1 MKRRLLA
8 SLLTLVMMLSLL
20 PTAALAKNVSDLGEV
35 LTGYIPIGATG
46 TVNGGDRALKHSDT
60 VRYTIAQNDDGTYT
74 LTLSGGAIPSYK
86 IENPVVAKDG
96 TVGKRLTD
104 DTAYPNGYVL
114 DENNV
119 KHEVPSLAEDPY
131 RYSTETG
138 CYYQTLPW
146 YAANDISKVVF
157 DESVTAIGSNVLDH
171 MPNLTTIE
179 IKNSKCAVSSGAISY
194 YGHLPQKDV
203 VIKASAGV
211 KDLVRMVSAQSDEM
225 DKVNA
230 KVTFS
235 YYEAEDFIQQYASI
249 WTLTKANAEEHR
261 AEIEAAYSAYLAL
274 LDAAKKQID
283 ETMMPGAED
292 TYGTHMKTLAQSL
305 KTYIPLKLDEQ
316 GNTVYSDTVWYTLE
330 NGVLTFDGAG
340 ALPNYTAASDTSSFM
355 YNATPW
361 WSAKEQVKKVVVKS
375 GITSVGALSLAHLIY
390 ASEIVIE
397 GETTKV
403 LSNSISYTHLTPQ
416 QKVTIKCWSSN
427 PYVLEKIDGY
437 SKLSD
442 KEKAWIHIEYQDVAN
457 FVTTYQDLW
466 TIGETEEL
474 TDAQKSEI
482 WTAYATYSE
491 SNATFQAGL
500 ANVNGVNYV
509 EKLSALNT
517 RAGKQPAEKKYI
529 PIGRDS
535 EGKDICSKTVWYTIE
550 DGVLTFG
557 GEGAIPDYN
566 TQFTATAYHY
576 NAVPWYRVK
585 DTITKVVVEK
595 EVTKVGHLAL
605 CHMKNL
611 KSVEFLNPDLAFSNG
626 AISYYGNAPEK
637 NVVYHVYTTTGFALG
652 AKYFDGWDKYVA
664 GKAEDKISIS
674 YYEAENFVKAYNVL
688 WTLAD
693 ADAEGHASEIKMALN
708 ALAELPN
715 AAKNQLATDT
725 IPDTSVTY
733 VSKLSQLMADLN
745 LGGKCGENAEY
756 ALHDNEDGTY
766 TLQITGS
773 GDLYDYTSGNTPW
786 ASYSDKI
793 TDVTVGSDITK
804 LTNGAFSGL
813 TKLKSV
819 DVPES
824 DLEIEDAAFPNTA
837 FVLYGYSNHASGR
850 YAEAHSN
857 VQLKLKSLRILAM
870 GNSHTVDYTQFVENV
885 LKDIDQD
892 VATKITVERLTPMG
906 GRGLTIDQGDRGNH
920 YDSAHDSADT
930 TYQSY
935 QNAFKKTWDVVVMQ
949 DYHESTSTA
958 HGGEKY
964 ATEIQKAVEW
974 LRKDAKGAKI
984 VWFADW
990 AEKSSNGGD
999 LQKTYKLSMEAVK
1012 AVQALETN
1020 KPDYIIPAATVLQNA
1035 RTTYLGTTMNR
1046 SDVLLNNYDAA
1057 TNSWAFGDCAQAK
1070 MSTYTVLER
1079 DATHMSLELGRQLMA
1094 TNFVYQMLTWFGD
1107 KINTTDTFNFFD
1119 DLKTAPVYEITSKY
1133 TGKNVYWQGEFVP
1146 ETWAIIKEACENA
1159 KNTPYSVTSTAS
1171 YTTDPFLA
1179 MQEKVKHV
1187 LSEVALPETMDADT
1201 LKAAFSSADVL
1212 EKLNAIDGRLSTIT
1226 ADDITASYT
1235 APVNGTVKNPLGTDG
1250 SYEISVNCHYGYSFS
1265 TAPLR
1270 SGVIKAS
1277 HESGYEQEL
1286 EAMKAKAI
1294 AKIQNYMS
1302 NDSYAGD
1309 ARNTV
1314 IQAKEDC
1321 VKAIQAATSTSA
1333 VTAAL
1338 KQAEFIIDNT
1348 EMLFLLEHQPDA
1360 VTLECGQIWSGGWNY
1375 NEGTVEKND
1384 YTLDYLKGS
1393 TEVKDSTFT
1402 GVWWVIYQDSK
1413 TGEIRLEFS
1422 KDNGTG
1428 YSFTIPDYNANH
1440 WLDKWHAEKSYNPL
1454 QYNKTPWFTKYGQEI
1469 TTVVFDDG
1477 ITVGQYATAC
1487 LRNVKEYKIGDQVT
1501 LNPYVIF
1508 FNTLQTNTKITFNN
1522 SATVKENAISAYNVQ
1537 DSYPYYVD
1545 VYGNLSKVTT
1555 ADGATLEGHLSYAF
1569 GEYQEHA
1576 TAFNTKTGIK
1586 EIIATGIDGAP
1597 HYTNGVPDGTKML
1610 RVFNTDTTHKH
1621 TLVTIP
1627 AVTGCDYNLSE
1638 GSYCSECGAIVTA
1651 QVATEGTGSHQWTLT
1666 NTVDPAVD
1674 KEGYKTSTCSVCHV
1688 EKVESIPATAVARI
1702 VDPET
1707 KEVTNYDKVED
1718 AVKAAAEQVGTS
1730 GTADVTVNLVPGYN
1744 LPEGT
1749 TSSGTTIDKDKG
1761 TIKVT
1766 SPDATITV
1774 PKDVHSFSKEW
1785 SYDAANHW
1793 HACTVSG
1800 HTDKT
1805 AEAPHTGGTAT
1816 CIAKA
1821 VCAVCGQA
1829 YGSFAAHSLTKTEA
1843 KAATCT
1849 EAGNEAYWTCSTCHK
1864 DFSDEQG
1871 KNEISNLDAWKA
1883 DAGKIP
1889 AAGHDMSKTEAVA
1902 ATCTENGVKEYWTC
1916 STCHKN
1922 FSDEQGKNEISDL
1935 DAWKADAGKI
1945 PVTKHDWS
1953 NHDGIC
1959 KVCKT
1964 PCGETHQ
1971 PGTTCPVC
1979 HKYTSYPYVPGAPT
1993 YPATA
1998 PAAPNGTVTVSPAN
2012 ASKGTN
2018 VTVTVKP
2025 NEGYELGSLAV
2036 KDASGNL
2043 LPLADLGNGK
2053 FSFVMPASKVS
2064 VEANF
2069 VKSAVST
2076 GFADVPA
2083 NAFFADAVK
2092 WAVDKGVTNGL
2103 TDTMFGPY
2111 EPCTRGQIITFL
2123 WRAAGS
2129 PEPKTAVSF
2138 TDVPAGSYYA
2148 KAVAWAIEN
2157 GITNGM
2163 TETTFAP
2170 DATCTRGQGVTFL
2183 YRALKGSAGAASSF
2197 VDVPTNAFY
2206 ADAVGWAVS
2215 GKVTDGTSNTTFS
2228 PDDNCTRGQIVTFLY
2243 RAYQGK

>member
-8 SLLTLVMMLSLL
+8 SILAFVIVLGLL
-20 PTAALAKNVSDLGEV
+20 PTAALAKNVSDLGENM

-46 TVNGGDRALKHSDT
+46 TVNGGDRALKNSNT
-60 VRYTIAQNDDGTYT
+60 VSYAIAKNDDGTYT

-86 IENPVVAKDG
+86 TENPVVAKDG
-96 TVGKRLTD
+96 TVGNRLTD
-104 DTAYPNGYVL
+104 DTANYPNGYVL
-114 DENNV
+114 DENNGR
-119 KHEVPSLAEDPY
+119 HEVPSLTEDPY

-157 DESVTAIGSNVLDH
+157 EDSVTAIGSNVLDH
-171 MPNLTTIE
+171 MPNLTEIE
-179 IKNSKCAVSSGAISY
+179 IKNSSCVISSGAISY
-194 YGHLPQKDV
+194 YAHLPQRDV

-211 KDLVRMVSAQSDEM
+211 KGLDRMISAKSDDM
-225 DKVNA
+225 DAVNT

-235 YYEAEDFIQQYASI
+235 YYEAEDFIQQYATI
-249 WTLTKANAEEHR
+249 WNLTKTEAEENR

-274 LDAAKKQID
+274 PSAAKKQID
-283 ETMMPGAED
+283 ETAMPDAEE
-292 TYGTHMKTLAQSL
+292 TYGAHVKTLAQSL

-330 NGVLTFDGAG
+330 NGVLTFDGTG

-361 WSAKEQVKKVVVKS
+361 WSAKEQVNKVVVKS

-403 LSNSISYTHLTPQ
+403 LSNSISYNHLKLK

-437 SKLSD
+437 SQLSD
-442 KEKAWIHIEYQDVAN
+442 EEKAWIHIEYQDVAN
-457 FVTTYQDLW
+457 FVATHQNLW
-466 TIGETEEL
+466 TIGENEEL

-482 WTAYATYSE
+482 WAAYATYRE

-500 ANVNGVNYV
+500 ADVNGVNYV

-535 EGKDICSKTVWYTIE
+535 EGNDICSKTVWYTIE

-566 TQFTATAYHY
+566 TQYTETDYLYSAL
-576 NAVPWYRVK
+576 PWYKVK
-585 DTITKVVVEK
+585 DTITKVIVEK

-611 KSVEFLNPDLAFSNG
+611 KSVEFLNPNLAFSNG
-626 AISYYGNAPEK
+626 VISYYNNAPEE
-637 NVVYHVYTTTGFALG
+637 NVVYHVYAATGFALG

-688 WTLAD
+688 WTLDD
-693 ADAEGHASEIKMALN
+693 ADAEAHASEIKMALN
-708 ALAELPN
+708 ALAELPD

-725 IPDTSVTY
+725 IADTSVTY
-733 VSKLSQLMADLN
+733 ASKLSQLMAALK
-745 LGGKCGENAEY
+745 LGGTCGENAEY
-756 ALHDNEDGTY
+756 ALRDNEDGKY

-773 GDLYDYTSGNTPW
+773 GDLYDYTSGKTPW
-786 ASYSDKI
+786 VNYSDKI
-793 TDVTVGSDITK
+793 TDVTVGSGITK
-804 LTNGAFSGL
+804 LTKGAFSGL
-813 TKLKSV
+813 TALESV

-824 DLEIEDAAFPNTA
+824 VTEIAEGALPEGKFE
-837 FVLYGYSNHASGR
+837 LYGYSNHASGR
-850 YAEAHSN
+850 YAEAHEN
-857 VQLKLKSLRILAM
+857 VQLKLKSLRILCM

-920 YDSAHDSADT
+920 FTSAHNSKDSK
-930 TYQSY
+930 YQDY
-935 QNAFKKTWDVVVMQ
+935 RKAFAKTWDVVVMQ
-949 DYHESTSTA
+949 DYHESSSEKY
-958 HGGEKY
+958 GGAKY

-974 LRKDAKGAKI
+974 LHEDAKGAKI

-990 AEKSSNGGD
+990 AEKSSNQGD
-999 LQKTYKLSMEAVK
+999 LQKTYALSMEAVK
-1012 AVQALETN
+1012 AVQELETDD

-1035 RTTYLGTTMNR
+1035 RTTYLGTTKNR

-1057 TNSWAFGDCAQAK
+1057 TNSWAFGDCAKDK

-1119 DLKTAPVYEITSKY
+1119 DLKTAPVYEITN
-1133 TGKNVYWQGEFVP
+1133 KNVYWQGEFVP

-1159 KNTPYSVTSTAS
+1159 KNTPYSVKATAS

-1179 MQEKVKHV
+1179 MQEQVKQV
-1187 LSEVALPETMDADT
+1187 LSKVALPETMGADT
-1201 LKAAFSSADVL
+1201 LKDAFSSADVL
-1212 EKLNAIDGRLSTIT
+1212 AKLNAIDGRLSTIT

-1235 APVNGTVKNPLGTDG
+1235 APVNGTVGNPLGTDG

-1270 SGVIKAS
+1270 FGVIKAS

-1294 AKIQNYMS
+1294 AKIQNYMA
-1302 NDSYAGD
+1302 NDSYAEGD
-1309 ARNTV
+1309 ARNKV
-1314 IQAKEDC
+1314 IQAKADC
-1321 VKAIQAATSTSA
+1321 VAAIQAATSTSA
-1333 VTAAL
+1333 VTEAL
-1338 KQAEFIIDNT
+1338 KQAESIIDDT

-1375 NEGTVEKND
+1375 KTGTVEKNN

-1402 GVWWVIYQDSK
+1402 GIWWVIYRDSQ

-1422 KDNGTG
+1422 KDKGNG

-1522 SATVKENAISAYNVQ
+1522 SAIVKEDAISAYNVQ

-1545 VYGNLSKVTT
+1545 VDGNLSKVTT
-1555 ADGATLEGHLSYAF
+1555 ADGTKLEGNLRYAF

-1597 HYTNGVPDGTKML
+1597 HYTDGVPDGTKML
-1610 RVFNTDTTHKH
+1610 RVFNTDTTHTH
-1621 TLVTIP
+1621 TLEPIP
-1627 AVTGCDYNLSE
+1627 EVTGCDYNLSE
-1638 GSYCSECGAIVTA
+1638 GSYCSVCGAIVKA
-1651 QVATEGTGSHQWTLT
+1651 QVATKGTGSHQWTLT

-1674 KEGYKTSTCSVCHV
+1674 KEGYKTYTCSACHV

-1702 VDPET
+1702 VDPVT
-1707 KEVTNYDKVED
+1707 KEVKNYDNVED
-1718 AVKAAAEQVGTS
+1718 AVKAAAGQVGDS
-1730 GTADVTVNLVPGYN
+1730 GTTDVTVNLVPGYN
-1744 LPEGT
+1744 LPDGT
-1749 TSSGTTIDKDKG
+1749 TSSGVTIDKDKG

-1766 SPDATITV
+1766 DHNATITV
-1774 PKDVHSFSKEW
+1774 PVHSFSETW
-1785 SYDAANHW
+1785 SYDETNHW
-1793 HACTVSG
+1793 HACTVEG
-1800 HTDKT
+1800 HTDKNGL
-1805 AEAPHTGGTAT
+1805 EPHAGGTAT
-1816 CIAKA
+1816 CTEQAI
-1821 VCAVCGQA
+1821 CSTCGQK
-1829 YGSFAAHSLTKTEA
+1829 YGELAKHALTKTEA
-1843 KAATCT
+1843 TPATCT
-1849 EAGNEAYWTCSTCHK
+1849 KNGNNEYYTCETCHK
-1864 DFSDEQG
+1864 VYKD
-1871 KNEISNLDAWKA
+1871 
-1883 DAGKIP
+1883 
-1889 AAGHDMSKTEAVA
+1889 AAGTQKTTVA
-1902 ATCTENGVKEYWTC
+1902 A
-1916 STCHKN
+1916 
-1922 FSDEQGKNEISDL
+1922 EII
-1935 DAWKADAGKI
+1935 KAPG
-1945 PVTKHDWS
+1945 KHDWS
-1953 NHDGIC
+1953 NKDGVC

-1964 PCGETHQ
+1964 PCSEAHTA
-1971 PGTTCPVC
+1971 GTTCPVC
-1979 HKYTSYPYVPGAPT
+1979 GKYTPIPVVPAGE
-1993 YPATA
+1993 PAKN
-1998 PAAPNGTVTVSPAN
+1998 PFNPNA
-2012 ASKGTN
+2012 
-2018 VTVTVKP
+2018 
-2025 NEGYELGSLAV
+2025 
-2036 KDASGNL
+2036 
-2043 LPLADLGNGK
+2043 GK
-2053 FSFVMPASKVS
+2053 
-2064 VEANF
+2064 
-2069 VKSAVST
+2069 T
-2076 GFADVPA
+2076 GFADVSGNVWYA
-2083 NAFFADAVK
+2083 SAVNYV
-2092 WAVDKGVTNGL
+2092 VDKGLMNGTGEDKFSPNADTTRGMIVTVLARLDGKSTAGTPWFAAGQRWAMEYEISDGTNMTGAITREQLVAMLFRYAVKNGL
-2103 TDTMFGPY
+2103 
-2111 EPCTRGQIITFL
+2111 E
-2123 WRAAGS
+2123 
-2129 PEPKTAVSF
+2129 AVTLSENLTQF
-2138 TDVPAGSYYA
+2138 TDASD
-2148 KAVAWAIEN
+2148 I
-2157 GITNGM
+2157 
-2163 TETTFAP
+2163 
-2170 DATCTRGQGVTFL
+2170 
-2183 YRALKGSAGAASSF
+2183 SA
-2197 VDVPTNAFY
+2197 
-2206 ADAVGWAVS
+2206 WAVS
-2215 GKVTDGTSNTTFS
+2215 AMQWAVGQGLIQGSN
-2228 PDDNCTRGQIVTFLY
+2228 GQLRPQANAS
-2243 RAYQGK
+2243 RAEVATILMRFCELMKK

>member
-8 SLLTLVMMLSLL
+8 SILAFVIVLGLL
-20 PTAALAKNVSDLGEV
+20 PTAAWAKNVSDLGEA

-46 TVNGGDRALKHSDT
+46 TVNGGNRALKYSNT
-60 VRYTIAQNDDGTYT
+60 VSYAIAKNDDGTYT

-86 IENPVVAKDG
+86 TENPVVAKDG
-96 TVGKRLTD
+96 TVGNRLTD
-104 DTAYPNGYVL
+104 DTANYPNGYVL
-114 DENNV
+114 DENNGR
-119 KHEVPSLAEDPY
+119 HEVPSLKEDPY

-157 DESVTAIGSNVLDH
+157 EDSVTAIGSNVLDH
-171 MPNLTTIE
+171 MPNLTEIE
-179 IKNSKCAVSSGAISY
+179 IKNSSCVISSGAISY
-194 YGHLPQKDV
+194 YAHLPQKDV

-211 KDLVRMVSAQSDEM
+211 KGLDRMISAKSDDM
-225 DKVNA
+225 DAVNT

-249 WTLTKANAEEHR
+249 WNLTKTEAEENR

-274 LDAAKKQID
+274 PSAAKKQID
-283 ETMMPGAED
+283 ETVMPGAED

-330 NGVLTFDGAG
+330 NGVLTFDGTG

-361 WSAKEQVKKVVVKS
+361 WSARAQVKKVVVKS
-375 GITSVGALSLAHLIY
+375 GITSVGALSLAHLNY

-403 LSNSISYTHLTPQ
+403 LSNSISYNYNAPQ

-427 PYVLEKIDGY
+427 PYVLERIDGY
-437 SKLSD
+437 TGYLD
-442 KEKAWIHIEYQDVAN
+442 DTQRALIHLEYQDVTN

-466 TIGETEEL
+466 TIGENEEL

-482 WTAYATYSE
+482 WAAYATYRE

-500 ANVNGVNYV
+500 ADVNGVNYA

-535 EGKDICSKTVWYTIE
+535 EGNDICSKTVWYTIE

-566 TQFTATAYHY
+566 TQYTETDYLYSAL
-576 NAVPWYRVK
+576 PWYKVK
-585 DTITKVVVEK
+585 DTITKVIVEK

-611 KSVEFLNPDLAFSNG
+611 KSVEFLNPNLAFSNG
-626 AISYYGNAPEK
+626 VISYYNNAPEE

-652 AKYFDGWDKYVA
+652 AKYFDGWDLYID

-674 YYEAENFVKAYNVL
+674 YYEAENFVKAYNAL

-693 ADAEGHASEIKMALN
+693 AESHASEIKAALK
-708 ALAELPN
+708 ELEDLPD
-715 AAKNQLATDT
+715 AAKTQLATDT
-725 IPDTSVTY
+725 IADTGVTY

-745 LGGKCGENAEY
+745 LGGKCGEHAEY
-756 ALHDNEDGTY
+756 ALRDNEDGKY

-773 GDLYDYTSGNTPW
+773 GDLYDYTSGKTPW
-786 ASYSDKI
+786 VNYSDKI
-793 TDVTVGSDITK
+793 TDVTVGSGITK
-804 LTNGAFSGL
+804 LTSGAFRGL
-813 TKLKSV
+813 TVLKSV
-819 DVPES
+819 DLPES
-824 DLEIEDAAFPNTA
+824 DLEIEDAAFPDAA
-837 FVLYGYSNHASGR
+837 FILYGYSNHASGR
-850 YAEAHSN
+850 YAEAHKN
-857 VQLKLKSLRILAM
+857 VQLKLKSLRILCM

-906 GRGLTIDQGDRGNH
+906 GRGLTINQGDRGNH

-949 DYHESTSTA
+949 DYHESSSEK
-958 HGGEKY
+958 HGGAKY

-990 AEKSSNGGD
+990 AEKSSNQGD
-999 LQKTYKLSMEAVK
+999 LQKTYALSMEAVK
-1012 AVQALETN
+1012 AVQKLETN

-1046 SDVLLNNYDAA
+1046 SDVLLNNYDAV
-1057 TNSWAFGDCAQAK
+1057 TNKWAFGDCAKDK
-1070 MSTYTVLER
+1070 MGTYTVLER

-1119 DLKTAPVYEITSKY
+1119 DLKTAPVYEITN
-1133 TGKNVYWQGEFVP
+1133 KNVYWQGEFVP

-1159 KNTPYSVTSTAS
+1159 KNTPYSVTLTES

-1179 MQEKVKHV
+1179 MQEQVKQV
-1187 LSEVALPETMDADT
+1187 LSKVALPETMGADT
-1201 LKAAFSSADVL
+1201 LKDAFSSADVL
-1212 EKLNAIDGRLSTIT
+1212 AKLNAIGGGLSTIT

-1235 APVNGTVKNPLGTDG
+1235 APVNGTVDNPLGTDG

-1294 AKIQNYMS
+1294 AKIQNYMA

-1309 ARNTV
+1309 ARNKV
-1314 IQAKEDC
+1314 IQAKADC
-1321 VKAIQAATSTSA
+1321 VAAIQAATSTSA
-1333 VTAAL
+1333 VTEAL
-1338 KQAEFIIDNT
+1338 KQAELIIDNT
-1348 EMLFLLEHQPDA
+1348 VTLFLLDHQPDA

-1375 NEGTVEKND
+1375 KTGTVEKNN

-1402 GVWWVIYQDSK
+1402 GVWWVIYKDSK

-1422 KDNGTG
+1422 KDKGTE

-1440 WLDKWHAEKSYNPL
+1440 WLDKWHAEESYNPL
-1454 QYNKTPWFTKYGQEI
+1454 QYNKTPWFSKYGQEI

-1522 SATVKENAISAYNVQ
+1522 SAIVKKDAISAYNVQ

-1555 ADGATLEGHLSYAF
+1555 ADGTKLEGNLSYAF

-1597 HYTNGVPDGTKML
+1597 HYTDGVPDGTKML
-1610 RVFNTDTTHKH
+1610 RVFNTNSVHRH
-1621 TLVTIP
+1621 TEETLP
-1627 AVTGCDYNLSE
+1627 AVTGCAYDLSA
-1638 GSYCSECGAIVTA
+1638 GTRCSVCGAIVKEQT
-1651 QVATEGTGSHQWTLT
+1651 VTKGTGAHQWALKG
-1666 NTVDPAVD
+1666 TVAPTAD
-1674 KEGYKTSTCSVCHV
+1674 KEGYKTYTCSKCHV
-1688 EKVESIPATAVARI
+1688 EKIETIPATAVARI
-1702 VDPET
+1702 VDPVT
-1707 KEVTNYDKVED
+1707 KEVKNYDNVKD
-1718 AVKAAAEQVGTS
+1718 AVKAAARQVGDS
-1730 GTADVTVNLVPGYN
+1730 GTTDVTVNLVPGYN
-1744 LPEGT
+1744 LPDDT
-1749 TSSGTTIDKDKG
+1749 TGSGVTIDKDNG

-1766 SPDATITV
+1766 RSDATITV
-1774 PKDVHSFSKEW
+1774 PVHNFSETW
-1785 SYDAANHW
+1785 SYDETNHW
-1793 HACTVSG
+1793 HACTVEG
-1800 HTDKT
+1800 HTDKNGL
-1805 AEAPHTGGTAT
+1805 EPHAGGTAT
-1816 CIAKA
+1816 CTEQAI
-1821 VCAVCGQA
+1821 CSTCGQK
-1829 YGSFAAHSLTKTEA
+1829 YGKLAKHTLKKTET

-1849 EAGNEAYWTCSTCHK
+1849 ATGNSAYWTCDVCGK
-1864 DFSDEQG
+1864 FFSDENG
-1871 KNEISNLDAWKA
+1871 ETEITKNSWV
-1883 DAGKIP
+1883 IP
-1889 AAGHDMSKTEAVA
+1889 T
-1902 ATCTENGVKEYWTC
+1902 TR
-1916 STCHKN
+1916 
-1922 FSDEQGKNEISDL
+1922 
-1935 DAWKADAGKI
+1935 
-1945 PVTKHDWS
+1945 HDWS

-1959 KVCKT
+1959 TVCKT
-1964 PCGETHQ
+1964 PCSEAHTA
-1971 PGTTCPVC
+1971 GTTCKVC
-1979 HKYTSYPYVPGAPT
+1979 GKYTPIPVIPAGEPAKNPFNPDAGKTRFVDVSDNAWYASAVNYVVDKGLM
-1993 YPATA
+1993 
-1998 PAAPNGTVTVSPAN
+1998 NGTGEDKFSPNADTTRGMIVTVLARLDGKSTAGTPWFAAGQRWAMEYEISDGTNMTGAITREQLVAMLFRYAVKNGLEAVTLSENLTQFTDASDISAWAVSAMQWAVGQGLIQGSNGLLRPQAN
-2012 ASKGTN
+2012 ASRAEVATILMRFC
-2018 VTVTVKP
+2018 
-2025 NEGYELGSLAV
+2025 ELM
-2036 KDASGNL
+2036 K
-2043 LPLADLGNGK
+2043 K
-2053 FSFVMPASKVS
+2053 
-2064 VEANF
+2064 
-2069 VKSAVST
+2069 
-2076 GFADVPA
+2076 
-2083 NAFFADAVK
+2083 
-2092 WAVDKGVTNGL
+2092 
-2103 TDTMFGPY
+2103 
-2111 EPCTRGQIITFL
+2111 
-2123 WRAAGS
+2123 
-2129 PEPKTAVSF
+2129 
-2138 TDVPAGSYYA
+2138 
-2148 KAVAWAIEN
+2148 
-2157 GITNGM
+2157 
-2163 TETTFAP
+2163 
-2170 DATCTRGQGVTFL
+2170 
-2183 YRALKGSAGAASSF
+2183 
-2197 VDVPTNAFY
+2197 
-2206 ADAVGWAVS
+2206 
-2215 GKVTDGTSNTTFS
+2215 
-2228 PDDNCTRGQIVTFLY
+2228 
-2243 RAYQGK
+2243 

>member
-1 MKRRLLA
+1 MKRRILA
-8 SLLTLVMMLSLL
+8 SFLSFVMVLSLL
-20 PTAALAKNVSDLGEV
+20 PTAVFAKNVSDLGNV
-35 LTGYIPIGATG
+35 LTGHIPIGATG
-46 TVNGGDRALKHSDT
+46 TVNDGDRALKYSDT
-60 VRYTIAQNDDGTYT
+60 VSYAIAQNDDGTYT

-86 IENPVVAKDG
+86 TENPVVAKDG
-96 TVGKRLTD
+96 TVGNRLTD
-104 DTAYPNGYVL
+104 DTANYPNGYVL
-114 DENNV
+114 DGNNGR
-119 KHEVPSLAEDPY
+119 HEVPSLPEDPY

-157 DESVTAIGSNVLDH
+157 EDSVTAIGSNVLDH
-171 MPNLTTIE
+171 MPNLTEIE
-179 IKNSKCAVSSGAISY
+179 IKNSSCVISSGAISY
-194 YGHLPQKDV
+194 YAHLPQKDV
-203 VIKASAGV
+203 VIKARAGV
-211 KDLVRMVSAQSDEM
+211 KGLDRMISAKSDDM
-225 DKVNA
+225 DAVNT

-235 YYEAEDFIQQYASI
+235 YYEAEDFIQQYATI
-249 WTLTKANAEEHR
+249 WNLSKTDAEENR
-261 AEIEAAYSAYLAL
+261 TEIEAAYSAYLAL
-274 LDAAKKQID
+274 PSAAKNQID
-283 ETMMPGAED
+283 ETAMPDAEE
-292 TYGTHMKTLAQSL
+292 TYGAHVKTLAQSL

-330 NGVLTFDGAG
+330 NGVLTFDGTG
-340 ALPNYTAASDTSSFM
+340 ALPNYTVASDTSSFK
-355 YNATPW
+355 YNETPW
-361 WSAKEQVKKVVVKS
+361 WLARAQVKKVVVKS
-375 GITSVGALSLAHLIY
+375 GITSVGALSLAHLNC

-403 LSNSISYTHLTPQ
+403 LSNSISYNYNAPQ

-427 PYVLEKIDGY
+427 PYVLERIDGY
-437 SKLSD
+437 KGYLNDSQRAL
-442 KEKAWIHIEYQDVAN
+442 IHLEYQDVTN
-457 FVTTYQDLW
+457 FVMTYQDLW
-466 TIGETEEL
+466 TIGENEEL

-482 WTAYATYSE
+482 WAAYATYRE

-500 ANVNGVNYV
+500 ADDNGVNYA

-535 EGKDICSKTVWYTIE
+535 EGNDICSKTVWYTIE

-566 TQFTATAYHY
+566 TQYTETDYLYSAL
-576 NAVPWYRVK
+576 PWYKVR
-585 DTITKVVVEK
+585 DTITRVVVEK

-611 KSVEFLNPDLAFSNG
+611 KSVEFLNPNLAFSNG
-626 AISYYGNAPEK
+626 TISYYNNAPKEH
-637 NVVYHVYTTTGFALG
+637 VVYHVYAATGFALG
-652 AKYFDGWDKYVA
+652 AKYFDGWEKYIV
-664 GKAEDKISIS
+664 GQAEDKISIS
-674 YYEAENFVKAYNVL
+674 YYEAENFVEAYNVL

-708 ALAELPN
+708 ALAELPD
-715 AAKNQLATDT
+715 AVKNQLATDT
-725 IPDTSVTY
+725 IADTGVTY
-733 VSKLSQLMADLN
+733 ASKLSQLMAVLK
-745 LGGKCGENAEY
+745 LGGKCGEHAEY
-756 ALHDNEDGTY
+756 ALHDNENGTY

-773 GDLYDYTSGNTPW
+773 GDLYDYTSRNTPW

-793 TDVTVGSDITK
+793 TDVTVGSGITK
-804 LTNGAFSGL
+804 LTSGAFSGL

-824 DLEIEDAAFPNTA
+824 DLEIEDAAFPDTA

-850 YAEAHSN
+850 YAETHSK

-892 VATKITVERLTPMG
+892 VATKITVEKLVPMG

-920 YDSAHDSADT
+920 YTSAHNSQDST
-930 TYQSY
+930 HQQYQK
-935 QNAFKKTWDVVVMQ
+935 AFAKTWDVVVMQ
-949 DYHESTSTA
+949 DYHESSSA
-958 HGGEKY
+958 KYGGAKY

-974 LRKDAKGAKI
+974 LHKDAKGAKI

-990 AEKSSNGGD
+990 AEKSSNSGD
-999 LQKTYKLSMEAVK
+999 LQKTYELSMQAVK
-1012 AVQALETN
+1012 AVQTLETN

-1057 TNSWAFGDCAQAK
+1057 TNSWAFGDCAKDK
-1070 MSTYTVLER
+1070 MSAYTVLER

-1094 TNFVYQMLTWFGD
+1094 TNFIYQMLTWFD
-1107 KINTTDTFNFFD
+1107 DEIATTDTFNFFD
-1119 DLKTAPVYEITSKY
+1119 DLKTAPVYEITSK
-1133 TGKNVYWQGEFVP
+1133 NVYWQGEFIP
-1146 ETWAIIKEACENA
+1146 ETWTIIKEACENA
-1159 KNTPYSVTSTAS
+1159 KKNPYNVTKTAS
-1171 YTTDPFLA
+1171 YTVDPFLA
-1179 MQEKVKHV
+1179 MQEQVKQV
-1187 LSEVALPETMDADT
+1187 LAEVTLPETMNADT
-1201 LKAAFSSADVL
+1201 LKATFSSADVL
-1212 EKLNAIDGRLSTIT
+1212 AKMNAIGGGLSTIT
-1226 ADDITASYT
+1226 ADDITVSYT
-1235 APVNGTVKNPLGTDG
+1235 APVNGTVDNPLGTDG

-1265 TAPLR
+1265 TGPLR

-1286 EAMKAKAI
+1286 DAMKAKAI
-1294 AKIQNYMS
+1294 TKIQNYMA

-1309 ARNTV
+1309 ARNKV

-1333 VTAAL
+1333 VTEAL
-1338 KQAEFIIDNT
+1338 KQAESIIDDT
-1348 EMLFLLEHQPDA
+1348 DTLFLLDHQPDA
-1360 VTLECGQIWSGGWNY
+1360 VTLDCGQIWSGGWNY
-1375 NEGTVEKND
+1375 NTGSVEKND

-1393 TEVKDSTFT
+1393 PEVKDSTFT
-1402 GVWWVIYQDSK
+1402 GIWWVIYKDSQ

-1454 QYNKTPWFTKYGQEI
+1454 QYNKTPWFSKYGQEI

-1487 LRNVKEYKIGDQVT
+1487 LRNVKDYKIGDQVT

-1522 SATVKENAISAYNVQ
+1522 SAIVKKDAISAYNVQ

-1555 ADGATLEGHLSYAF
+1555 ADGAKLEGNLSYAF

-1597 HYTNGVPDGTKML
+1597 HYTDGVPDGTKML

-1627 AVTGCDYNLSE
+1627 AVTGCDYNLSK
-1638 GSYCSECGAIVTA
+1638 GSYCSVCGAIVQA
-1651 QVATEGTGSHQWTLT
+1651 QVATKGTGSHQWTLT

-1674 KEGYKTSTCSVCHV
+1674 KEGYKTYTCSVCHV

-1702 VDPET
+1702 VDLDT
-1707 KEVTNYDKVED
+1707 KEVKNYDNVED
-1718 AVKAAAEQVGTS
+1718 AVKAAAKQVGGS

-1774 PKDVHSFSKEW
+1774 PVHSFSETW
-1785 SYDAANHW
+1785 SYNETHHW

-1805 AEAPHTGGTAT
+1805 AEGPHTGGTET
-1816 CIAKA
+1816 CSAKA
-1821 VCAVCGQA
+1821 ICAVCGQA
-1829 YGSFAAHSLTKTEA
+1829 YGGFAAHSLTKTEA
-1843 KAATCT
+1843 KAATYT
-1849 EAGNEAYWTCSTCHK
+1849 ETGNHEYYTCETCGKVFK
-1864 DFSDEQG
+1864 D
-1871 KNEISNLDAWKA
+1871 
-1883 DAGKIP
+1883 
-1889 AAGHDMSKTEAVA
+1889 AAGTQKTTVEAETIAKLTRPSSGGSSSSDRNYAVSA
-1902 ATCTENGVKEYWTC
+1902 PSTKNG
-1916 STCHKN
+1916 
-1922 FSDEQGKNEISDL
+1922 D
-1935 DAWKADAGKI
+1935 
-1945 PVTKHDWS
+1945 
-1953 NHDGIC
+1953 
-1959 KVCKT
+1959 
-1964 PCGETHQ
+1964 
-1971 PGTTCPVC
+1971 
-1979 HKYTSYPYVPGAPT
+1979 
-1993 YPATA
+1993 
-1998 PAAPNGTVTVSPAN
+1998 VTVSPKN
-2012 ASKGTN
+2012 ASKGDR
-2018 VTVTVKP
+2018 VTVTVTPDK
-2025 NEGYELGSLAV
+2025 GYELDKLTV
-2036 KDASGNL
+2036 KDASGNKL
-2043 LPLADLGNGK
+2043 KLTDKGNGK
-2053 FSFVMPASKVS
+2053 YTFTMPGSKVTVS
-2064 VEANF
+2064 AEFVEEQAA
-2069 VKSAVST
+2069 SI
-2076 GFADVPA
+2076 FADVPA
-2083 NAFFADAVK
+2083 DAYYAKAVEWAVK
-2092 WAVDKGVTNGL
+2092 KGITNGKANGL
-2103 TDTMFGPY
+2103 FGSND
-2111 EPCTRGQIITFL
+2111 PCTRGQIVTFL

-2129 PEPKTAVSF
+2129 PVPKGTAK
-2138 TDVPAGSYYA
+2138 VPADVLPGSYCYD
-2148 KAVAWAIEN
+2148 AVAWALEN
-2157 GITNGM
+2157 GITNGLADG
-2163 TETTFAP
+2163 TFGVNN
-2170 DATCTRGQGVTFL
+2170 TCTRGQSVTFL
-2183 YRALKGSAGAASSF
+2183 YRAMGTAPTTVNGFTDVAAG
-2197 VDVPTNAFY
+2197 DFY
-2206 ADAVGWAVS
+2206 AEAVAWAVEN
-2215 GKVTDGTSNTTFS
+2215 GVTNGTSASTFS
-2228 PDDNCTRGQIVTFLY
+2228 PNAGCTRAQIVTFLF
-2243 RAYQGK
+2243 RTYQGK

>member
-20 PTAALAKNVSDLGEV
+20 PTAALAKNVSDLGGV

-46 TVNGGDRALKHSDT
+46 TVNDGDRALKYSDT
-60 VRYTIAQNDDGTYT
+60 VSYAIAQNDDGTYT

-86 IENPVVAKDG
+86 TENPVVAKDG
-96 TVGKRLTD
+96 TVGDRLTN
-104 DTAYPNGYVL
+104 DTSYPGGYVL
-114 DENNV
+114 DKDGN
-119 KHEVPSLAEDPY
+119 KHEVPILTEDPY

-157 DESVTAIGSNVLDH
+157 EDSVTAIGSNVLDH

-194 YGHLPQKDV
+194 YGHLPLKDV

-211 KDLVRMVSAQSDEM
+211 KNLDRMVSAKSDDR

-235 YYEAEDFIQQYASI
+235 YYEAEDFIQKNASI
-249 WTLTKANAEEHR
+249 WTLTKANAEENR
-261 AEIEAAYSAYLAL
+261 TEIEAAYSAYLAL

-283 ETMMPGAED
+283 ETVMPDAQE
-292 TYGTHMKTLAQSL
+292 TYGAHMKTLAQSL

-340 ALPNYTAASDTSSFM
+340 ELPNYTVASDTSSFM

-361 WSAKEQVKKVVVKS
+361 WLAREQVKKVVVKS
-375 GITSVGALSLAHLIY
+375 GITSVGALSLAHLNY

-397 GETTKV
+397 GKTTKV
-403 LSNSISYTHLTPQ
+403 LSNSISYNWHPPEQ
-416 QKVTIKCWSSN
+416 AVTIKCWSSN
-427 PYVLEKIDGY
+427 PYVLERIDGY
-437 SKLSD
+437 TGYLND
-442 KEKAWIHIEYQDVAN
+442 TQRALIHLEYQDVTN

-466 TIGETEEL
+466 TIGENEEL

-500 ANVNGVNYV
+500 ADVNGVNYA
-509 EKLSALNT
+509 EKLSALNI

-535 EGKDICSKTVWYTIE
+535 EGNDICSKTVWYTIE

-566 TQFTATAYHY
+566 TQYTETDYLYSAL
-576 NAVPWYRVK
+576 PWYKVK
-585 DTITKVVVEK
+585 DTITRVVVEK
-595 EVTKVGHLAL
+595 EVTKIGHLAL

-611 KSVEFLNPDLAFSNG
+611 KSVEFLNPNLAFSNG
-626 AISYYGNAPEK
+626 VISYYNNAPKEH
-637 NVVYHVYTTTGFALG
+637 VVYHVYAATGFALG

-674 YYEAENFVKAYNVL
+674 YYEAENFVKAYNAL

-745 LGGKCGENAEY
+745 LGGKCGENAKY
-756 ALHDNEDGTY
+756 ALRDNENGTY

-793 TDVTVGSDITK
+793 TDVTVDSGITK

-920 YDSAHDSADT
+920 YNSAHDDT
-930 TYQSY
+930 DRTYQSY

-949 DYHESTSTA
+949 DYHESSSEKY
-958 HGGEKY
+958 GGAKY

-1035 RTTYLGTTMNR
+1035 RTSYLGTVHNP
-1046 SDVLLNNYDAA
+1046 SNVLLNNKKSDGKYVF
-1057 TNSWAFGDCAQAK
+1057 SDCAVDNMQ
-1070 MSTYTVLER
+1070 TYTVLER
-1079 DATHMSLELGRQLMA
+1079 DTTHMSLELGRQLMA
-1094 TNFVYQMLTWFGD
+1094 TAFVYNLLQD
-1107 KINTTDTFNFFD
+1107 FNQQIIMPEGFD
-1119 DLKTAPVYEITSKY
+1119 LFAALKTQPEY
-1133 TGKNVYWQGEFVP
+1133 KNGNCYWLGEM
-1146 ETWAIIKEACENA
+1146 TADNWAIIKEACVNA
-1159 KNTPYSVTSTAS
+1159 YRDSHIVTNSTH
-1171 YTTDPFLA
+1171 TTDPFDSKYA
-1179 MQEKVKHV
+1179 RVKAV
-1187 LSEVALPETMDADT
+1187 IAQVTLPENLSQET
-1201 LKAAFSSADVL
+1201 LEAAFKSDDVVNA
-1212 EKLNAIDGRLSTIT
+1212 LNEIDGISVTKDSISIT
-1226 ADDITASYT
+1226 YQAV
-1235 APVNGTVKNPLGTDG
+1235 VNGTAENPTGVDGKLMVKVD
-1250 SYEISVNCHYGYSFS
+1250 CHYGYTYPTEPALSKILKANMDPGAEAALKELKQ
-1265 TAPLR
+1265 TAINKLN
-1270 SGVIKAS
+1270 S
-1277 HESGYEQEL
+1277 
-1286 EAMKAKAI
+1286 
-1294 AKIQNYMS
+1294 YMH
-1302 NDSYAGD
+1302 NDSYAG
-1309 ARNTV
+1309 TYQEQV
-1314 IQAKEDC
+1314 ETAKNNGIA
-1321 VKAIQAATSTSA
+1321 AITAATSEGE

-1338 KQAEFIIDNT
+1338 LAAEGVIDKIPT
-1348 EMLFLLEHQPDA
+1348 LFETKVVPDA
-1360 VTLECGQIWSGGWNY
+1360 NCVARGQIWTGGWDHEN
-1375 NEGTVEKND
+1375 GGIEKNYYTMD
-1384 YTLDYLKGS
+1384 YTNS
-1393 TEVKDSTFT
+1393 TDKKDSTFT
-1402 GVWWVIYQDSK
+1402 GVWWVIRNDSK
-1413 TGEIRLEFS
+1413 GGYSLEFC
-1422 KDNGTG
+1422 KDPGTG
-1428 YSFTIPDYNANH
+1428 YSFVIPDYNANH
-1440 WLDKWHAEKSYNPL
+1440 WLDTWHVHKSYNPL
-1454 QYNKTPWFTKYGQEI
+1454 QYNKTPWFTEYGREI

-1555 ADGATLEGHLSYAF
+1555 ADGTKLEGNLSYAF

-1597 HYTNGVPDGTKML
+1597 HYTDGVPDGTKML
-1610 RVFNTDTTHKH
+1610 RVFNVDETHTH

-1627 AVTGCDYNLSE
+1627 AVTSCDYNLSE

-1651 QVATEGTGSHQWTLT
+1651 QVATKGTGSHQWTLT

-1674 KEGYKTSTCSVCHV
+1674 KEGYKTYTCSVCHV

-1718 AVKAAAEQVGTS
+1718 AVKAAAEQVGGS

-1774 PKDVHSFSKEW
+1774 PKDVHSFSEEW

-1800 HTDKT
+1800 HTDKKD
-1805 AEAPHTGGTAT
+1805 EGSHTGGTAT

-1821 VCAVCGQA
+1821 ICEVCGQA
-1829 YGSFAAHSLTKTEA
+1829 YGGFAAHSLTKTEA

-1864 DFSDEQG
+1864 NFSDEQG
-1871 KNEISNLDAWKA
+1871 KNEISN
-1883 DAGKIP
+1883 
-1889 AAGHDMSKTEAVA
+1889 
-1902 ATCTENGVKEYWTC
+1902 
-1916 STCHKN
+1916 
-1922 FSDEQGKNEISDL
+1922 L

-1998 PAAPNGTVTVSPAN
+1998 PTAPNGTVTVTPAN
-2012 ASKGTN
+2012 ASKGAN

-2043 LPLADLGNGK
+2043 LPLTDLGNGK
-2053 FSFVMPASKVS
+2053 FGFVMPASKVS
-2064 VEANF
+2064 VEAEF

-2092 WAVDKGVTNGL
+2092 WAVDKGVTNGQ

-2170 DATCTRGQGVTFL
+2170 DATCTRGQSVTFL
-2183 YRALKGSAGAASSF
+2183 YRALKGSVGATSSF
-2197 VDVPTNAFY
+2197 VDVPANAFY

-2228 PDDNCTRGQIVTFLY
+2228 PDDNCTRGQIVTFLF
-2243 RAYQGK
+2243 RAYSK

>member
-8 SLLTLVMMLSLL
+8 SILAFVIVLGLL
-20 PTAALAKNVSDLGEV
+20 PTAALAKNVSDLGENM

-46 TVNGGDRALKHSDT
+46 TVNGGDRALKNSNT
-60 VRYTIAQNDDGTYT
+60 VSYAIAKNDDGTYT

-86 IENPVVAKDG
+86 TENPVVAKDG
-96 TVGKRLTD
+96 TVGNRLTD
-104 DTAYPNGYVL
+104 DTANYPNGYVL
-114 DENNV
+114 DENNGR
-119 KHEVPSLAEDPY
+119 HEVPSLTEDPY

-157 DESVTAIGSNVLDH
+157 EDSVTAIGSNVLDH
-171 MPNLTTIE
+171 MPNLTEIE
-179 IKNSKCAVSSGAISY
+179 IKNSSCVISSGAISY
-194 YGHLPQKDV
+194 YAHLPQRDV

-211 KDLVRMVSAQSDEM
+211 KGLDRMISAKSDDM
-225 DKVNA
+225 DAVNT

-235 YYEAEDFIQQYASI
+235 YYEAEDFIQQYATI
-249 WTLTKANAEEHR
+249 WNLTKTEAEENR

-274 LDAAKKQID
+274 PSAAKKQID
-283 ETMMPGAED
+283 ETAMPDAEE
-292 TYGTHMKTLAQSL
+292 TYGAHVKTLAQSL

-330 NGVLTFDGAG
+330 NGVLTFDGTG

-361 WSAKEQVKKVVVKS
+361 WSAKEQVNKVVVKS

-403 LSNSISYTHLTPQ
+403 LSNSISYNHLKLK

-437 SKLSD
+437 SQLSD
-442 KEKAWIHIEYQDVAN
+442 EEKAWIHIEYQDVAN
-457 FVTTYQDLW
+457 FVATHQNLW
-466 TIGETEEL
+466 TIGENEEL

-482 WTAYATYSE
+482 WAAYATYRE

-500 ANVNGVNYV
+500 ADVNGVNYV

-535 EGKDICSKTVWYTIE
+535 EGNDICSKTVWYTIE

-566 TQFTATAYHY
+566 TQYTETDYLYSAL
-576 NAVPWYRVK
+576 PWYKVK
-585 DTITKVVVEK
+585 DTITKVIVEK

-611 KSVEFLNPDLAFSNG
+611 KSVEFLNPNLAFSNG
-626 AISYYGNAPEK
+626 VISYYNNAPEE
-637 NVVYHVYTTTGFALG
+637 NVVYHVYAATGFALG

-688 WTLAD
+688 WTLDD
-693 ADAEGHASEIKMALN
+693 ADAEAHASEIKMALN
-708 ALAELPN
+708 ALAELPD

-725 IPDTSVTY
+725 IADTSVTY
-733 VSKLSQLMADLN
+733 ASKLSQLMAALK
-745 LGGKCGENAEY
+745 LGGTCGENAEY
-756 ALHDNEDGTY
+756 ALRDNEDGKY

-773 GDLYDYTSGNTPW
+773 GDLYDYTSGKTPW
-786 ASYSDKI
+786 VNYSDKI
-793 TDVTVGSDITK
+793 TDVTVGSGITK
-804 LTNGAFSGL
+804 LTKGAFSGL
-813 TKLKSV
+813 TALESV

-824 DLEIEDAAFPNTA
+824 VTEIAEGALPEGKFE
-837 FVLYGYSNHASGR
+837 LYGYSNHASGR
-850 YAEAHSN
+850 YAEAHEN
-857 VQLKLKSLRILAM
+857 VQLKLKSLRILCM

-920 YDSAHDSADT
+920 FTSAHNSKDSK
-930 TYQSY
+930 YQDY
-935 QNAFKKTWDVVVMQ
+935 RKAFAKTWDVVVMQ
-949 DYHESTSTA
+949 DYHESSSEKY
-958 HGGEKY
+958 GGAKY

-974 LRKDAKGAKI
+974 LHEDAKGAKI

-990 AEKSSNGGD
+990 AEKSSNQGD
-999 LQKTYKLSMEAVK
+999 LQKTYALSMEAVK
-1012 AVQALETN
+1012 AVQELETDD

-1035 RTTYLGTTMNR
+1035 RTTYLGTTKNR

-1057 TNSWAFGDCAQAK
+1057 TNSWAFGDCAKDK

-1119 DLKTAPVYEITSKY
+1119 DLKTAPVYEITN
-1133 TGKNVYWQGEFVP
+1133 KNVYWQGEFVP

-1159 KNTPYSVTSTAS
+1159 KNTPYSVKATAS

-1179 MQEKVKHV
+1179 MQEQVKQV
-1187 LSEVALPETMDADT
+1187 LSKVALPETMGADT
-1201 LKAAFSSADVL
+1201 LKDAFSSADVL
-1212 EKLNAIDGRLSTIT
+1212 AKLNAIDGRLSTIT

-1235 APVNGTVKNPLGTDG
+1235 APVNGTVGNPLGTDG

-1270 SGVIKAS
+1270 FGVIKAS

-1294 AKIQNYMS
+1294 AKIQNYMA
-1302 NDSYAGD
+1302 NDSYAEGD
-1309 ARNTV
+1309 ARNKV
-1314 IQAKEDC
+1314 IQAKADC
-1321 VKAIQAATSTSA
+1321 VAAIQAATSTSA
-1333 VTAAL
+1333 VTEAL
-1338 KQAEFIIDNT
+1338 KQAESIIDDT

-1375 NEGTVEKND
+1375 KTGTVEKNN

-1402 GVWWVIYQDSK
+1402 GIWWVIYRDSQ

-1422 KDNGTG
+1422 KDKGNG

-1522 SATVKENAISAYNVQ
+1522 SAIVKEDAISAYNVQ

-1545 VYGNLSKVTT
+1545 VDGNLSKVTT
-1555 ADGATLEGHLSYAF
+1555 ADGTKLEGNLRYAF

-1597 HYTNGVPDGTKML
+1597 HYTDGVPDGTKML
-1610 RVFNTDTTHKH
+1610 RVFNKDLAHQHTTE
-1621 TLVTIP
+1621 TLP
-1627 AVTGCDYNLSE
+1627 AVTGCAYDLSA
-1638 GSYCSECGAIVTA
+1638 GTRCSACGAIVEEQT
-1651 QVATEGTGSHQWTLT
+1651 VTKGTGAHQWVLE
-1666 NTVDPAVD
+1666 NTDEPTVD
-1674 KEGYKTSTCSVCHV
+1674 KEGYKTYTCSVCHV

-1702 VDPET
+1702 VDPVT
-1707 KEVTNYDKVED
+1707 KEVKNYDNVED
-1718 AVKAAAEQVGTS
+1718 AVKAAAGQVGGSAT
-1730 GTADVTVNLVPGYN
+1730 DVTVNLVPGYN
-1744 LPEGT
+1744 LPDGT
-1749 TSSGTTIDKDKG
+1749 TGSGVTIDKDNG

-1766 SPDATITV
+1766 CSDATITV
-1774 PKDVHSFSKEW
+1774 PVHSFSETW
-1785 SYDAANHW
+1785 SYDETNHW
-1793 HACTVSG
+1793 HACTVEG
-1800 HTDKT
+1800 HTDKNRL
-1805 AEAPHTGGTAT
+1805 EPHAGGTAT
-1816 CIAKA
+1816 CTEQAI
-1821 VCAVCGQA
+1821 CSTCGQK
-1829 YGSFAAHSLTKTEA
+1829 YGKLAKHTLKKTET

-1849 EAGNEAYWTCSTCHK
+1849 ATGNSAYWTCDVCGK
-1864 DFSDEQG
+1864 FFSDENG
-1871 KNEISNLDAWKA
+1871 ETEITKNSWV
-1883 DAGKIP
+1883 IP
-1889 AAGHDMSKTEAVA
+1889 T
-1902 ATCTENGVKEYWTC
+1902 TR
-1916 STCHKN
+1916 
-1922 FSDEQGKNEISDL
+1922 
-1935 DAWKADAGKI
+1935 
-1945 PVTKHDWS
+1945 HDWS

-1959 KVCKT
+1959 TVCKT
-1964 PCGETHQ
+1964 PCSGAHTA
-1971 PGTTCPVC
+1971 GTTCPVC
-1979 HKYTSYPYVPGAPT
+1979 GKYTPIPVI
-1993 YPATA
+1993 PAGE
-1998 PAAPNGTVTVSPAN
+1998 PAKNPFNP
-2012 ASKGTN
+2012 
-2018 VTVTVKP
+2018 
-2025 NEGYELGSLAV
+2025 
-2036 KDASGNL
+2036 DA
-2043 LPLADLGNGK
+2043 GK
-2053 FSFVMPASKVS
+2053 A
-2064 VEANF
+2064 
-2069 VKSAVST
+2069 
-2076 GFADVPA
+2076 GFADVSD
-2083 NAFFADAVK
+2083 NAWYASAVNYV
-2092 WAVDKGVTNGL
+2092 VDKGLMNGTGSNKFSPNADTTRGMIVIVLARLDGKNTAGTPWFAAGQRWAMEYEISDGTNMTGAITREQLVAMLFRYAVKNGL
-2103 TDTMFGPY
+2103 
-2111 EPCTRGQIITFL
+2111 E
-2123 WRAAGS
+2123 
-2129 PEPKTAVSF
+2129 AVTLSENLTQF
-2138 TDVPAGSYYA
+2138 TDASD
-2148 KAVAWAIEN
+2148 I
-2157 GITNGM
+2157 
-2163 TETTFAP
+2163 
-2170 DATCTRGQGVTFL
+2170 
-2183 YRALKGSAGAASSF
+2183 SA
-2197 VDVPTNAFY
+2197 
-2206 ADAVGWAVS
+2206 WAVS
-2215 GKVTDGTSNTTFS
+2215 AMQWAVGQGLIQGSN
-2228 PDDNCTRGQIVTFLY
+2228 GQLHPQANAS
-2243 RAYQGK
+2243 RAEVATILMRFCELMKK

>member
-8 SLLTLVMMLSLL
+8 SILAFVIVLGLL
-20 PTAALAKNVSDLGEV
+20 PTAALAKNVSDLGENM

-46 TVNGGDRALKHSDT
+46 TVNGGDRALKNSNT
-60 VRYTIAQNDDGTYT
+60 VSYAIAKNDDGTYT

-86 IENPVVAKDG
+86 TENPVVAKDG
-96 TVGKRLTD
+96 TVGNRLTD
-104 DTAYPNGYVL
+104 DTANYPNGYVL
-114 DENNV
+114 DENNGR
-119 KHEVPSLAEDPY
+119 HEVPSLTDDPY

-157 DESVTAIGSNVLDH
+157 EDSVTAIGSNVLDH
-171 MPNLTTIE
+171 MPNLTEIE
-179 IKNSKCAVSSGAISY
+179 IKNSSCVISSGAISY
-194 YGHLPQKDV
+194 YAHLPQRDV

-211 KDLVRMVSAQSDEM
+211 KGLDRMISAKSDDM
-225 DKVNA
+225 DAVNT

-235 YYEAEDFIQQYASI
+235 YYEAEDFIQQYATI
-249 WTLTKANAEEHR
+249 WNLTKTEAEENR

-274 LDAAKKQID
+274 PSAAKKQID
-283 ETMMPGAED
+283 ETAMPDAEE
-292 TYGTHMKTLAQSL
+292 TYGAHVKTLAQSL

-330 NGVLTFDGAG
+330 NGVLTFDGTG

-361 WSAKEQVKKVVVKS
+361 WSAKEQVNKVVVKS

-403 LSNSISYTHLTPQ
+403 LSNSISYNHLKLK

-437 SKLSD
+437 SQLSD
-442 KEKAWIHIEYQDVAN
+442 EEKAWIHIEYQDVAN
-457 FVTTYQDLW
+457 FVATHQNLW
-466 TIGETEEL
+466 TIGENEEL

-482 WTAYATYSE
+482 WAAYATYRE

-500 ANVNGVNYV
+500 ADVNGVNYV

-535 EGKDICSKTVWYTIE
+535 EGNDICSKTVWYTIE

-566 TQFTATAYHY
+566 TQYTETDYLYSAL
-576 NAVPWYRVK
+576 PWYKVK
-585 DTITKVVVEK
+585 DTITKVIVEK

-611 KSVEFLNPDLAFSNG
+611 KSVEFLNPNLAFSNG
-626 AISYYGNAPEK
+626 VISYYNNAPEE
-637 NVVYHVYTTTGFALG
+637 NVVYHVYAATGFALG

-688 WTLAD
+688 WTLDD
-693 ADAEGHASEIKMALN
+693 ADAEAHASEIKMALN
-708 ALAELPN
+708 ALAELPD

-725 IPDTSVTY
+725 IADTSVTY
-733 VSKLSQLMADLN
+733 ASKLSQLMAALK
-745 LGGKCGENAEY
+745 LGGTCGENAEY
-756 ALHDNEDGTY
+756 ALRDNEDGKY

-773 GDLYDYTSGNTPW
+773 GDLYDYTSGKTPW
-786 ASYSDKI
+786 VNYSDKI
-793 TDVTVGSDITK
+793 TDVTVGSGITK
-804 LTNGAFSGL
+804 LTKGAFSGL
-813 TKLKSV
+813 TALESV

-824 DLEIEDAAFPNTA
+824 VTEIAEGALPEGKFE
-837 FVLYGYSNHASGR
+837 LYGYSNHASGR
-850 YAEAHSN
+850 YAEAHEN
-857 VQLKLKSLRILAM
+857 VQLKLKSLRILCM

-920 YDSAHDSADT
+920 FTSAHNSKDSK
-930 TYQSY
+930 YQDY
-935 QNAFKKTWDVVVMQ
+935 RKAFAKTWDVVVMQ
-949 DYHESTSTA
+949 DYHESSSEKY
-958 HGGEKY
+958 GGAKY

-974 LRKDAKGAKI
+974 LHEDAKGAKI

-990 AEKSSNGGD
+990 AEKSSNQGD
-999 LQKTYKLSMEAVK
+999 LQKTYALSMEAVK
-1012 AVQALETN
+1012 AVQELETDD

-1035 RTTYLGTTMNR
+1035 RTTYLGTTKNR

-1057 TNSWAFGDCAQAK
+1057 TNSWAFGDCAKDK

-1119 DLKTAPVYEITSKY
+1119 DLKTAPVYEITN
-1133 TGKNVYWQGEFVP
+1133 KNVYWQGEFVP

-1159 KNTPYSVTSTAS
+1159 KNTPYSVKATAS

-1179 MQEKVKHV
+1179 MQEQVKQV
-1187 LSEVALPETMDADT
+1187 LSKVALPETMGADT
-1201 LKAAFSSADVL
+1201 LKDAFSSADVL
-1212 EKLNAIDGRLSTIT
+1212 AKLNAIDGRLSTIT

-1235 APVNGTVKNPLGTDG
+1235 APVNGTVGNPLGTDG

-1270 SGVIKAS
+1270 FGVIKAS

-1294 AKIQNYMS
+1294 AKIQNYMA
-1302 NDSYAGD
+1302 NDSYAEGD
-1309 ARNTV
+1309 ARNKV
-1314 IQAKEDC
+1314 IQAKADC
-1321 VKAIQAATSTSA
+1321 VAAIQAATSTSA
-1333 VTAAL
+1333 VTEAL
-1338 KQAEFIIDNT
+1338 KQAESIIDDT

-1375 NEGTVEKND
+1375 KTGTVEKNN

-1402 GVWWVIYQDSK
+1402 GIWWVIYRDSQ

-1422 KDNGTG
+1422 KDKGNG

-1522 SATVKENAISAYNVQ
+1522 SAIVKEDAISAYNVQ

-1545 VYGNLSKVTT
+1545 VDGNLSKVTT
-1555 ADGATLEGHLSYAF
+1555 ADGTKLEGNLRYAF

-1610 RVFNTDTTHKH
+1610 RVFNTDTTHTH
-1621 TLVTIP
+1621 TLEPIP
-1627 AVTGCDYNLSE
+1627 EVTGCDYNLSE
-1638 GSYCSECGAIVTA
+1638 GSYCSVCGAIVKA
-1651 QVATEGTGSHQWTLT
+1651 QVATKGTGSHQWTLT

-1674 KEGYKTSTCSVCHV
+1674 KEGYKTYTCSACHV

-1702 VDPET
+1702 VDPVT
-1707 KEVTNYDKVED
+1707 KEVKNYDNVED
-1718 AVKAAAEQVGTS
+1718 AVKAAAGQVGDS
-1730 GTADVTVNLVPGYN
+1730 GTTDVTVNLVPGYN
-1744 LPEGT
+1744 LPDGT
-1749 TSSGTTIDKDKG
+1749 TSSGVTIDKDKG

-1766 SPDATITV
+1766 DHNATITV
-1774 PKDVHSFSKEW
+1774 PVHSFSETW
-1785 SYDAANHW
+1785 SYDETNHW
-1793 HACTVSG
+1793 HACTVEG
-1800 HTDKT
+1800 HTDKNGL
-1805 AEAPHTGGTAT
+1805 EPHAGGTAT
-1816 CIAKA
+1816 CTEQAI
-1821 VCAVCGQA
+1821 CSTCGQK
-1829 YGSFAAHSLTKTEA
+1829 YGELAKHALTKTEA
-1843 KAATCT
+1843 TPATCT
-1849 EAGNEAYWTCSTCHK
+1849 KNGNNEYYTCETCHK
-1864 DFSDEQG
+1864 VFKD
-1871 KNEISNLDAWKA
+1871 
-1883 DAGKIP
+1883 
-1889 AAGHDMSKTEAVA
+1889 AAGTQKTTVA
-1902 ATCTENGVKEYWTC
+1902 A
-1916 STCHKN
+1916 
-1922 FSDEQGKNEISDL
+1922 EII
-1935 DAWKADAGKI
+1935 KAPG
-1945 PVTKHDWS
+1945 KHDWS
-1953 NHDGIC
+1953 NKDGVC

-1964 PCGETHQ
+1964 PCSEAHTA
-1971 PGTTCPVC
+1971 GTTCPVC
-1979 HKYTSYPYVPGAPT
+1979 GKYTPIPVVPAGE
-1993 YPATA
+1993 PAKN
-1998 PAAPNGTVTVSPAN
+1998 PFNPNA
-2012 ASKGTN
+2012 
-2018 VTVTVKP
+2018 
-2025 NEGYELGSLAV
+2025 
-2036 KDASGNL
+2036 
-2043 LPLADLGNGK
+2043 GK
-2053 FSFVMPASKVS
+2053 
-2064 VEANF
+2064 
-2069 VKSAVST
+2069 T
-2076 GFADVPA
+2076 GFADVSGNVWYA
-2083 NAFFADAVK
+2083 SAVNYV
-2092 WAVDKGVTNGL
+2092 VDKGLMNGTGSNKFSPNADTTRGMIVTVLARLDGKSTAGTPWFAAGQRWAMEYEISDGTNMTGVITREQLVTMLFRYAVKNGL
-2103 TDTMFGPY
+2103 
-2111 EPCTRGQIITFL
+2111 E
-2123 WRAAGS
+2123 
-2129 PEPKTAVSF
+2129 AVTLSENLTQF
-2138 TDVPAGSYYA
+2138 TDASD
-2148 KAVAWAIEN
+2148 I
-2157 GITNGM
+2157 
-2163 TETTFAP
+2163 
-2170 DATCTRGQGVTFL
+2170 
-2183 YRALKGSAGAASSF
+2183 SA
-2197 VDVPTNAFY
+2197 
-2206 ADAVGWAVS
+2206 WAVS
-2215 GKVTDGTSNTTFS
+2215 AMQWAVGQGLIQGSN
-2228 PDDNCTRGQIVTFLY
+2228 GQLRPQANAS
-2243 RAYQGK
+2243 RAEVATILMRFCELMKK

>member
-8 SLLTLVMMLSLL
+8 SILAFVIVLGLL
-20 PTAALAKNVSDLGEV
+20 PTAALAKNVSDLGENM

-46 TVNGGDRALKHSDT
+46 TVNGGDRALKNSNT
-60 VRYTIAQNDDGTYT
+60 VSYAIAKNDDGTYT

-86 IENPVVAKDG
+86 TENPVVAKDG
-96 TVGKRLTD
+96 TVGNRLTD
-104 DTAYPNGYVL
+104 DTANYPNGYVL
-114 DENNV
+114 DENNGR
-119 KHEVPSLAEDPY
+119 HEVPSLTEDPY

-157 DESVTAIGSNVLDH
+157 EDSVTAIGSNVLDH
-171 MPNLTTIE
+171 MPNLTEIE
-179 IKNSKCAVSSGAISY
+179 IKNSSCVISSGAISY
-194 YGHLPQKDV
+194 YAHLPQRDV

-211 KDLVRMVSAQSDEM
+211 KGLDRMISAKSDDM
-225 DKVNA
+225 DAVNT

-235 YYEAEDFIQQYASI
+235 YYEAEDFIQQYATI
-249 WTLTKANAEEHR
+249 WNLTKTEAEENR

-274 LDAAKKQID
+274 PSAAKKQID
-283 ETMMPGAED
+283 ETAMPDAEE
-292 TYGTHMKTLAQSL
+292 TYGAHVKTLAQSL

-330 NGVLTFDGAG
+330 NGVLTFDGTG

-361 WSAKEQVKKVVVKS
+361 WSAKEQVNKVVVKS

-403 LSNSISYTHLTPQ
+403 LSNSISYNHLKLK

-437 SKLSD
+437 SQLSD
-442 KEKAWIHIEYQDVAN
+442 EEKAWIHIEYQDVAN
-457 FVTTYQDLW
+457 FVATHQNLW
-466 TIGETEEL
+466 TIGENEEL

-482 WTAYATYSE
+482 WAAYATYRE

-500 ANVNGVNYV
+500 ADVNGVNYV

-535 EGKDICSKTVWYTIE
+535 EGNDICSKTVWYTIE

-566 TQFTATAYHY
+566 TQYTETDYLYSAL
-576 NAVPWYRVK
+576 PWYKVK
-585 DTITKVVVEK
+585 DTITKVIVEK

-611 KSVEFLNPDLAFSNG
+611 KSVEFLNPNLAFSNG
-626 AISYYGNAPEK
+626 VISYYNNAPEE
-637 NVVYHVYTTTGFALG
+637 NVVYHVYAATGFALG

-688 WTLAD
+688 WTLDD
-693 ADAEGHASEIKMALN
+693 ADAEAHASEIKMALN
-708 ALAELPN
+708 ALAELPD

-725 IPDTSVTY
+725 IADTSVTY
-733 VSKLSQLMADLN
+733 ASKLSQLMAALK
-745 LGGKCGENAEY
+745 LGGTCGENAEY
-756 ALHDNEDGTY
+756 ALRDNEDGKY

-773 GDLYDYTSGNTPW
+773 GDLYDYTSGKTPW
-786 ASYSDKI
+786 VNYSDKI
-793 TDVTVGSDITK
+793 TDVTVGSGITK
-804 LTNGAFSGL
+804 LTKGAFSGL
-813 TKLKSV
+813 TALESV

-824 DLEIEDAAFPNTA
+824 VTEIAEGALPEGKFE
-837 FVLYGYSNHASGR
+837 LYGYSNHASGR
-850 YAEAHSN
+850 YAEAHEN
-857 VQLKLKSLRILAM
+857 VQLKLKSLRILCM

-920 YDSAHDSADT
+920 FTSAHNSKDSK
-930 TYQSY
+930 YQDY
-935 QNAFKKTWDVVVMQ
+935 RKAFAKTWDVVVMQ
-949 DYHESTSTA
+949 DYHESSSEKY
-958 HGGEKY
+958 GGAKY

-974 LRKDAKGAKI
+974 LHEDAKGAKI

-990 AEKSSNGGD
+990 AEKSSNQGD
-999 LQKTYKLSMEAVK
+999 LQKTYALSMEAVK
-1012 AVQALETN
+1012 AVQELETDD

-1035 RTTYLGTTMNR
+1035 RTTYLGTTKNR

-1057 TNSWAFGDCAQAK
+1057 TNSWAFGDCAKDK

-1119 DLKTAPVYEITSKY
+1119 DLKTAPVYEITN
-1133 TGKNVYWQGEFVP
+1133 KNVYWQGEFVP

-1159 KNTPYSVTSTAS
+1159 KNTPYSVKATAS

-1179 MQEKVKHV
+1179 MQEQVKQV
-1187 LSEVALPETMDADT
+1187 LSKVALPETMGADT
-1201 LKAAFSSADVL
+1201 LKDAFSSADVL
-1212 EKLNAIDGRLSTIT
+1212 AKLNAIDGRLSTIT

-1235 APVNGTVKNPLGTDG
+1235 APVNGTVGNPLGTDG

-1270 SGVIKAS
+1270 FGVIKAS

-1294 AKIQNYMS
+1294 AKIQNYMA
-1302 NDSYAGD
+1302 NDSYAEGD
-1309 ARNTV
+1309 ARNKV
-1314 IQAKEDC
+1314 IQAKADC
-1321 VKAIQAATSTSA
+1321 VAAIQAATSTSA
-1333 VTAAL
+1333 VTEAL
-1338 KQAEFIIDNT
+1338 KQAESIIDDT

-1375 NEGTVEKND
+1375 KTGTVEKNN

-1402 GVWWVIYQDSK
+1402 GIWWVIYRDSQ

-1422 KDNGTG
+1422 KDKGNG

-1522 SATVKENAISAYNVQ
+1522 SAIVKEDAISAYNVQ

-1545 VYGNLSKVTT
+1545 VDGNLSKVTT
-1555 ADGATLEGHLSYAF
+1555 ADGTKLEGNLRYAF

-1597 HYTNGVPDGTKML
+1597 HYTDGVPDGTKML
-1610 RVFNTDTTHKH
+1610 RVFNKDLAHQHTTE
-1621 TLVTIP
+1621 TLP
-1627 AVTGCDYNLSE
+1627 AVTGCAYDLSA
-1638 GSYCSECGAIVTA
+1638 GTRCSACGAIVEEQT
-1651 QVATEGTGSHQWTLT
+1651 VTKGTGAHQWVLE
-1666 NTVDPAVD
+1666 NTDEPTVD
-1674 KEGYKTSTCSVCHV
+1674 KEGYKTYTCSVCHV

-1702 VDPET
+1702 VDPVT
-1707 KEVTNYDKVED
+1707 KEVKNYDNVED
-1718 AVKAAAEQVGTS
+1718 AVKAAAGQVGGSAT
-1730 GTADVTVNLVPGYN
+1730 DVTVNLVPGYN
-1744 LPEGT
+1744 LPDGT
-1749 TSSGTTIDKDKG
+1749 TGSGVTIDKDNG

-1766 SPDATITV
+1766 CSDATITV
-1774 PKDVHSFSKEW
+1774 PVHSFSETW
-1785 SYDAANHW
+1785 SYDETNHW
-1793 HACTVSG
+1793 HACTVEG
-1800 HTDKT
+1800 HTDKNRL
-1805 AEAPHTGGTAT
+1805 EPHAGGTAT
-1816 CIAKA
+1816 CTEQAI
-1821 VCAVCGQA
+1821 CSTCGQK
-1829 YGSFAAHSLTKTEA
+1829 YGKLAKHTLKKTET

-1849 EAGNEAYWTCSTCHK
+1849 ATGNSAYWTCDVCGK
-1864 DFSDEQG
+1864 FFSDENG
-1871 KNEISNLDAWKA
+1871 ETEITKNSWV
-1883 DAGKIP
+1883 IP
-1889 AAGHDMSKTEAVA
+1889 T
-1902 ATCTENGVKEYWTC
+1902 TR
-1916 STCHKN
+1916 
-1922 FSDEQGKNEISDL
+1922 
-1935 DAWKADAGKI
+1935 
-1945 PVTKHDWS
+1945 HDWS

-1959 KVCKT
+1959 TVCKT
-1964 PCGETHQ
+1964 PCSGAHTA
-1971 PGTTCPVC
+1971 GTTCPVC
-1979 HKYTSYPYVPGAPT
+1979 GKYTPIPVI
-1993 YPATA
+1993 PAGE
-1998 PAAPNGTVTVSPAN
+1998 PAKNPFNP
-2012 ASKGTN
+2012 
-2018 VTVTVKP
+2018 
-2025 NEGYELGSLAV
+2025 
-2036 KDASGNL
+2036 DA
-2043 LPLADLGNGK
+2043 GK
-2053 FSFVMPASKVS
+2053 A
-2064 VEANF
+2064 
-2069 VKSAVST
+2069 
-2076 GFADVPA
+2076 GFADVSD
-2083 NAFFADAVK
+2083 NAWYASAVNYV
-2092 WAVDKGVTNGL
+2092 VDKGLMNGTGEDKFSPNADTTRGMIVTVLARLDGKSTAGTPWFAAGQRWAMEYEISDGTNMTGAITREQLVAMLFRYAVKNGL
-2103 TDTMFGPY
+2103 
-2111 EPCTRGQIITFL
+2111 E
-2123 WRAAGS
+2123 
-2129 PEPKTAVSF
+2129 AVTLSENLTQF
-2138 TDVPAGSYYA
+2138 TDASD
-2148 KAVAWAIEN
+2148 I
-2157 GITNGM
+2157 
-2163 TETTFAP
+2163 
-2170 DATCTRGQGVTFL
+2170 
-2183 YRALKGSAGAASSF
+2183 SA
-2197 VDVPTNAFY
+2197 
-2206 ADAVGWAVS
+2206 WAVS
-2215 GKVTDGTSNTTFS
+2215 AMQWAVGQGLIQGSN
-2228 PDDNCTRGQIVTFLY
+2228 GQLHPQANAS
-2243 RAYQGK
+2243 RAEVATILMRFCELMKK

>member
-8 SLLTLVMMLSLL
+8 SILAFVIVLGLL
-20 PTAALAKNVSDLGEV
+20 PTAALAKNVSDLGENM

-46 TVNGGDRALKHSDT
+46 TVNGGDRALKNSNT
-60 VRYTIAQNDDGTYT
+60 VSYAIAKNDDGTYT

-86 IENPVVAKDG
+86 TENPVVAKDG
-96 TVGKRLTD
+96 TVGNRLTD
-104 DTAYPNGYVL
+104 DTANYPNGYVL
-114 DENNV
+114 DENNGR
-119 KHEVPSLAEDPY
+119 HEVPSLTDDPY

-157 DESVTAIGSNVLDH
+157 EDSVTAIGSNVLDH
-171 MPNLTTIE
+171 MPNLTEIE
-179 IKNSKCAVSSGAISY
+179 IKNSSCVISSGAISY
-194 YGHLPQKDV
+194 YAHLPQRDV

-211 KDLVRMVSAQSDEM
+211 KGLDRMISAKSDDM
-225 DKVNA
+225 DAVNT

-235 YYEAEDFIQQYASI
+235 YYEAEDFIQQYATI
-249 WTLTKANAEEHR
+249 WNLTKTEAEENR

-274 LDAAKKQID
+274 PSAAKKQID
-283 ETMMPGAED
+283 ETAMPDAEE
-292 TYGTHMKTLAQSL
+292 TYGAHVKTLAQSL

-330 NGVLTFDGAG
+330 NGVLTFDGTG

-361 WSAKEQVKKVVVKS
+361 WSAKEQVNKVVVKS

-403 LSNSISYTHLTPQ
+403 LSNSISYNHLKLK

-437 SKLSD
+437 SQLSD
-442 KEKAWIHIEYQDVAN
+442 EEKAWIHIEYQDVAN
-457 FVTTYQDLW
+457 FVATHQNLW
-466 TIGETEEL
+466 TIGENEEL

-482 WTAYATYSE
+482 WAAYATYRE

-500 ANVNGVNYV
+500 ADVNGVNYV

-535 EGKDICSKTVWYTIE
+535 EGNDICSKTVWYTIE

-566 TQFTATAYHY
+566 TQYTETDYLYSAL
-576 NAVPWYRVK
+576 PWYKVK
-585 DTITKVVVEK
+585 DTITKVIVEK

-611 KSVEFLNPDLAFSNG
+611 KSVEFLNPNLAFSNG
-626 AISYYGNAPEK
+626 VISYYNNAPEE
-637 NVVYHVYTTTGFALG
+637 NVVYHVYAATGFALG

-688 WTLAD
+688 WTLDD
-693 ADAEGHASEIKMALN
+693 ADAEAHASEIKMALN
-708 ALAELPN
+708 ALAELPD

-725 IPDTSVTY
+725 IADTSVTY
-733 VSKLSQLMADLN
+733 ASKLSQLMAALK
-745 LGGKCGENAEY
+745 LGGTCGENAEY
-756 ALHDNEDGTY
+756 ALRDNEDGKY

-773 GDLYDYTSGNTPW
+773 GDLYDYTSGKTPW
-786 ASYSDKI
+786 VNYSDKI
-793 TDVTVGSDITK
+793 TDVTVGSGITK
-804 LTNGAFSGL
+804 LTKGAFSGL
-813 TKLKSV
+813 TALESV

-824 DLEIEDAAFPNTA
+824 VTEIAEGALPEGKFE
-837 FVLYGYSNHASGR
+837 LYGYSNHASGR
-850 YAEAHSN
+850 YAEAHEN
-857 VQLKLKSLRILAM
+857 VQLKLKSLRILCM

-920 YDSAHDSADT
+920 FTSAHNSKDSK
-930 TYQSY
+930 YQDY
-935 QNAFKKTWDVVVMQ
+935 RKAFAKTWDVVVMQ
-949 DYHESTSTA
+949 DYHESSSEKY
-958 HGGEKY
+958 GGAKY

-974 LRKDAKGAKI
+974 LHEDAKGAKI

-990 AEKSSNGGD
+990 AEKSSNQGD
-999 LQKTYKLSMEAVK
+999 LQKTYALSMEAVK
-1012 AVQALETN
+1012 AVQELETDD

-1035 RTTYLGTTMNR
+1035 RTTYLGTTKNR

-1057 TNSWAFGDCAQAK
+1057 TNSWAFGDCAKDK

-1119 DLKTAPVYEITSKY
+1119 DLKTAPVYEITN
-1133 TGKNVYWQGEFVP
+1133 KNVYWQGEFVP

-1159 KNTPYSVTSTAS
+1159 KNTPYSVKATAS

-1179 MQEKVKHV
+1179 MQEQVKQV
-1187 LSEVALPETMDADT
+1187 LSKVALPETMGADT
-1201 LKAAFSSADVL
+1201 LKDAFSSADVL
-1212 EKLNAIDGRLSTIT
+1212 AKLNAIDGRLSTIT

-1235 APVNGTVKNPLGTDG
+1235 APVNGTVGNPLGTDG

-1270 SGVIKAS
+1270 FGVIKAS

-1294 AKIQNYMS
+1294 AKIQNYMA
-1302 NDSYAGD
+1302 NDSYAEGD
-1309 ARNTV
+1309 ARNKV
-1314 IQAKEDC
+1314 IQAKADC
-1321 VKAIQAATSTSA
+1321 VAAIQAATSTSA
-1333 VTAAL
+1333 VTEAL
-1338 KQAEFIIDNT
+1338 KQAESIIDDT

-1375 NEGTVEKND
+1375 KTGTVEKNN

-1402 GVWWVIYQDSK
+1402 GIWWVIYRDSQ

-1422 KDNGTG
+1422 KDKGNG

-1522 SATVKENAISAYNVQ
+1522 SAIVKEDAISAYNVQ

-1545 VYGNLSKVTT
+1545 VDGNLSKVTT
-1555 ADGATLEGHLSYAF
+1555 ADGTKLEGNLRYAF

-1638 GSYCSECGAIVTA
+1638 GSYCSVCGAIVKA
-1651 QVATEGTGSHQWTLT
+1651 QVATKGTGSHQWTLT

-1674 KEGYKTSTCSVCHV
+1674 KEGYKTYTCSVCHV

-1702 VDPET
+1702 VDPVT
-1707 KEVTNYDKVED
+1707 KEVKNYDNVED
-1718 AVKAAAEQVGTS
+1718 AVKAAAGQVGDS
-1730 GTADVTVNLVPGYN
+1730 GTTDVTVNLVPGYN
-1744 LPEGT
+1744 LPDGT
-1749 TSSGTTIDKDKG
+1749 TSSGVTIDKDKG

-1766 SPDATITV
+1766 DHNATITV
-1774 PKDVHSFSKEW
+1774 PVHSFSETW
-1785 SYDAANHW
+1785 SYDETNHW
-1793 HACTVSG
+1793 HACTVEG
-1800 HTDKT
+1800 HTDKNGL
-1805 AEAPHTGGTAT
+1805 EPHAGGTAT
-1816 CIAKA
+1816 CTEQAI
-1821 VCAVCGQA
+1821 CSTCGQK
-1829 YGSFAAHSLTKTEA
+1829 YGELAKHALTKTEA
-1843 KAATCT
+1843 TPATCT
-1849 EAGNEAYWTCSTCHK
+1849 KNGNNEYYTCETCHK
-1864 DFSDEQG
+1864 VFKD
-1871 KNEISNLDAWKA
+1871 
-1883 DAGKIP
+1883 
-1889 AAGHDMSKTEAVA
+1889 AAGTQKTTVA
-1902 ATCTENGVKEYWTC
+1902 A
-1916 STCHKN
+1916 
-1922 FSDEQGKNEISDL
+1922 EII
-1935 DAWKADAGKI
+1935 KAPG
-1945 PVTKHDWS
+1945 KHDWS
-1953 NHDGIC
+1953 NKDGVC

-1964 PCGETHQ
+1964 PCSEAHTA
-1971 PGTTCPVC
+1971 GTTCPVC
-1979 HKYTSYPYVPGAPT
+1979 GKYTPIPVVPAGE
-1993 YPATA
+1993 PAKN
-1998 PAAPNGTVTVSPAN
+1998 PFNPNA
-2012 ASKGTN
+2012 
-2018 VTVTVKP
+2018 
-2025 NEGYELGSLAV
+2025 
-2036 KDASGNL
+2036 
-2043 LPLADLGNGK
+2043 GK
-2053 FSFVMPASKVS
+2053 
-2064 VEANF
+2064 
-2069 VKSAVST
+2069 T
-2076 GFADVPA
+2076 GFADVSG
-2083 NAFFADAVK
+2083 NAWYASAVNYV
-2092 WAVDKGVTNGL
+2092 VDKGLMNGTGEDKFSPNADTTRGMIVTVLARLDGKSTAGTPWFAAGQRWAMEYEISDGTNMTGAITREQLVAMLFRYAVKNGL
-2103 TDTMFGPY
+2103 
-2111 EPCTRGQIITFL
+2111 E
-2123 WRAAGS
+2123 
-2129 PEPKTAVSF
+2129 AVTLSENLTQF
-2138 TDVPAGSYYA
+2138 TDASD
-2148 KAVAWAIEN
+2148 I
-2157 GITNGM
+2157 
-2163 TETTFAP
+2163 
-2170 DATCTRGQGVTFL
+2170 
-2183 YRALKGSAGAASSF
+2183 SA
-2197 VDVPTNAFY
+2197 
-2206 ADAVGWAVS
+2206 WAVS
-2215 GKVTDGTSNTTFS
+2215 AMQWAVGQGLIQGSN
-2228 PDDNCTRGQIVTFLY
+2228 GQLRPQANAS
-2243 RAYQGK
+2243 RAEVATILMRFCELMKK

>member
-8 SLLTLVMMLSLL
+8 SILAFVIVLGLL
-20 PTAALAKNVSDLGEV
+20 PTAALAKNVSDLGENM

-46 TVNGGDRALKHSDT
+46 TVNGGDRALKNSNT
-60 VRYTIAQNDDGTYT
+60 VSYAIAKNDDGTYT

-86 IENPVVAKDG
+86 TENPVVAKDG
-96 TVGKRLTD
+96 TVGNRLTD
-104 DTAYPNGYVL
+104 DTANYPNGYVL
-114 DENNV
+114 DENNGR
-119 KHEVPSLAEDPY
+119 HEVPSLTEDPY

-157 DESVTAIGSNVLDH
+157 EDSVTAIGSNVLDH
-171 MPNLTTIE
+171 MPNLTEIE
-179 IKNSKCAVSSGAISY
+179 IKNSSCVISSGAISY
-194 YGHLPQKDV
+194 YAHLPQRDV

-211 KDLVRMVSAQSDEM
+211 KGLDRMISAKSDDM
-225 DKVNA
+225 DAVNT

-235 YYEAEDFIQQYASI
+235 YYEAEDFIQQYATI
-249 WTLTKANAEEHR
+249 WNLTKTEAEENR

-274 LDAAKKQID
+274 PSAAKKQID
-283 ETMMPGAED
+283 ETAMPDAEE
-292 TYGTHMKTLAQSL
+292 TYGAHVKTLAQSL

-330 NGVLTFDGAG
+330 NGVLTFDGTG

-361 WSAKEQVKKVVVKS
+361 WSAKEQVNKVVVKS

-403 LSNSISYTHLTPQ
+403 LSNSISYNHLKLK

-437 SKLSD
+437 SQLSD
-442 KEKAWIHIEYQDVAN
+442 EEKAWIHIEYQDVAN
-457 FVTTYQDLW
+457 FVATHQNLW
-466 TIGETEEL
+466 TIGENEEL

-482 WTAYATYSE
+482 WAAYATYRE

-500 ANVNGVNYV
+500 ADVNGVNYV

-535 EGKDICSKTVWYTIE
+535 EGNDICSKTVWYTIE

-566 TQFTATAYHY
+566 TQYTETDYLYSAL
-576 NAVPWYRVK
+576 PWYKVK
-585 DTITKVVVEK
+585 DTITKVIVEK

-611 KSVEFLNPDLAFSNG
+611 KSVEFLNPNLAFSNG
-626 AISYYGNAPEK
+626 VISYYNNAPEE
-637 NVVYHVYTTTGFALG
+637 NVVYHVYAATGFALG

-688 WTLAD
+688 WTLDD
-693 ADAEGHASEIKMALN
+693 ADAEAHASEIKMALN
-708 ALAELPN
+708 ALAELPD

-725 IPDTSVTY
+725 IADTSVTY
-733 VSKLSQLMADLN
+733 ASKLSQLMAALK
-745 LGGKCGENAEY
+745 LGGTCGENAEY
-756 ALHDNEDGTY
+756 ALRDNEDGKY

-773 GDLYDYTSGNTPW
+773 GDLYDYTSGKTPW
-786 ASYSDKI
+786 VNYSDKI
-793 TDVTVGSDITK
+793 TDVTVGSGITK
-804 LTNGAFSGL
+804 LTKGAFSGL
-813 TKLKSV
+813 TALESV

-824 DLEIEDAAFPNTA
+824 VTEIAEGALPEGKFE
-837 FVLYGYSNHASGR
+837 LYGYSNHASGR
-850 YAEAHSN
+850 YAEAHEN
-857 VQLKLKSLRILAM
+857 VQLKLKSLRILCM

-920 YDSAHDSADT
+920 FTSAHNSKDSK
-930 TYQSY
+930 YQDY
-935 QNAFKKTWDVVVMQ
+935 RKAFAKTWDVVVMQ
-949 DYHESTSTA
+949 DYHESSSEKY
-958 HGGEKY
+958 GGAKY

-974 LRKDAKGAKI
+974 LHEDAKGAKI

-990 AEKSSNGGD
+990 AEKSSNQGD
-999 LQKTYKLSMEAVK
+999 LQKTYALSMEAVK
-1012 AVQALETN
+1012 AVQELETDD

-1035 RTTYLGTTMNR
+1035 RTTYLGTTKNR

-1057 TNSWAFGDCAQAK
+1057 TNSWAFGDCAKDK

-1119 DLKTAPVYEITSKY
+1119 DLKTAPVYEITN
-1133 TGKNVYWQGEFVP
+1133 KNVYWQGEFVP

-1159 KNTPYSVTSTAS
+1159 KNTPYSVKATAS

-1179 MQEKVKHV
+1179 MQEQVKQV
-1187 LSEVALPETMDADT
+1187 LSKVALPETMGADT
-1201 LKAAFSSADVL
+1201 LKDAFSSADVL
-1212 EKLNAIDGRLSTIT
+1212 AKLNAIDGRLSTIT

-1235 APVNGTVKNPLGTDG
+1235 APVNGTVGNPLGTDG

-1270 SGVIKAS
+1270 FGVIKAS

-1294 AKIQNYMS
+1294 AKIQNYMA
-1302 NDSYAGD
+1302 NDSYAEGD
-1309 ARNTV
+1309 ARNKV
-1314 IQAKEDC
+1314 IQAKADC
-1321 VKAIQAATSTSA
+1321 VAAIQAATSTSA
-1333 VTAAL
+1333 VTEAL
-1338 KQAEFIIDNT
+1338 KQAESIIDDT

-1375 NEGTVEKND
+1375 KTGTVEKNN

-1402 GVWWVIYQDSK
+1402 GIWWVIYRDSQ

-1422 KDNGTG
+1422 KDKGNG

-1522 SATVKENAISAYNVQ
+1522 SAIVKEDAISAYNVQ

-1545 VYGNLSKVTT
+1545 VDGNLSKVTT
-1555 ADGATLEGHLSYAF
+1555 ADGTKLEGNLRYAF

-1597 HYTNGVPDGTKML
+1597 HYTDGVPDGTKML
-1610 RVFNTDTTHKH
+1610 RVFNTDTTHTH
-1621 TLVTIP
+1621 TLEPIP
-1627 AVTGCDYNLSE
+1627 EVTGCDYNLSE
-1638 GSYCSECGAIVTA
+1638 GSYCSVCGAIVKA
-1651 QVATEGTGSHQWTLT
+1651 QVATKGTGSHQWTLT

-1674 KEGYKTSTCSVCHV
+1674 KEGYKTYTCSACHV

-1702 VDPET
+1702 VDPVT
-1707 KEVTNYDKVED
+1707 KEVKNYDNVED
-1718 AVKAAAEQVGTS
+1718 AVKAAAGQVGDS
-1730 GTADVTVNLVPGYN
+1730 GTTDVTVNLVPGYN
-1744 LPEGT
+1744 LPDGT
-1749 TSSGTTIDKDKG
+1749 TSSGVTIDKDKG

-1766 SPDATITV
+1766 DHNATITV
-1774 PKDVHSFSKEW
+1774 PVHSFSETW
-1785 SYDAANHW
+1785 SYDETNHW
-1793 HACTVSG
+1793 HACTVEG
-1800 HTDKT
+1800 HTDKNGL
-1805 AEAPHTGGTAT
+1805 EPHAGGTAT
-1816 CIAKA
+1816 CTEQAI
-1821 VCAVCGQA
+1821 CSTCGQK
-1829 YGSFAAHSLTKTEA
+1829 YGELAKHALTKTEA
-1843 KAATCT
+1843 TPATCT
-1849 EAGNEAYWTCSTCHK
+1849 KNGNNEYYTCETCHK
-1864 DFSDEQG
+1864 VFKD
-1871 KNEISNLDAWKA
+1871 
-1883 DAGKIP
+1883 
-1889 AAGHDMSKTEAVA
+1889 AAGTQKTTVA
-1902 ATCTENGVKEYWTC
+1902 A
-1916 STCHKN
+1916 
-1922 FSDEQGKNEISDL
+1922 EII
-1935 DAWKADAGKI
+1935 KAPG
-1945 PVTKHDWS
+1945 KHDWS
-1953 NHDGIC
+1953 NKDGVC

-1964 PCGETHQ
+1964 PCSEAHTA
-1971 PGTTCPVC
+1971 GTTCPVC
-1979 HKYTSYPYVPGAPT
+1979 GKYTPIPVVPAGE
-1993 YPATA
+1993 PAKN
-1998 PAAPNGTVTVSPAN
+1998 PFNPNA
-2012 ASKGTN
+2012 
-2018 VTVTVKP
+2018 
-2025 NEGYELGSLAV
+2025 
-2036 KDASGNL
+2036 
-2043 LPLADLGNGK
+2043 GK
-2053 FSFVMPASKVS
+2053 
-2064 VEANF
+2064 
-2069 VKSAVST
+2069 T
-2076 GFADVPA
+2076 GFADVSGNVWYA
-2083 NAFFADAVK
+2083 SAVNYV
-2092 WAVDKGVTNGL
+2092 VDKGLMNGTGEDKFSPNADTTRGMIVTVLARLDGKSTAGTPWFAAGQRWAMEYEISDGTNMTGAITREQLVAMLFRYAVKNGL
-2103 TDTMFGPY
+2103 
-2111 EPCTRGQIITFL
+2111 E
-2123 WRAAGS
+2123 
-2129 PEPKTAVSF
+2129 AVTLSENLTQF
-2138 TDVPAGSYYA
+2138 TDASD
-2148 KAVAWAIEN
+2148 I
-2157 GITNGM
+2157 
-2163 TETTFAP
+2163 
-2170 DATCTRGQGVTFL
+2170 
-2183 YRALKGSAGAASSF
+2183 SA
-2197 VDVPTNAFY
+2197 
-2206 ADAVGWAVS
+2206 WAVS
-2215 GKVTDGTSNTTFS
+2215 AMQWAVGQGLIQGSN
-2228 PDDNCTRGQIVTFLY
+2228 GQLRPQANAS
-2243 RAYQGK
+2243 RAEVATILMRFCELMKK

>member
-1 MKRRLLA
+1 MKRRILA
-8 SLLTLVMMLSLL
+8 SFLSFVMVLSLL
-20 PTAALAKNVSDLGEV
+20 PTAVFAKNVSDLGNV
-35 LTGYIPIGATG
+35 LTGHIPIGATG
-46 TVNGGDRALKHSDT
+46 TVNDGDRALKYSDT
-60 VRYTIAQNDDGTYT
+60 VSYAIAQNDDGTYT

-86 IENPVVAKDG
+86 TENPVVAKDG
-96 TVGKRLTD
+96 TVGNRLTD
-104 DTAYPNGYVL
+104 DTANYPNGYVL
-114 DENNV
+114 DGNNGR
-119 KHEVPSLAEDPY
+119 HEVPSLPEDPY

-157 DESVTAIGSNVLDH
+157 EDSVTAIGSNVLDH
-171 MPNLTTIE
+171 MPNLTEIE
-179 IKNSKCAVSSGAISY
+179 IKNSSCVISSGAISY
-194 YGHLPQKDV
+194 YAHLPQKDV
-203 VIKASAGV
+203 VIKARAGV
-211 KDLVRMVSAQSDEM
+211 KGLDRMISAKSDDM
-225 DKVNA
+225 DAVNT

-235 YYEAEDFIQQYASI
+235 YYEAEDFIQQYATI
-249 WTLTKANAEEHR
+249 WNLTKTDAEENR
-261 AEIEAAYSAYLAL
+261 TEIEAAYSAYLAL
-274 LDAAKKQID
+274 PSAAKNQID
-283 ETMMPGAED
+283 ETAMPDAEE
-292 TYGTHMKTLAQSL
+292 TYGAHVKTLAQSL

-330 NGVLTFDGAG
+330 NGVLTFDGTG
-340 ALPNYTAASDTSSFM
+340 ALPNYTVASDTSSFK
-355 YNATPW
+355 YNETPW
-361 WSAKEQVKKVVVKS
+361 WLARAQVKKVVVKS
-375 GITSVGALSLAHLIY
+375 GITSVGALSLAHLNC

-403 LSNSISYTHLTPQ
+403 LSNSISYNYNAPQ

-427 PYVLEKIDGY
+427 PYVLERIDGY
-437 SKLSD
+437 KGYLNDSQRAL
-442 KEKAWIHIEYQDVAN
+442 IHLEYQDVTN
-457 FVTTYQDLW
+457 FVMTYQDLW
-466 TIGETEEL
+466 TIGENEEL

-482 WTAYATYSE
+482 WAAYATYRE

-500 ANVNGVNYV
+500 ADDNGVNYA

-535 EGKDICSKTVWYTIE
+535 EGNDICSKTVWYTIE

-566 TQFTATAYHY
+566 TQYTETDYLYSAL
-576 NAVPWYRVK
+576 PWYKVR
-585 DTITKVVVEK
+585 DTITRVVVEK

-611 KSVEFLNPDLAFSNG
+611 KSVEFLNPNLAFSNG
-626 AISYYGNAPEK
+626 TISYYNNAPKEH
-637 NVVYHVYTTTGFALG
+637 VVYHVYAATGFALG
-652 AKYFDGWDKYVA
+652 AKYFDGWEKYIV
-664 GKAEDKISIS
+664 GQAEDKISIS
-674 YYEAENFVKAYNVL
+674 YYEAENFVEAYNVL

-708 ALAELPN
+708 ALAELPD
-715 AAKNQLATDT
+715 AVKNQLATDT
-725 IPDTSVTY
+725 IADTGVTY
-733 VSKLSQLMADLN
+733 ASKLSQLMAVLK
-745 LGGKCGENAEY
+745 LGGKCGEHAEY
-756 ALHDNEDGTY
+756 ALHDNENGTY

-773 GDLYDYTSGNTPW
+773 GDLYDYTSRNTPW

-793 TDVTVGSDITK
+793 TDVTVGSGITK
-804 LTNGAFSGL
+804 LTSGAFSGL

-824 DLEIEDAAFPNTA
+824 DLEIEDAAFPDTA

-850 YAEAHSN
+850 YAETHSK

-892 VATKITVERLTPMG
+892 VATKITVEKLVPMG

-920 YDSAHDSADT
+920 YASAHNSQDST
-930 TYQSY
+930 HQQYQK
-935 QNAFKKTWDVVVMQ
+935 AFAKTWDVVVMQ
-949 DYHESTSTA
+949 DYHESSSA
-958 HGGEKY
+958 KYGGAKY

-974 LRKDAKGAKI
+974 LHKDAKGAKI

-990 AEKSSNGGD
+990 AEKSSNSGD
-999 LQKTYKLSMEAVK
+999 LQKTYELSMQAVK
-1012 AVQALETN
+1012 AVQTLETN

-1057 TNSWAFGDCAQAK
+1057 TNSWAFGDCAKDK
-1070 MSTYTVLER
+1070 MSAYTVLER

-1094 TNFVYQMLTWFGD
+1094 TNFIYQMLTWFD
-1107 KINTTDTFNFFD
+1107 DEIATTDAFNFFD
-1119 DLKTAPVYEITSKY
+1119 DLKTAPVYEITSK
-1133 TGKNVYWQGEFVP
+1133 NVYWQGEFIP
-1146 ETWAIIKEACENA
+1146 ETWTIIKEACENA
-1159 KNTPYSVTSTAS
+1159 KKNPYNVTKTAS
-1171 YTTDPFLA
+1171 YTVDPFLA
-1179 MQEKVKHV
+1179 MQEQVKQVLAKVT
-1187 LSEVALPETMDADT
+1187 LPETMNADT
-1201 LKAAFSSADVL
+1201 LKATFSSADVL
-1212 EKLNAIDGRLSTIT
+1212 AKMNAIGRGLSTIT
-1226 ADDITASYT
+1226 ADDITVSYT
-1235 APVNGTVKNPLGTDG
+1235 APVNGTVDNPLGTDG

-1265 TAPLR
+1265 TGPLR

-1286 EAMKAKAI
+1286 DAMKAKAI
-1294 AKIQNYMS
+1294 TKIQNYMA

-1309 ARNTV
+1309 ARNKV

-1333 VTAAL
+1333 VTEAL
-1338 KQAEFIIDNT
+1338 KQAEFIIDQT
-1348 EMLFLLEHQPDA
+1348 DTLFLLDHQPDA
-1360 VTLECGQIWSGGWNY
+1360 VTLDCGQIWSGGWNY
-1375 NEGTVEKND
+1375 NTGSVEKND

-1402 GVWWVIYQDSK
+1402 GIWWVIYKDSQ

-1422 KDNGTG
+1422 KDKGTG

-1454 QYNKTPWFTKYGQEI
+1454 QYNKTPWFSKYGQEI

-1522 SATVKENAISAYNVQ
+1522 SAIVKKDAISAYNVQ

-1555 ADGATLEGHLSYAF
+1555 ADGSKLEGNLSYAF

-1651 QVATEGTGSHQWTLT
+1651 QVATEGTGSHQWKLT

-1674 KEGYKTSTCSVCHV
+1674 KEGYKTYTCSVCHV

-1718 AVKAAAEQVGTS
+1718 AVKAAAGQVGGS
-1730 GTADVTVNLVPGYN
+1730 GKTDVTVNLVPGYS

-1749 TSSGTTIDKDKG
+1749 ESNGTTIDKDNG

-1766 SPDATITV
+1766 DSNATITI
-1774 PKDVHSFSKEW
+1774 PKVDHSFSDKW
-1785 SYDAANHW
+1785 SYDEAKHW
-1793 HACTVSG
+1793 HACTISG
-1800 HTDKT
+1800 HSDKQD
-1805 AEAPHTGGTAT
+1805 EGPHTGGTAT
-1816 CIAKA
+1816 CSAKA
-1821 VCAVCGQA
+1821 ICEVCSQP

-1843 KAATCT
+1843 KAATYT
-1849 EAGNEAYWTCSTCHK
+1849 ETGNHEYYTCETCGKVFK
-1864 DFSDEQG
+1864 D
-1871 KNEISNLDAWKA
+1871 
-1883 DAGKIP
+1883 
-1889 AAGHDMSKTEAVA
+1889 AAGTQKTTVEAETIAKLTRPSSGGSSSSDRNYAVSA
-1902 ATCTENGVKEYWTC
+1902 PSTKNG
-1916 STCHKN
+1916 
-1922 FSDEQGKNEISDL
+1922 D
-1935 DAWKADAGKI
+1935 
-1945 PVTKHDWS
+1945 
-1953 NHDGIC
+1953 
-1959 KVCKT
+1959 
-1964 PCGETHQ
+1964 
-1971 PGTTCPVC
+1971 
-1979 HKYTSYPYVPGAPT
+1979 
-1993 YPATA
+1993 
-1998 PAAPNGTVTVSPAN
+1998 VTVSPKN
-2012 ASKGTN
+2012 ASKGDR
-2018 VTVTVKP
+2018 VTVTVTPDK
-2025 NEGYELGSLAV
+2025 GYELDKLTV
-2036 KDASGNL
+2036 KDASGNKL
-2043 LPLADLGNGK
+2043 KLTDKGNGK
-2053 FSFVMPASKVS
+2053 YTFTMPGSKVTVS
-2064 VEANF
+2064 AEFVEEQAA
-2069 VKSAVST
+2069 SI
-2076 GFADVPA
+2076 FADVPA
-2083 NAFFADAVK
+2083 DAYYAKAVEWAVK
-2092 WAVDKGVTNGL
+2092 KGITNGKANGL
-2103 TDTMFGPY
+2103 FGSND
-2111 EPCTRGQIITFL
+2111 PCTRGQIVTFL

-2129 PEPKTAVSF
+2129 PAPKGTAK
-2138 TDVPAGSYYA
+2138 VPADVLPGSYCYD
-2148 KAVAWAIEN
+2148 AVAWALEN
-2157 GITNGM
+2157 GITNGLADG
-2163 TETTFAP
+2163 TFGVNN
-2170 DATCTRGQGVTFL
+2170 TCTRGQSVTFL
-2183 YRALKGSAGAASSF
+2183 YRAMGTAPTTVNGF
-2197 VDVPTNAFY
+2197 TDVESNAFC
-2206 ADAVGWAVS
+2206 AEAVAWAVEN
-2215 GKVTDGTSNTTFS
+2215 GVTNGTSATTFS
-2228 PDDNCTRGQIVTFLY
+2228 PSNGCTRAQIVTFLF
-2243 RAYQGK
+2243 RTYQGK

>member
-8 SLLTLVMMLSLL
+8 SILAFVIVLGLL
-20 PTAALAKNVSDLGEV
+20 PTAALAKNVSDLGENM

-46 TVNGGDRALKHSDT
+46 TVNGGDRALKNSNT
-60 VRYTIAQNDDGTYT
+60 VSYAIAKNDDGTYT

-86 IENPVVAKDG
+86 TENPVVAKDG
-96 TVGKRLTD
+96 TVGNRLTD
-104 DTAYPNGYVL
+104 DTANYPNGYVL
-114 DENNV
+114 DENNGR
-119 KHEVPSLAEDPY
+119 HEVPSLTDDPY

-157 DESVTAIGSNVLDH
+157 EDSVTAIGSNVLDH
-171 MPNLTTIE
+171 MPNLTEIE
-179 IKNSKCAVSSGAISY
+179 IKNSSCVISSGAISY
-194 YGHLPQKDV
+194 YAHLPQRDV

-211 KDLVRMVSAQSDEM
+211 KGLDRMISAKSDDM
-225 DKVNA
+225 DAVNT

-235 YYEAEDFIQQYASI
+235 YYEAEDFIQQYATI
-249 WTLTKANAEEHR
+249 WNLTKTEAEENR

-274 LDAAKKQID
+274 PSAAKKQID
-283 ETMMPGAED
+283 ETAMPDAEE
-292 TYGTHMKTLAQSL
+292 TYGAHVKTLAQSL

-330 NGVLTFDGAG
+330 NGVLTFDGTG

-361 WSAKEQVKKVVVKS
+361 WSAKEQVNKVVVKS

-403 LSNSISYTHLTPQ
+403 LSNSISYNHLKLK

-437 SKLSD
+437 SQLSD
-442 KEKAWIHIEYQDVAN
+442 EEKAWIHIEYQDVAN
-457 FVTTYQDLW
+457 FVATHQNLW
-466 TIGETEEL
+466 TIGENEEL

-482 WTAYATYSE
+482 WAAYATYRE

-500 ANVNGVNYV
+500 ADVNGVNYV

-535 EGKDICSKTVWYTIE
+535 EGNDICSKTVWYTIE

-566 TQFTATAYHY
+566 TQYTETDYLYSAL
-576 NAVPWYRVK
+576 PWYKVK
-585 DTITKVVVEK
+585 DTITKVIVEK

-611 KSVEFLNPDLAFSNG
+611 KSVEFLNPNLAFSNG
-626 AISYYGNAPEK
+626 VISYYNNAPEE
-637 NVVYHVYTTTGFALG
+637 NVVYHVYAATGFALG

-688 WTLAD
+688 WTLDD
-693 ADAEGHASEIKMALN
+693 ADAEAHASEIKMALN
-708 ALAELPN
+708 ALAELPD

-725 IPDTSVTY
+725 IADTSVTY
-733 VSKLSQLMADLN
+733 ASKLSQLMAALK
-745 LGGKCGENAEY
+745 LGGTCGENAEY
-756 ALHDNEDGTY
+756 ALRDNEDGKY

-773 GDLYDYTSGNTPW
+773 GDLYDYTSGKTPW
-786 ASYSDKI
+786 VNYSDKI
-793 TDVTVGSDITK
+793 TDVTVGSGITK
-804 LTNGAFSGL
+804 LTKGAFSGL
-813 TKLKSV
+813 TALESV

-824 DLEIEDAAFPNTA
+824 VTEIAEGALPEGKFE
-837 FVLYGYSNHASGR
+837 LYGYSNHASGR
-850 YAEAHSN
+850 YAEAHEN
-857 VQLKLKSLRILAM
+857 VQLKLKSLRILCM

-920 YDSAHDSADT
+920 FTSAHNSKDSK
-930 TYQSY
+930 YQDY
-935 QNAFKKTWDVVVMQ
+935 RKAFAKTWDVVVMQ
-949 DYHESTSTA
+949 DYHESSSEKY
-958 HGGEKY
+958 GGAKY

-974 LRKDAKGAKI
+974 LHEDAKGAKI

-990 AEKSSNGGD
+990 AEKSSNQGD
-999 LQKTYKLSMEAVK
+999 LQKTYALSMEAVK
-1012 AVQALETN
+1012 AVQELETDD

-1035 RTTYLGTTMNR
+1035 RTTYLGTTKNR

-1057 TNSWAFGDCAQAK
+1057 TNSWAFGDCAKDK

-1119 DLKTAPVYEITSKY
+1119 DLKTAPVYEITN
-1133 TGKNVYWQGEFVP
+1133 KNVYWQGEFVP

-1159 KNTPYSVTSTAS
+1159 KNTPYSVKATAS

-1179 MQEKVKHV
+1179 MQEQVKQV
-1187 LSEVALPETMDADT
+1187 LSKVALPETMGADT
-1201 LKAAFSSADVL
+1201 LKDAFSSADVL
-1212 EKLNAIDGRLSTIT
+1212 AKLNAIDGRLSTIT

-1235 APVNGTVKNPLGTDG
+1235 APVNGTVGNPLGTDG

-1270 SGVIKAS
+1270 FGVIKAS

-1294 AKIQNYMS
+1294 AKIQNYMA
-1302 NDSYAGD
+1302 NDSYAEGD
-1309 ARNTV
+1309 ARNKV
-1314 IQAKEDC
+1314 IQAKADC
-1321 VKAIQAATSTSA
+1321 VAAIQAATSTSA
-1333 VTAAL
+1333 VTEAL
-1338 KQAEFIIDNT
+1338 KQAESIIDDT

-1375 NEGTVEKND
+1375 KTGTVEKNN

-1402 GVWWVIYQDSK
+1402 GIWWVIYRDSQ

-1422 KDNGTG
+1422 KDKGNG

-1522 SATVKENAISAYNVQ
+1522 SAIVKEDAISAYNVQ

-1545 VYGNLSKVTT
+1545 VDGNLSKVTT
-1555 ADGATLEGHLSYAF
+1555 ADGTKLEGNLRYAF

-1610 RVFNTDTTHKH
+1610 RVFNTDTTHTH
-1621 TLVTIP
+1621 TLEPIP
-1627 AVTGCDYNLSE
+1627 EVTGCDYNLSE
-1638 GSYCSECGAIVTA
+1638 GSYCSVCGAIVKA
-1651 QVATEGTGSHQWTLT
+1651 QVATKGTGSHQWTLT

-1674 KEGYKTSTCSVCHV
+1674 KEGYKTYTCSACHV

-1702 VDPET
+1702 VDPVT
-1707 KEVTNYDKVED
+1707 KEVKNYDNVED
-1718 AVKAAAEQVGTS
+1718 AVKAAAGQVGDS
-1730 GTADVTVNLVPGYN
+1730 GTTDVTVNLVPGYN
-1744 LPEGT
+1744 LPDGT
-1749 TSSGTTIDKDKG
+1749 TSSGVTIDKDQG

-1766 SPDATITV
+1766 DHNATITV
-1774 PKDVHSFSKEW
+1774 PVHSFSETW
-1785 SYDAANHW
+1785 SYDETNHW
-1793 HACTVSG
+1793 HACTVEG
-1800 HTDKT
+1800 HTDKNGL
-1805 AEAPHTGGTAT
+1805 EPHAGGTAT
-1816 CIAKA
+1816 CTEQAI
-1821 VCAVCGQA
+1821 CSTCGQK
-1829 YGSFAAHSLTKTEA
+1829 YGELAKHALTKTEA
-1843 KAATCT
+1843 TPATCT
-1849 EAGNEAYWTCSTCHK
+1849 KNGNNEYYTCETCHK
-1864 DFSDEQG
+1864 VFKD
-1871 KNEISNLDAWKA
+1871 
-1883 DAGKIP
+1883 
-1889 AAGHDMSKTEAVA
+1889 AAGTQKTTVA
-1902 ATCTENGVKEYWTC
+1902 A
-1916 STCHKN
+1916 
-1922 FSDEQGKNEISDL
+1922 EII
-1935 DAWKADAGKI
+1935 KAPG
-1945 PVTKHDWS
+1945 KHDWS
-1953 NHDGIC
+1953 NKDGVC

-1964 PCGETHQ
+1964 PCSEAHTA
-1971 PGTTCPVC
+1971 GTTCPVC
-1979 HKYTSYPYVPGAPT
+1979 GKYTPIPVVPAGE
-1993 YPATA
+1993 PAKN
-1998 PAAPNGTVTVSPAN
+1998 PFNPNA
-2012 ASKGTN
+2012 
-2018 VTVTVKP
+2018 
-2025 NEGYELGSLAV
+2025 
-2036 KDASGNL
+2036 
-2043 LPLADLGNGK
+2043 GK
-2053 FSFVMPASKVS
+2053 
-2064 VEANF
+2064 
-2069 VKSAVST
+2069 T
-2076 GFADVPA
+2076 GFADVSGNVWYA
-2083 NAFFADAVK
+2083 SAVNYV
-2092 WAVDKGVTNGL
+2092 VDKGLMNGTGSNKFSPNADTTRGMIVTVLARLDGKSTAGTPWFAAGQRWAMEYEISDGTNMAGAITREQLVAMLFRYAVKNGL
-2103 TDTMFGPY
+2103 
-2111 EPCTRGQIITFL
+2111 E
-2123 WRAAGS
+2123 
-2129 PEPKTAVSF
+2129 AVTLSENLTQF
-2138 TDVPAGSYYA
+2138 TDASD
-2148 KAVAWAIEN
+2148 I
-2157 GITNGM
+2157 
-2163 TETTFAP
+2163 
-2170 DATCTRGQGVTFL
+2170 
-2183 YRALKGSAGAASSF
+2183 SA
-2197 VDVPTNAFY
+2197 
-2206 ADAVGWAVS
+2206 WAVS
-2215 GKVTDGTSNTTFS
+2215 AMQWAVGQGLIQGSN
-2228 PDDNCTRGQIVTFLY
+2228 GQLHPQANAS
-2243 RAYQGK
+2243 RAEVATILMRFCELMKK

>member
-20 PTAALAKNVSDLGEV
+20 PTAALAKNLSDLGGA

-60 VRYTIAQNDDGTYT
+60 VRYTMAQNDDGTYT

-96 TVGKRLTD
+96 TVGDRHTD
-104 DTAYPNGYVL
+104 DTANYPNGYVL
-114 DENNV
+114 DEDNV
-119 KHEVPSLAEDPY
+119 KHEVPSLTEDPY

-171 MPNLTTIE
+171 MPNLTEIE
-179 IKNSKCAVSSGAISY
+179 IKNSSCVISGGAISY
-194 YGHLPQKDV
+194 YAHLPQKDV

-211 KDLVRMVSAQSDEM
+211 KNLEQMVSARSEDMKE
-225 DKVNA
+225 VNA

-249 WTLTKANAEEHR
+249 WTLTKANAEENR
-261 AEIEAAYSAYLAL
+261 AAIEAAYSAYLAL
-274 LDAAKKQID
+274 PSAAKKQID
-283 ETMMPGAED
+283 ETVMPDAEE
-292 TYGTHMKTLAQSL
+292 TYGAHMKTLAQSL

-330 NGVLTFDGAG
+330 NGVLTFDGTG

-361 WSAKEQVKKVVVKS
+361 WSARAQVKKVVVKS
-375 GITSVGALSLAHLIY
+375 GITSVGALSLAHLNY

-403 LSNSISYTHLTPQ
+403 LSNSISYNYNEPQ

-437 SKLSD
+437 TGYLND
-442 KEKAWIHIEYQDVAN
+442 TQRALIHLEYQDVTN
-457 FVTTYQDLW
+457 FVTTYQDFW

-500 ANVNGVNYV
+500 ANVNGVNYA

-652 AKYFDGWDKYVA
+652 AKYFDGWAHSIV

-674 YYEAENFVKAYNVL
+674 YYEAENFVKAYSVL

-708 ALAELPN
+708 ALAELPD

-725 IPDTSVTY
+725 IADTGVTY
-733 VSKLSQLMADLN
+733 ASKLSQLMAALK
-745 LGGKCGENAEY
+745 LGGTCGENANY
-756 ALHDNEDGTY
+756 ALTDNGNNTY

-773 GDLYDYTSGNTPW
+773 GDLYDYTSKNTPW
-786 ASYSDKI
+786 INYSDEI
-793 TDVTVGSDITK
+793 TDVTVGSGITK
-804 LTNGAFSGL
+804 LTSGAFSGL

-824 DLEIEDAAFPNTA
+824 DLEIEDAAFPDTA

-850 YAEAHSN
+850 YAEAHNN

-920 YDSAHDSADT
+920 YASAHNSQDS
-930 TYQSY
+930 TYQQY
-935 QNAFKKTWDVVVMQ
+935 QKAFAKTWDVVVMQ
-949 DYHESTSTA
+949 DYHESSSA
-958 HGGEKY
+958 KYGGAKY

-974 LRKDAKGAKI
+974 LHKDAKGAKI

-990 AEKSSNGGD
+990 AEKSSNSGD
-999 LQKTYKLSMEAVK
+999 LQKTYELSMEAVK

-1020 KPDYIIPAATVLQNA
+1020 EPDYIIPAATVLQNA

-1057 TNSWAFGDCAQAK
+1057 TNSWAFGDCAKDK

-1119 DLKTAPVYEITSKY
+1119 DLKTAPVYEITN
-1133 TGKNVYWQGEFVP
+1133 KNVYWQGEFIP
-1146 ETWAIIKEACENA
+1146 ETWTIIKEACENA
-1159 KNTPYSVTSTAS
+1159 KKNPYNVTKTAS
-1171 YTTDPFLA
+1171 YTVDPFLA
-1179 MQEKVKHV
+1179 MQEQVKQVLAKVT
-1187 LSEVALPETMDADT
+1187 LPETMNADT
-1201 LKAAFSSADVL
+1201 LKATFSSADVL
-1212 EKLNAIDGRLSTIT
+1212 AKMNAIDGRLSTIT

-1235 APVNGTVKNPLGTDG
+1235 APVNGTVENPLGTDG

-1265 TAPLR
+1265 TVPLR

-1294 AKIQNYMS
+1294 AKIQNYMA
-1302 NDSYAGD
+1302 NDSYAEGD
-1309 ARNTV
+1309 ARNKV
-1314 IQAKEDC
+1314 IQAKADC
-1321 VKAIQAATSTSA
+1321 VAAIQAATSTSA

-1338 KQAEFIIDNT
+1338 KQAEFIIDHT
-1348 EMLFLLEHQPDA
+1348 DTLFLLDHQPDA

-1375 NEGTVEKND
+1375 NEGSVEKND

-1422 KDNGTG
+1422 KDKGTG

-1501 LNPYVIF
+1501 LNSYVIF

-1555 ADGATLEGHLSYAF
+1555 ADGAKLEGNLSYAF

-1597 HYTNGVPDGTKML
+1597 HYTDGVPDGTKML
-1610 RVFNTDTTHKH
+1610 RVFNSNNTTHTH

-1638 GSYCSECGAIVTA
+1638 GSYCSVCGAIVTA
-1651 QVATEGTGSHQWTLT
+1651 QVATKGTGSHQWKLT

-1674 KEGYKTSTCSVCHV
+1674 KEGYKTYTCSACGVK
-1688 EKVESIPATAVARI
+1688 KVESIPATAVARI
-1702 VDPET
+1702 VNPDT
-1707 KEVTNYDKVED
+1707 KEVKNYDNVED
-1718 AVKAAAEQVGTS
+1718 AVKAAAGQVGGS
-1730 GTADVTVNLVPGYN
+1730 GTTDVTVNLVPGYN

-1774 PKDVHSFSKEW
+1774 PKDVHSFSEEW

-1800 HTDKT
+1800 HTDKMD
-1805 AEAPHTGGTAT
+1805 ERPHTGGTAT
-1816 CIAKA
+1816 CSAKA
-1821 VCAVCGQA
+1821 VCEVCGQA
-1829 YGSFAAHSLTKTEA
+1829 YGGFAAHSLTKTEA
-1843 KAATCT
+1843 K
-1849 EAGNEAYWTCSTCHK
+1849 
-1864 DFSDEQG
+1864 
-1871 KNEISNLDAWKA
+1871 
-1883 DAGKIP
+1883 
-1889 AAGHDMSKTEAVA
+1889 A

-1953 NHDGIC
+1953 NNDGIC

-2012 ASKGTN
+2012 ASKGAN

-2036 KDASGNL
+2036 KDANGDL
-2043 LPLADLGNGK
+2043 LPLTDLGNGK
-2053 FSFVMPASKVS
+2053 FGFVMPASKVS

-2103 TDTMFGPY
+2103 TETMFGPY

-2183 YRALKGSAGAASSF
+2183 YRALKGSAGATSSF
-2197 VDVPTNAFY
+2197 VDVPANAFY

>member
-8 SLLTLVMMLSLL
+8 SILAFVIVLGLL
-20 PTAALAKNVSDLGEV
+20 PTAALAKNVSALDENM

-46 TVNGGDRALKHSDT
+46 TVNGKDRALKHSDT
-60 VRYTIAQNDDGTYT
+60 VSYTIAQNDDGTYT

-86 IENPVVAKDG
+86 TENPVVAKDG
-96 TVGKRLTD
+96 TVGNRLTD
-104 DTAYPNGYVL
+104 DTANYPNGYVL
-114 DENNV
+114 DENNGR
-119 KHEVPSLAEDPY
+119 HEVPSLTEDLY

-157 DESVTAIGSNVLDH
+157 EDSVTAIGSNVLDH
-171 MPNLTTIE
+171 MPNLTEIE
-179 IKNSKCAVSSGAISY
+179 IKNSSCVISSGAISY
-194 YGHLPQKDV
+194 YAHLPQKDV

-211 KDLVRMVSAQSDEM
+211 KNLDRMVSAKSDDM

-249 WTLTKANAEEHR
+249 WNLTKTEAEENR

-274 LDAAKKQID
+274 PSAEKKQID
-283 ETMMPGAED
+283 ETVMPGAED

-330 NGVLTFDGAG
+330 NGVLTFDGTG

-361 WSAKEQVKKVVVKS
+361 WSARAQVKKVVVKS
-375 GITSVGALSLAHLIY
+375 GITSVGALSLAHLNY

-403 LSNSISYTHLTPQ
+403 LSNSISYNYNAPQ

-427 PYVLEKIDGY
+427 PYVLERIDGY
-437 SKLSD
+437 TGYLD
-442 KEKAWIHIEYQDVAN
+442 DTQRALIHLEYQDVTN

-466 TIGETEEL
+466 TIGENEEL

-482 WTAYATYSE
+482 WAAYATYRE

-500 ANVNGVNYV
+500 ADVNGVNYA

-535 EGKDICSKTVWYTIE
+535 EGNDICSKTVWYTIE

-566 TQFTATAYHY
+566 TQYTETDYLYSAL
-576 NAVPWYRVK
+576 PWYKVK
-585 DTITKVVVEK
+585 DTITKVIVEK

-611 KSVEFLNPDLAFSNG
+611 KSVEFLNPNLAFSNG
-626 AISYYGNAPEK
+626 VISYYNNAPEE

-652 AKYFDGWDKYVA
+652 AKYFDGWDLYID

-674 YYEAENFVKAYNVL
+674 YYEAENFVKAYNAL

-693 ADAEGHASEIKMALN
+693 AESHASEIKMALN
-708 ALAELPN
+708 ALAELPD

-733 VSKLSQLMADLN
+733 ASKLSQLMAALK
-745 LGGKCGENAEY
+745 LGGKCGANAEY
-756 ALHDNEDGTY
+756 ALRDNENGTY

-773 GDLYDYTSGNTPW
+773 GALKDYSTDSAPW

-793 TDVTVGSDITK
+793 TDVTVDSGITK
-804 LTNGAFSGL
+804 LTSGAFRGL
-813 TKLKSV
+813 TVLKSV
-819 DVPES
+819 DLPES
-824 DLEIEDAAFPNTA
+824 DLEIENAAFPDAAFI
-837 FVLYGYSNHASGR
+837 LYGYSNHASGR
-850 YAEAHSN
+850 YAEAHKN

-920 YDSAHDSADT
+920 FTSAHNSKDSK
-930 TYQSY
+930 YQDY
-935 QNAFKKTWDVVVMQ
+935 RKAFAKTWDVVVMQ
-949 DYHESTSTA
+949 DYHESSSEKY
-958 HGGEKY
+958 GGAKY

-974 LRKDAKGAKI
+974 LHEDAKGAKI

-990 AEKSSNGGD
+990 AEKSSNQGD
-999 LQKTYKLSMEAVK
+999 LQKTYALSMQAVK

-1035 RTTYLGTTMNR
+1035 RTTYLGTTKNR

-1057 TNSWAFGDCAQAK
+1057 TNSWAFGDCAKDK

-1119 DLKTAPVYEITSKY
+1119 DLKTAPVYEITSK
-1133 TGKNVYWQGEFVP
+1133 NVYWQGEFVP

-1159 KNTPYSVTSTAS
+1159 KNTPYSVKATAS

-1179 MQEKVKHV
+1179 MQEQVKQV
-1187 LSEVALPETMDADT
+1187 LSKVALPETMGADT
-1201 LKAAFSSADVL
+1201 LKDAFSSADVL
-1212 EKLNAIDGRLSTIT
+1212 AKLNAIDGRLSTIT

-1235 APVNGTVKNPLGTDG
+1235 APVNGTVDNPLGTDG

-1270 SGVIKAS
+1270 FGVIKAS

-1294 AKIQNYMS
+1294 AKIQNYMA
-1302 NDSYAGD
+1302 NDSYAEGD
-1309 ARNTV
+1309 ARNKV
-1314 IQAKEDC
+1314 IQAKADC
-1321 VKAIQAATSTSA
+1321 VAAIQAATSTSA
-1333 VTAAL
+1333 VTEAL
-1338 KQAEFIIDNT
+1338 KQAESIIDDT

-1375 NEGTVEKND
+1375 KTGTVEKNN

-1422 KDNGTG
+1422 KDKGTG

-1522 SATVKENAISAYNVQ
+1522 SAIVKEDAISAYNVQ

-1555 ADGATLEGHLSYAF
+1555 ADGTKLEGNLRYAF

-1597 HYTNGVPDGTKML
+1597 HYTGGVPDGTKML
-1610 RVFNTDTTHKH
+1610 RVFNTNSAHRH
-1621 TLVTIP
+1621 TEETLP
-1627 AVTGCDYNLSE
+1627 AVTGCAYDLSA
-1638 GSYCSECGAIVTA
+1638 GTRCSACGAIVEKQT
-1651 QVATEGTGSHQWTLT
+1651 VTKGTGAHQWVLE
-1666 NTVDPAVD
+1666 NTDEPTVD
-1674 KEGYKTSTCSVCHV
+1674 KEGYKTYTCSVCHV

-1702 VDPET
+1702 VNPAT
-1707 KEVTNYDKVED
+1707 KEVKNYDKVED
-1718 AVKAAAEQVGTS
+1718 AVKAAAGQVGTS
-1730 GTADVTVNLVPGYN
+1730 GTTDVTVNLVPGYN
-1744 LPEGT
+1744 LPDGT
-1749 TSSGTTIDKDKG
+1749 TGSGVIIDKDEG

-1766 SPDATITV
+1766 GPNASITV
-1774 PKDVHSFSKEW
+1774 PVHSFSKTW
-1785 SYDAANHW
+1785 SYDETNHW

-1800 HTDKT
+1800 HTDKKD
-1805 AEAPHTGGTAT
+1805 EGSHNGGTAT
-1816 CIAKA
+1816 CSAKA

-1829 YGSFAAHSLTKTEA
+1829 YGGFAAHSLTKTD
-1843 KAATCT
+1843 AT
-1849 EAGNEAYWTCSTCHK
+1849 
-1864 DFSDEQG
+1864 
-1871 KNEISNLDAWKA
+1871 
-1883 DAGKIP
+1883 P
-1889 AAGHDMSKTEAVA
+1889 
-1902 ATCTENGVKEYWTC
+1902 ATCTENGNNEYYTC
-1916 STCHKN
+1916 ETCHKVFKDAAGTQETTVAAETLTKLGHN
-1922 FSDEQGKNEISDL
+1922 MAKIEAKAVTCTEDGNNEYYICNVCHKVFKDQ
-1935 DAWKADAGKI
+1935 AGTRETTVAAEIIKAPG
-1945 PVTKHDWS
+1945 KHDWS
-1953 NHDGIC
+1953 NKDGVC

-1964 PCGETHQ
+1964 PCGEAHTA
-1971 PGTTCPVC
+1971 GTTCSVC
-1979 HKYTSYPYVPGAPT
+1979 GKYTPIPVIPAGEPAKNPFNPNAGKTRFADVSGNAWYASAVNYVVDKGLM
-1993 YPATA
+1993 
-1998 PAAPNGTVTVSPAN
+1998 NGTGEDKFSPNADTTRGMIVTVLARLDGKSTAGTPWFAAGQRWAMEYEISDGTNMTGAITREQLVAMLFRYAVKNGLEAVTLSENLTQFTDASDISAWAVSAMQWAVGQGLIQGSNGQLHPQAN
-2012 ASKGTN
+2012 ASRAEVATILMRFC
-2018 VTVTVKP
+2018 
-2025 NEGYELGSLAV
+2025 ELLN
-2036 KDASGNL
+2036 K
-2043 LPLADLGNGK
+2043 
-2053 FSFVMPASKVS
+2053 
-2064 VEANF
+2064 
-2069 VKSAVST
+2069 
-2076 GFADVPA
+2076 
-2083 NAFFADAVK
+2083 
-2092 WAVDKGVTNGL
+2092 
-2103 TDTMFGPY
+2103 
-2111 EPCTRGQIITFL
+2111 
-2123 WRAAGS
+2123 
-2129 PEPKTAVSF
+2129 
-2138 TDVPAGSYYA
+2138 
-2148 KAVAWAIEN
+2148 
-2157 GITNGM
+2157 
-2163 TETTFAP
+2163 
-2170 DATCTRGQGVTFL
+2170 
-2183 YRALKGSAGAASSF
+2183 
-2197 VDVPTNAFY
+2197 
-2206 ADAVGWAVS
+2206 
-2215 GKVTDGTSNTTFS
+2215 
-2228 PDDNCTRGQIVTFLY
+2228 
-2243 RAYQGK
+2243 

>member
-8 SLLTLVMMLSLL
+8 SILAFVIVLGLL
-20 PTAALAKNVSDLGEV
+20 PTAALAKNVSDLGENM

-46 TVNGGDRALKHSDT
+46 TVNGGDRALKNSNT
-60 VRYTIAQNDDGTYT
+60 VSYAIAKNDDGTYT

-86 IENPVVAKDG
+86 TENPVVAKDG
-96 TVGKRLTD
+96 TVGNRLTD
-104 DTAYPNGYVL
+104 DTANYPNGYVL
-114 DENNV
+114 DENNGR
-119 KHEVPSLAEDPY
+119 HEVPSLTEDPY

-157 DESVTAIGSNVLDH
+157 EDSVTAIGSNVLDH
-171 MPNLTTIE
+171 MPNLTEIE
-179 IKNSKCAVSSGAISY
+179 IKNSSCVISSGAISY
-194 YGHLPQKDV
+194 YAHLPQRDV

-211 KDLVRMVSAQSDEM
+211 KGLDRMISAKSDDM
-225 DKVNA
+225 DAVNT

-235 YYEAEDFIQQYASI
+235 YYEAEDFIQQYATI
-249 WTLTKANAEEHR
+249 WNLTKTEAEENR

-274 LDAAKKQID
+274 PSAAKKQID
-283 ETMMPGAED
+283 ETAMPDAEE
-292 TYGTHMKTLAQSL
+292 TYGAHVKTLAQSL

-330 NGVLTFDGAG
+330 NGVLTFDGTG

-361 WSAKEQVKKVVVKS
+361 WSAKEQVNKVVVKS

-403 LSNSISYTHLTPQ
+403 LSNSISYNHLKLK

-437 SKLSD
+437 SQLSD
-442 KEKAWIHIEYQDVAN
+442 EEKAWIHIEYQDVAN
-457 FVTTYQDLW
+457 FVATHQNLW
-466 TIGETEEL
+466 TIGENEEL

-482 WTAYATYSE
+482 WAAYATYRE

-500 ANVNGVNYV
+500 ADVNGVNYV

-535 EGKDICSKTVWYTIE
+535 EGNDICSKTVWYTIE

-566 TQFTATAYHY
+566 TQYTETDYLYSAL
-576 NAVPWYRVK
+576 PWYKVK
-585 DTITKVVVEK
+585 DTITKVIVEK

-611 KSVEFLNPDLAFSNG
+611 KSVEFLNPNLAFSNG
-626 AISYYGNAPEK
+626 VISYYNNAPEE
-637 NVVYHVYTTTGFALG
+637 NVVYHVYAATGFALG

-688 WTLAD
+688 WTLDD
-693 ADAEGHASEIKMALN
+693 ADAEAHASEIKMALN
-708 ALAELPN
+708 ALAELPD

-725 IPDTSVTY
+725 IADTSVTY
-733 VSKLSQLMADLN
+733 ASKLSQLMAALK
-745 LGGKCGENAEY
+745 LGGTCGENAEY
-756 ALHDNEDGTY
+756 ALRDNEDGKY

-773 GDLYDYTSGNTPW
+773 GDLYDYTSGKTPW
-786 ASYSDKI
+786 VNYSDKI
-793 TDVTVGSDITK
+793 TDVTVGSGITK
-804 LTNGAFSGL
+804 LTKGAFSGL
-813 TKLKSV
+813 TALESV

-824 DLEIEDAAFPNTA
+824 VTEIAEGALPEGKFE
-837 FVLYGYSNHASGR
+837 LYGYSNHASGR
-850 YAEAHSN
+850 YAEAHEN
-857 VQLKLKSLRILAM
+857 VQLKLKSLRILCM

-920 YDSAHDSADT
+920 FTSAHNSKDSK
-930 TYQSY
+930 YQDY
-935 QNAFKKTWDVVVMQ
+935 RKAFAKTWDVVVMQ
-949 DYHESTSTA
+949 DYHESSSEKY
-958 HGGEKY
+958 GGAKY

-974 LRKDAKGAKI
+974 LHEDAKGAKI

-990 AEKSSNGGD
+990 AEKSSNQGD
-999 LQKTYKLSMEAVK
+999 LQKTYALSMEAVK
-1012 AVQALETN
+1012 AVQELETDD

-1035 RTTYLGTTMNR
+1035 RTTYLGTTKNR

-1057 TNSWAFGDCAQAK
+1057 TNSWAFGDCAKDK

-1119 DLKTAPVYEITSKY
+1119 DLKTAPVYEITN
-1133 TGKNVYWQGEFVP
+1133 KNVYWQGEFVP

-1159 KNTPYSVTSTAS
+1159 KNTPYSVKATAS

-1179 MQEKVKHV
+1179 MQEQVKQV
-1187 LSEVALPETMDADT
+1187 LSKVALPETMGADT
-1201 LKAAFSSADVL
+1201 LKDAFSSADVL
-1212 EKLNAIDGRLSTIT
+1212 AKLNAIDGRLSTIT

-1235 APVNGTVKNPLGTDG
+1235 APVNGTVGNPLGTDG

-1270 SGVIKAS
+1270 FGVIKAS

-1294 AKIQNYMS
+1294 AKIQNYMA
-1302 NDSYAGD
+1302 NDSYAEGD
-1309 ARNTV
+1309 ARNKV
-1314 IQAKEDC
+1314 IQAKADC
-1321 VKAIQAATSTSA
+1321 VAAIQAATSTSA
-1333 VTAAL
+1333 VTEAL
-1338 KQAEFIIDNT
+1338 KQAESIIDDT

-1375 NEGTVEKND
+1375 KTGTVEKNN

-1402 GVWWVIYQDSK
+1402 GIWWVIYRDSQ

-1422 KDNGTG
+1422 KDKGNG

-1522 SATVKENAISAYNVQ
+1522 SAIVKEDAISAYNVQ

-1545 VYGNLSKVTT
+1545 VDGNLSKVTT
-1555 ADGATLEGHLSYAF
+1555 ADGTKLEGNLRYAF

-1597 HYTNGVPDGTKML
+1597 HYTDGVPDGTKML
-1610 RVFNTDTTHKH
+1610 RVFNKDLAHQHTTE
-1621 TLVTIP
+1621 TLP
-1627 AVTGCDYNLSE
+1627 AVTGCAYDLSA
-1638 GSYCSECGAIVTA
+1638 GTRCSACGAIVEEQT
-1651 QVATEGTGSHQWTLT
+1651 VTKGTGAHQWVLE
-1666 NTVDPAVD
+1666 NTDEPTVD
-1674 KEGYKTSTCSVCHV
+1674 KEGYKTYTCSVCHV

-1702 VDPET
+1702 VDPVT
-1707 KEVTNYDKVED
+1707 KEVKNYDNVED
-1718 AVKAAAEQVGTS
+1718 AVKAAAGQVGGSAT
-1730 GTADVTVNLVPGYN
+1730 DVTVNLVPGYN
-1744 LPEGT
+1744 LPDGT
-1749 TSSGTTIDKDKG
+1749 TGSGVTIDKDNG

-1766 SPDATITV
+1766 CSDATITV
-1774 PKDVHSFSKEW
+1774 PVHSFSETW
-1785 SYDAANHW
+1785 SYDETNHW
-1793 HACTVSG
+1793 HACTVEG
-1800 HTDKT
+1800 HTDKNRL
-1805 AEAPHTGGTAT
+1805 EPHAGGTAT
-1816 CIAKA
+1816 CTEQAI
-1821 VCAVCGQA
+1821 CSTCGQK
-1829 YGSFAAHSLTKTEA
+1829 YGKLAKHTLKKTET

-1849 EAGNEAYWTCSTCHK
+1849 ATGNSAYWTCDVCGK
-1864 DFSDEQG
+1864 FFSDENG
-1871 KNEISNLDAWKA
+1871 ETEITKNSWV
-1883 DAGKIP
+1883 IP
-1889 AAGHDMSKTEAVA
+1889 T
-1902 ATCTENGVKEYWTC
+1902 TR
-1916 STCHKN
+1916 
-1922 FSDEQGKNEISDL
+1922 
-1935 DAWKADAGKI
+1935 
-1945 PVTKHDWS
+1945 HDWS

-1959 KVCKT
+1959 TVCKT
-1964 PCGETHQ
+1964 PCSGAHTA
-1971 PGTTCPVC
+1971 GTTCPVC
-1979 HKYTSYPYVPGAPT
+1979 GKYTPIPVI
-1993 YPATA
+1993 PAGE
-1998 PAAPNGTVTVSPAN
+1998 PAKNPFNP
-2012 ASKGTN
+2012 
-2018 VTVTVKP
+2018 
-2025 NEGYELGSLAV
+2025 
-2036 KDASGNL
+2036 DA
-2043 LPLADLGNGK
+2043 GK
-2053 FSFVMPASKVS
+2053 A
-2064 VEANF
+2064 
-2069 VKSAVST
+2069 
-2076 GFADVPA
+2076 GFADVSD
-2083 NAFFADAVK
+2083 NAWYASAVNYV
-2092 WAVDKGVTNGL
+2092 VDKGLMNGTGEDKFSPNADTTRGMIVTVLARLDGKSTAGTPWFAAGQRWAMEYEISDGTNMTGAITREQLVAMLFRYAVKNGL
-2103 TDTMFGPY
+2103 
-2111 EPCTRGQIITFL
+2111 E
-2123 WRAAGS
+2123 
-2129 PEPKTAVSF
+2129 AVTLSENLTQF
-2138 TDVPAGSYYA
+2138 TDASD
-2148 KAVAWAIEN
+2148 I
-2157 GITNGM
+2157 
-2163 TETTFAP
+2163 
-2170 DATCTRGQGVTFL
+2170 
-2183 YRALKGSAGAASSF
+2183 SA
-2197 VDVPTNAFY
+2197 
-2206 ADAVGWAVS
+2206 WAVS
-2215 GKVTDGTSNTTFS
+2215 AMQWAVGQGLIQGSN
-2228 PDDNCTRGQIVTFLY
+2228 GQLRPQANAS
-2243 RAYQGK
+2243 RAEVATILMRFCELMKK

>member
-8 SLLTLVMMLSLL
+8 SILAFVIVLGLL
-20 PTAALAKNVSDLGEV
+20 PTAALAKNVSDLGENM

-46 TVNGGDRALKHSDT
+46 TVNGGDRALKNSNT
-60 VRYTIAQNDDGTYT
+60 VSYAIAKNDDGTYT

-86 IENPVVAKDG
+86 TENPVVAKDG
-96 TVGKRLTD
+96 TVGNRLTD
-104 DTAYPNGYVL
+104 DTANYPNGYVL
-114 DENNV
+114 DENNGR
-119 KHEVPSLAEDPY
+119 HEVPSLTDDPY

-157 DESVTAIGSNVLDH
+157 EDSVTAIGSNVLDH
-171 MPNLTTIE
+171 MPNLTEIE
-179 IKNSKCAVSSGAISY
+179 IKNSSCVISSGAISY
-194 YGHLPQKDV
+194 YAHLPQRDV

-211 KDLVRMVSAQSDEM
+211 KGLDRMISAKSDDM
-225 DKVNA
+225 DAVNT

-235 YYEAEDFIQQYASI
+235 YYEAEDFIQQYATI
-249 WTLTKANAEEHR
+249 WNLTKTEAEENR

-274 LDAAKKQID
+274 PSAAKKQID
-283 ETMMPGAED
+283 ETAMPDAEE
-292 TYGTHMKTLAQSL
+292 TYGAHVKTLAQSL

-330 NGVLTFDGAG
+330 NGVLTFDGTG

-361 WSAKEQVKKVVVKS
+361 WSAKEQVNKVVVKS

-403 LSNSISYTHLTPQ
+403 LSNSISYNHLKLK

-437 SKLSD
+437 SQLSD
-442 KEKAWIHIEYQDVAN
+442 EEKAWIHIEYQDVAN
-457 FVTTYQDLW
+457 FVATHQNLW
-466 TIGETEEL
+466 TIGENEEL

-482 WTAYATYSE
+482 WAAYATYRE

-500 ANVNGVNYV
+500 ADVNGVNYV

-535 EGKDICSKTVWYTIE
+535 EGNDICSKTVWYTIE

-566 TQFTATAYHY
+566 TQYTETDYLYSAL
-576 NAVPWYRVK
+576 PWYKVK
-585 DTITKVVVEK
+585 DTITKVIVEK

-611 KSVEFLNPDLAFSNG
+611 KSVEFLNPNLAFSNG
-626 AISYYGNAPEK
+626 VISYYNNAPEE
-637 NVVYHVYTTTGFALG
+637 NVVYHVYAATGFALG

-688 WTLAD
+688 WTLDD
-693 ADAEGHASEIKMALN
+693 ADAEAHASEIKMALN
-708 ALAELPN
+708 ALAELPD

-725 IPDTSVTY
+725 IADTSVTY
-733 VSKLSQLMADLN
+733 ASKLSQLMAALK
-745 LGGKCGENAEY
+745 LGGTCGENAEY
-756 ALHDNEDGTY
+756 ALRDNEDGKY

-773 GDLYDYTSGNTPW
+773 GDLYDYTSGKTPW
-786 ASYSDKI
+786 VNYSDKI
-793 TDVTVGSDITK
+793 TDVTVGSGITK
-804 LTNGAFSGL
+804 LTKGAFSGL
-813 TKLKSV
+813 TALESV

-824 DLEIEDAAFPNTA
+824 VTEIAEGALPEGKFE
-837 FVLYGYSNHASGR
+837 LYGYSNHASGR
-850 YAEAHSN
+850 YAEAHEN
-857 VQLKLKSLRILAM
+857 VQLKLKSLRILCM

-920 YDSAHDSADT
+920 FTSAHNSKDSK
-930 TYQSY
+930 YQDY
-935 QNAFKKTWDVVVMQ
+935 RKAFAKTWDVVVMQ
-949 DYHESTSTA
+949 DYHESSSEKY
-958 HGGEKY
+958 GGAKY

-974 LRKDAKGAKI
+974 LHEDAKGAKI

-990 AEKSSNGGD
+990 AEKSSNQGD
-999 LQKTYKLSMEAVK
+999 LQKTYALSMEAVK
-1012 AVQALETN
+1012 AVQELETDD

-1035 RTTYLGTTMNR
+1035 RTTYLGTTKNR

-1057 TNSWAFGDCAQAK
+1057 TNSWAFGDCAKDK

-1119 DLKTAPVYEITSKY
+1119 DLKTAPVYEITN
-1133 TGKNVYWQGEFVP
+1133 KNVYWQGEFVP

-1159 KNTPYSVTSTAS
+1159 KNTPYSVKATAS

-1179 MQEKVKHV
+1179 MQEQVKQV
-1187 LSEVALPETMDADT
+1187 LSKVALPETMGADT
-1201 LKAAFSSADVL
+1201 LKDAFSSADVL
-1212 EKLNAIDGRLSTIT
+1212 AKLNAIDGRLSTIT

-1235 APVNGTVKNPLGTDG
+1235 APVNGTVGNPLGTDG

-1270 SGVIKAS
+1270 FGVIKAS

-1294 AKIQNYMS
+1294 AKIQNYMA
-1302 NDSYAGD
+1302 NDSYAEGD
-1309 ARNTV
+1309 ARNKV
-1314 IQAKEDC
+1314 IQAKADC
-1321 VKAIQAATSTSA
+1321 VAAIQAATSTSA
-1333 VTAAL
+1333 VTEAL
-1338 KQAEFIIDNT
+1338 KQAESIIDDT

-1375 NEGTVEKND
+1375 KTGTVEKNN

-1402 GVWWVIYQDSK
+1402 GIWWVIYRDSQ

-1422 KDNGTG
+1422 KDKGNG

-1522 SATVKENAISAYNVQ
+1522 SAIVKEDAISAYNVQ

-1545 VYGNLSKVTT
+1545 VDGNLSKVTT
-1555 ADGATLEGHLSYAF
+1555 ADGTKLEGNLRYAF

-1638 GSYCSECGAIVTA
+1638 GSYCSVCGAIVKA
-1651 QVATEGTGSHQWTLT
+1651 QVATKGTGSHQWTLT

-1674 KEGYKTSTCSVCHV
+1674 KEGYKTYTCSVCHV

-1702 VDPET
+1702 VDPVT
-1707 KEVTNYDKVED
+1707 KEVKNYDNVED
-1718 AVKAAAEQVGTS
+1718 AVKAAAGQVGDS
-1730 GTADVTVNLVPGYN
+1730 GTTDVTVNLVPGYN
-1744 LPEGT
+1744 LPDGT
-1749 TSSGTTIDKDKG
+1749 TSSGVTIDKDKG

-1766 SPDATITV
+1766 DHNATITV
-1774 PKDVHSFSKEW
+1774 PVHSFSETW
-1785 SYDAANHW
+1785 SYDETNHW
-1793 HACTVSG
+1793 HACTVEG
-1800 HTDKT
+1800 HTDKNGL
-1805 AEAPHTGGTAT
+1805 EPHAGGTAT
-1816 CIAKA
+1816 CTEQAI
-1821 VCAVCGQA
+1821 CSTCGQK
-1829 YGSFAAHSLTKTEA
+1829 YGELAKHALTKTEA
-1843 KAATCT
+1843 TPATCT
-1849 EAGNEAYWTCSTCHK
+1849 KNGNNEYYTCETCHK
-1864 DFSDEQG
+1864 VFKD
-1871 KNEISNLDAWKA
+1871 
-1883 DAGKIP
+1883 
-1889 AAGHDMSKTEAVA
+1889 AAGTQKTTVA
-1902 ATCTENGVKEYWTC
+1902 A
-1916 STCHKN
+1916 
-1922 FSDEQGKNEISDL
+1922 EII
-1935 DAWKADAGKI
+1935 KAPG
-1945 PVTKHDWS
+1945 KHDWS
-1953 NHDGIC
+1953 NKDGVC

-1964 PCGETHQ
+1964 PCSEAHTA
-1971 PGTTCPVC
+1971 GTTCPVC
-1979 HKYTSYPYVPGAPT
+1979 GKYTPIPVVPAGE
-1993 YPATA
+1993 PAKN
-1998 PAAPNGTVTVSPAN
+1998 PFNPNA
-2012 ASKGTN
+2012 
-2018 VTVTVKP
+2018 
-2025 NEGYELGSLAV
+2025 
-2036 KDASGNL
+2036 
-2043 LPLADLGNGK
+2043 GK
-2053 FSFVMPASKVS
+2053 A
-2064 VEANF
+2064 
-2069 VKSAVST
+2069 
-2076 GFADVPA
+2076 GFADVSGNVWYA
-2083 NAFFADAVK
+2083 SAVNYV
-2092 WAVDKGVTNGL
+2092 VDKGLMNGTGEDKFSPNADTTRGMIVTVLARLDGKSTAGTPWFAAGQRWAMEYEISDGTNMTGAITREQLVAMLFRYAVKNGL
-2103 TDTMFGPY
+2103 
-2111 EPCTRGQIITFL
+2111 E
-2123 WRAAGS
+2123 
-2129 PEPKTAVSF
+2129 AVTLSENLTQF
-2138 TDVPAGSYYA
+2138 TDASD
-2148 KAVAWAIEN
+2148 I
-2157 GITNGM
+2157 
-2163 TETTFAP
+2163 
-2170 DATCTRGQGVTFL
+2170 
-2183 YRALKGSAGAASSF
+2183 SA
-2197 VDVPTNAFY
+2197 
-2206 ADAVGWAVS
+2206 WAVS
-2215 GKVTDGTSNTTFS
+2215 AMQWAVGQGLIQGSN
-2228 PDDNCTRGQIVTFLY
+2228 GQLRPQANAS
-2243 RAYQGK
+2243 RAEVATILMRFCELMKK

>member
-20 PTAALAKNVSDLGEV
+20 PTVALAKNVSDLGGV

-46 TVNGGDRALKHSDT
+46 TVNDGDRALKYSDT
-60 VRYTIAQNDDGTYT
+60 VSYAIAQNDDGTYT

-86 IENPVVAKDG
+86 TENPVVAKDG
-96 TVGKRLTD
+96 TVGDRLTN
-104 DTAYPNGYVL
+104 DTSYPGGYVL
-114 DENNV
+114 DKDGN
-119 KHEVPSLAEDPY
+119 KHEVPILTEDPY

-157 DESVTAIGSNVLDH
+157 EDSVTAIGSNVLDH

-194 YGHLPQKDV
+194 YGHLPLKDV

-211 KDLVRMVSAQSDEM
+211 KNLDRMVSAKSDDR

-235 YYEAEDFIQQYASI
+235 YYEAEDFIQKNASI
-249 WTLTKANAEEHR
+249 WTLTKANAEENR
-261 AEIEAAYSAYLAL
+261 TEIEAAYSAYLAL

-283 ETMMPGAED
+283 ETVMPDAQE
-292 TYGTHMKTLAQSL
+292 TYGAHMKTLAQSL

-340 ALPNYTAASDTSSFM
+340 ELPNYTVASDTSSFM

-361 WSAKEQVKKVVVKS
+361 WLAREQVKKVVVKS
-375 GITSVGALSLAHLIY
+375 GITSVGALSLAHLNY

-397 GETTKV
+397 GKTTKV
-403 LSNSISYTHLTPQ
+403 LSNSISYNWHPPEQ
-416 QKVTIKCWSSN
+416 AVTIKCWSSN
-427 PYVLEKIDGY
+427 PYVLERIDGY
-437 SKLSD
+437 TGYLND
-442 KEKAWIHIEYQDVAN
+442 TQRALIHLEYQDVTN

-466 TIGETEEL
+466 TIGENEEL

-500 ANVNGVNYV
+500 ADVNGVNYA
-509 EKLSALNT
+509 EKLSALNI

-535 EGKDICSKTVWYTIE
+535 EGNDICSKTVWYTIE

-566 TQFTATAYHY
+566 TQYTETDYLYSAL
-576 NAVPWYRVK
+576 PWYKVK
-585 DTITKVVVEK
+585 DTITRVVVEK
-595 EVTKVGHLAL
+595 EVTKIGHLAL

-611 KSVEFLNPDLAFSNG
+611 KSVEFLNPNLAFSNG
-626 AISYYGNAPEK
+626 VISYYNNAPKEH
-637 NVVYHVYTTTGFALG
+637 VVYHVYAATGFALG

-674 YYEAENFVKAYNVL
+674 YYEAENFVKAYNAL

-745 LGGKCGENAEY
+745 LGGKCGENAKY
-756 ALHDNEDGTY
+756 ALRDNENGTY

-793 TDVTVGSDITK
+793 TDVTVDSGITK

-920 YDSAHDSADT
+920 YNSAHDDT
-930 TYQSY
+930 DRTYQSY

-949 DYHESTSTA
+949 DYHESSSEKY
-958 HGGEKY
+958 GGAKY

-1035 RTTYLGTTMNR
+1035 RTSYLGTVHNP
-1046 SDVLLNNYDAA
+1046 SNVLLNNKKSDGKYVF
-1057 TNSWAFGDCAQAK
+1057 SDCAVDNMQ
-1070 MSTYTVLER
+1070 TYTVLER
-1079 DATHMSLELGRQLMA
+1079 DTTHMSLELGRQLMA
-1094 TNFVYQMLTWFGD
+1094 TAFVYNLLQD
-1107 KINTTDTFNFFD
+1107 FNQQIIMPEGFD
-1119 DLKTAPVYEITSKY
+1119 LFAALKTQPEY
-1133 TGKNVYWQGEFVP
+1133 KNGNCYWLGEM
-1146 ETWAIIKEACENA
+1146 TADNWAIIKEACVNA
-1159 KNTPYSVTSTAS
+1159 YRDSHIVTNSTH
-1171 YTTDPFLA
+1171 TTDPFDSKYA
-1179 MQEKVKHV
+1179 RVKAV
-1187 LSEVALPETMDADT
+1187 IAQVTLPENLSQET
-1201 LKAAFSSADVL
+1201 LEAAFKSDDVVNA
-1212 EKLNAIDGRLSTIT
+1212 LNEIDGISVTKDSISIT
-1226 ADDITASYT
+1226 YQAV
-1235 APVNGTVKNPLGTDG
+1235 VNGTAENPTGVDGKLMVKVD
-1250 SYEISVNCHYGYSFS
+1250 CHYGYTYPTEPALSKILKANMDPGAEAALKELKQ
-1265 TAPLR
+1265 TAINKLN
-1270 SGVIKAS
+1270 S
-1277 HESGYEQEL
+1277 
-1286 EAMKAKAI
+1286 
-1294 AKIQNYMS
+1294 YMH
-1302 NDSYAGD
+1302 NDSYAG
-1309 ARNTV
+1309 TYQEQV
-1314 IQAKEDC
+1314 ETAKNNGIA
-1321 VKAIQAATSTSA
+1321 AITAATSEGE

-1338 KQAEFIIDNT
+1338 LAAEGVIDKIPT
-1348 EMLFLLEHQPDA
+1348 LFETKVVPDA
-1360 VTLECGQIWSGGWNY
+1360 NCVARGQIWTGGWDHEN
-1375 NEGTVEKND
+1375 GGIEKNYYTMD
-1384 YTLDYLKGS
+1384 YTNS
-1393 TEVKDSTFT
+1393 TDKKDSTFT
-1402 GVWWVIYQDSK
+1402 GVWWVIRNDSK
-1413 TGEIRLEFS
+1413 GGYSLEFC
-1422 KDNGTG
+1422 KDPGTG
-1428 YSFTIPDYNANH
+1428 YSFVIPDYNANH
-1440 WLDKWHAEKSYNPL
+1440 WLDTWHVHKSYNPL
-1454 QYNKTPWFTKYGQEI
+1454 QYNKTPWFTEYGREI

-1555 ADGATLEGHLSYAF
+1555 ADGTKLEGNLSYAF

-1597 HYTNGVPDGTKML
+1597 HYTDGVPDGTKML
-1610 RVFNTDTTHKH
+1610 RVFNVDETHTH

-1627 AVTGCDYNLSE
+1627 AVTSCDYNLSE

-1651 QVATEGTGSHQWTLT
+1651 QVATKGTGSHQWTLT

-1674 KEGYKTSTCSVCHV
+1674 KEGYKTYTCSVCHV

-1718 AVKAAAEQVGTS
+1718 AVKAAAEQVGGS

-1774 PKDVHSFSKEW
+1774 PKDVHSFSEEW

-1800 HTDKT
+1800 HTDKKD
-1805 AEAPHTGGTAT
+1805 EGSHTGGTAT

-1821 VCAVCGQA
+1821 ICEVCGQA
-1829 YGSFAAHSLTKTEA
+1829 YGGFAAHSLTKTEA

-1864 DFSDEQG
+1864 NFSDEQG
-1871 KNEISNLDAWKA
+1871 KNEISN
-1883 DAGKIP
+1883 
-1889 AAGHDMSKTEAVA
+1889 
-1902 ATCTENGVKEYWTC
+1902 
-1916 STCHKN
+1916 
-1922 FSDEQGKNEISDL
+1922 L

-1998 PAAPNGTVTVSPAN
+1998 PTAPNGTVTVTPAN
-2012 ASKGTN
+2012 ASKGAN

-2043 LPLADLGNGK
+2043 LPLTDLGNGK
-2053 FSFVMPASKVS
+2053 FGFVMPASKVS
-2064 VEANF
+2064 VEAEF

-2092 WAVDKGVTNGL
+2092 WAVDKGVTNGQ

-2183 YRALKGSAGAASSF
+2183 YRALKGSAGATSSF

-2228 PDDNCTRGQIVTFLY
+2228 PDDNCTRGQIVTFLF
-2243 RAYQGK
+2243 RAYSK

>member
-8 SLLTLVMMLSLL
+8 SILAFVIVLGLL
-20 PTAALAKNVSDLGEV
+20 PTAALAKNVSDLGENM

-46 TVNGGDRALKHSDT
+46 TVNGGDRALKNSNT
-60 VRYTIAQNDDGTYT
+60 VSYAIAKNDDGTYT

-86 IENPVVAKDG
+86 TENPVVAKDG
-96 TVGKRLTD
+96 TVGNRLTD
-104 DTAYPNGYVL
+104 DTANYPNGYVL
-114 DENNV
+114 DENNGR
-119 KHEVPSLAEDPY
+119 HEVPSLTDDPY

-157 DESVTAIGSNVLDH
+157 EDSVTAIGSNVLDH
-171 MPNLTTIE
+171 MPNLTEIE
-179 IKNSKCAVSSGAISY
+179 IKNSSCVISSGAISY
-194 YGHLPQKDV
+194 YAHLPQRDV

-211 KDLVRMVSAQSDEM
+211 KGLDRMISAKSDDM
-225 DKVNA
+225 DAVNT

-235 YYEAEDFIQQYASI
+235 YYEAEDFIQQYATI
-249 WTLTKANAEEHR
+249 WNLTKTEAEENR

-274 LDAAKKQID
+274 PSAAKKQID
-283 ETMMPGAED
+283 ETAMPDAEE
-292 TYGTHMKTLAQSL
+292 TYGAHVKTLAQSL

-330 NGVLTFDGAG
+330 NGVLTFDGTG

-361 WSAKEQVKKVVVKS
+361 WSAKEQVNKVVVKS

-403 LSNSISYTHLTPQ
+403 LSNSISYNHLKLK

-437 SKLSD
+437 SQLSD
-442 KEKAWIHIEYQDVAN
+442 EEKAWIHIEYQDVAN
-457 FVTTYQDLW
+457 FVATHQNLW
-466 TIGETEEL
+466 TIGENEEL

-482 WTAYATYSE
+482 WAAYATYRE

-500 ANVNGVNYV
+500 ADVNGVNYV

-535 EGKDICSKTVWYTIE
+535 EGNDICSKTVWYTIE

-566 TQFTATAYHY
+566 TQYTETDYLYSAL
-576 NAVPWYRVK
+576 PWYKVK
-585 DTITKVVVEK
+585 DTITKVIVEK

-611 KSVEFLNPDLAFSNG
+611 KSVEFLNPNLAFSNG
-626 AISYYGNAPEK
+626 VISYYNNAPEE
-637 NVVYHVYTTTGFALG
+637 NVVYHVYAATGFALG

-688 WTLAD
+688 WTLDD
-693 ADAEGHASEIKMALN
+693 ADAEAHASEIKMALN
-708 ALAELPN
+708 ALAELPD

-725 IPDTSVTY
+725 IADTSVTY
-733 VSKLSQLMADLN
+733 ASKLSQLMAALK
-745 LGGKCGENAEY
+745 LGGTCGENAEY
-756 ALHDNEDGTY
+756 ALRDNEDGKY

-773 GDLYDYTSGNTPW
+773 GDLYDYTSGKTPW
-786 ASYSDKI
+786 VNYSDKI
-793 TDVTVGSDITK
+793 TDVTVGSGITK
-804 LTNGAFSGL
+804 LTKGAFSGL
-813 TKLKSV
+813 TALESV

-824 DLEIEDAAFPNTA
+824 VTEIAEGALPEGKFE
-837 FVLYGYSNHASGR
+837 LYGYSNHASGR
-850 YAEAHSN
+850 YAEAHEN
-857 VQLKLKSLRILAM
+857 VQLKLKSLRILCM

-920 YDSAHDSADT
+920 FTSAHNSKDSK
-930 TYQSY
+930 YQDY
-935 QNAFKKTWDVVVMQ
+935 RKAFAKTWDVVVMQ
-949 DYHESTSTA
+949 DYHESSSEKY
-958 HGGEKY
+958 GGAKY

-974 LRKDAKGAKI
+974 LHEDAKGAKI

-990 AEKSSNGGD
+990 AEKSSNQGD
-999 LQKTYKLSMEAVK
+999 LQKTYALSMEAVK
-1012 AVQALETN
+1012 AVQELETDD

-1035 RTTYLGTTMNR
+1035 RTTYLGTTKNR

-1057 TNSWAFGDCAQAK
+1057 TNSWAFGDCAKDK

-1119 DLKTAPVYEITSKY
+1119 DLKTAPVYEITN
-1133 TGKNVYWQGEFVP
+1133 KNVYWQGEFVP

-1159 KNTPYSVTSTAS
+1159 KNTPYSVKATAS

-1179 MQEKVKHV
+1179 MQEQVKQV
-1187 LSEVALPETMDADT
+1187 LSKVALPETMGADT
-1201 LKAAFSSADVL
+1201 LKDAFSSADVL
-1212 EKLNAIDGRLSTIT
+1212 AKLNAIDGRLSTIT

-1235 APVNGTVKNPLGTDG
+1235 APVNGTVGNPLGTDG

-1270 SGVIKAS
+1270 FGVIKAS

-1294 AKIQNYMS
+1294 AKIQNYMA
-1302 NDSYAGD
+1302 NDSYAEGD
-1309 ARNTV
+1309 ARNKV
-1314 IQAKEDC
+1314 IQAKADC
-1321 VKAIQAATSTSA
+1321 VAAIQAATSTSA
-1333 VTAAL
+1333 VTEAL
-1338 KQAEFIIDNT
+1338 KQAESIIDDT

-1375 NEGTVEKND
+1375 KTGTVEKNN

-1402 GVWWVIYQDSK
+1402 GIWWVIYRDSQ

-1422 KDNGTG
+1422 KDKGNG

-1522 SATVKENAISAYNVQ
+1522 SAIVKEDAISAYNVQ

-1545 VYGNLSKVTT
+1545 VDGNLSKVTT
-1555 ADGATLEGHLSYAF
+1555 ADGTKLEGNLRYAF

-1610 RVFNTDTTHKH
+1610 RVFNTDTTHTH
-1621 TLVTIP
+1621 TLEPIP
-1627 AVTGCDYNLSE
+1627 EVTGCDYNLSE
-1638 GSYCSECGAIVTA
+1638 GSYCSVCGAIVKA
-1651 QVATEGTGSHQWTLT
+1651 QVATKGTGSHQWTLT

-1674 KEGYKTSTCSVCHV
+1674 KEGYKTYTCSACHV

-1702 VDPET
+1702 VDPVT
-1707 KEVTNYDKVED
+1707 KEVKNYDNVED
-1718 AVKAAAEQVGTS
+1718 AVKAAAGQVGDS
-1730 GTADVTVNLVPGYN
+1730 GTTDVTVNLVPGYN
-1744 LPEGT
+1744 LPDGT
-1749 TSSGTTIDKDKG
+1749 TSSGVTIDKDKG

-1766 SPDATITV
+1766 DHNATITV
-1774 PKDVHSFSKEW
+1774 PVHSFSETW
-1785 SYDAANHW
+1785 SYDETNHW
-1793 HACTVSG
+1793 HACTVEG
-1800 HTDKT
+1800 HTDKNGL
-1805 AEAPHTGGTAT
+1805 EPHAGGTAT
-1816 CIAKA
+1816 CTEQAI
-1821 VCAVCGQA
+1821 CSTCGQK
-1829 YGSFAAHSLTKTEA
+1829 YGELAKHALTKTEA
-1843 KAATCT
+1843 TPATCT
-1849 EAGNEAYWTCSTCHK
+1849 KNGNNEYYTCETCHK
-1864 DFSDEQG
+1864 VFKD
-1871 KNEISNLDAWKA
+1871 
-1883 DAGKIP
+1883 
-1889 AAGHDMSKTEAVA
+1889 AAGTQKTTVA
-1902 ATCTENGVKEYWTC
+1902 A
-1916 STCHKN
+1916 
-1922 FSDEQGKNEISDL
+1922 EII
-1935 DAWKADAGKI
+1935 KAPG
-1945 PVTKHDWS
+1945 KHDWS
-1953 NHDGIC
+1953 NKDGVC

-1964 PCGETHQ
+1964 PCSEAHTA
-1971 PGTTCPVC
+1971 GTTCPVC
-1979 HKYTSYPYVPGAPT
+1979 GKYTPIPVVPAGE
-1993 YPATA
+1993 PAKN
-1998 PAAPNGTVTVSPAN
+1998 PFNPNA
-2012 ASKGTN
+2012 
-2018 VTVTVKP
+2018 
-2025 NEGYELGSLAV
+2025 
-2036 KDASGNL
+2036 
-2043 LPLADLGNGK
+2043 GK
-2053 FSFVMPASKVS
+2053 
-2064 VEANF
+2064 
-2069 VKSAVST
+2069 T
-2076 GFADVPA
+2076 GFADVSGNVWYA
-2083 NAFFADAVK
+2083 SAVNYV
-2092 WAVDKGVTNGL
+2092 VDKGLMNGTGSNKFSPNADTTRGMIVTVLARLDGKSTAGTPWFAAGQRWAMEYEISDGTNMTGAITREQLVAMLFRYAVKNGL
-2103 TDTMFGPY
+2103 
-2111 EPCTRGQIITFL
+2111 E
-2123 WRAAGS
+2123 
-2129 PEPKTAVSF
+2129 AVTLSENLTQF
-2138 TDVPAGSYYA
+2138 TDASD
-2148 KAVAWAIEN
+2148 I
-2157 GITNGM
+2157 
-2163 TETTFAP
+2163 
-2170 DATCTRGQGVTFL
+2170 
-2183 YRALKGSAGAASSF
+2183 SA
-2197 VDVPTNAFY
+2197 
-2206 ADAVGWAVS
+2206 WAVS
-2215 GKVTDGTSNTTFS
+2215 AMQWAVGQGLIQGSN
-2228 PDDNCTRGQIVTFLY
+2228 GQLRPQANAS
-2243 RAYQGK
+2243 RAEVATILMRFCELMKK

>member
-20 PTAALAKNVSDLGEV
+20 PTVALAKNVSDLGGV

-46 TVNGGDRALKHSDT
+46 TVNDGDRALKYSDT
-60 VRYTIAQNDDGTYT
+60 VSYAIAQNDDGTYT

-86 IENPVVAKDG
+86 TENPVVAKDG
-96 TVGKRLTD
+96 TVGDRLTN
-104 DTAYPNGYVL
+104 DTSYPGGYVL
-114 DENNV
+114 DKDGN
-119 KHEVPSLAEDPY
+119 KHEVPILTEDPY

-157 DESVTAIGSNVLDH
+157 EDSVTAIGSNVLDH

-194 YGHLPQKDV
+194 YGHLPLKDV

-211 KDLVRMVSAQSDEM
+211 KNLDRMVSAKSDDR

-235 YYEAEDFIQQYASI
+235 YYEAEDFIQKNASI
-249 WTLTKANAEEHR
+249 WTLTKANAEENR
-261 AEIEAAYSAYLAL
+261 TEIEAAYSAYLAL

-283 ETMMPGAED
+283 ETVMPDAQE
-292 TYGTHMKTLAQSL
+292 TYGAHMKTLAQSL

-340 ALPNYTAASDTSSFM
+340 ELPNYTVASDTSSFM

-361 WSAKEQVKKVVVKS
+361 WLAREQVKKVVVKS
-375 GITSVGALSLAHLIY
+375 GITSVGALSLAHLNY

-397 GETTKV
+397 GKTTKV
-403 LSNSISYTHLTPQ
+403 LSNSISYNWHPPEQ
-416 QKVTIKCWSSN
+416 AVTIKCWSSN
-427 PYVLEKIDGY
+427 PYVLERIDGY
-437 SKLSD
+437 TGYLND
-442 KEKAWIHIEYQDVAN
+442 TQRALIHLEYQDVTN

-466 TIGETEEL
+466 TIGENEEL

-500 ANVNGVNYV
+500 ADVNGVNYA
-509 EKLSALNT
+509 EKLSALNI

-535 EGKDICSKTVWYTIE
+535 EGNDICSKTVWYTIE

-566 TQFTATAYHY
+566 TQYTETDYLYSAL
-576 NAVPWYRVK
+576 PWYKVK
-585 DTITKVVVEK
+585 DTITRVVVEK
-595 EVTKVGHLAL
+595 EVTKIGHLAL

-611 KSVEFLNPDLAFSNG
+611 KSVEFLNPNLAFSNG
-626 AISYYGNAPEK
+626 VISYYNNAPKEH
-637 NVVYHVYTTTGFALG
+637 VVYHVYAATGFALG

-674 YYEAENFVKAYNVL
+674 YYEAENFVKAYNAL

-745 LGGKCGENAEY
+745 LGGKCGENAKY
-756 ALHDNEDGTY
+756 ALRDNENGTY

-793 TDVTVGSDITK
+793 TDVTVDSGITK

-920 YDSAHDSADT
+920 YNSAHDDT
-930 TYQSY
+930 DRTYQSY

-949 DYHESTSTA
+949 DYHESSSEKY
-958 HGGEKY
+958 GGAKY

-1035 RTTYLGTTMNR
+1035 RTSYLGTVHNP
-1046 SDVLLNNYDAA
+1046 SNVLLNNKKSDGKYVF
-1057 TNSWAFGDCAQAK
+1057 SDCAVDNMQ
-1070 MSTYTVLER
+1070 TYTVLER
-1079 DATHMSLELGRQLMA
+1079 DTTHMSLELGRQLMA
-1094 TNFVYQMLTWFGD
+1094 TAFVYNLLQD
-1107 KINTTDTFNFFD
+1107 FNQQIIMPEGFD
-1119 DLKTAPVYEITSKY
+1119 LFAALKTQPEY
-1133 TGKNVYWQGEFVP
+1133 KNGNCYWLGEM
-1146 ETWAIIKEACENA
+1146 TADNWAIIKEACVNA
-1159 KNTPYSVTSTAS
+1159 YRDSHIVTNSTH
-1171 YTTDPFLA
+1171 TTDPFDSKYA
-1179 MQEKVKHV
+1179 RVKAV
-1187 LSEVALPETMDADT
+1187 IAQVTLPENLSQET
-1201 LKAAFSSADVL
+1201 LEAAFKSDDVVNA
-1212 EKLNAIDGRLSTIT
+1212 LNEIDGISVTKDSISIT
-1226 ADDITASYT
+1226 YQAV
-1235 APVNGTVKNPLGTDG
+1235 VNGTAENPTGVDGKLMVKVD
-1250 SYEISVNCHYGYSFS
+1250 CHYGYTYPTEPALSKILKANMDPGAEAALKELKQ
-1265 TAPLR
+1265 TAINKLN
-1270 SGVIKAS
+1270 S
-1277 HESGYEQEL
+1277 
-1286 EAMKAKAI
+1286 
-1294 AKIQNYMS
+1294 YMH
-1302 NDSYAGD
+1302 NDSYAG
-1309 ARNTV
+1309 TYQEQV
-1314 IQAKEDC
+1314 ETAKNNGIA
-1321 VKAIQAATSTSA
+1321 AITAATSEGE

-1338 KQAEFIIDNT
+1338 LAAEGVIDKIPT
-1348 EMLFLLEHQPDA
+1348 LFETKVVPDA
-1360 VTLECGQIWSGGWNY
+1360 NCVARGQIWTGGWDHEN
-1375 NEGTVEKND
+1375 GGIEKNYYTMD
-1384 YTLDYLKGS
+1384 YTNS
-1393 TEVKDSTFT
+1393 TDKKDSTFT
-1402 GVWWVIYQDSK
+1402 GVWWVIRNDSK
-1413 TGEIRLEFS
+1413 GGYSLEFC
-1422 KDNGTG
+1422 KDPGTG
-1428 YSFTIPDYNANH
+1428 YSFVIPDYNANH
-1440 WLDKWHAEKSYNPL
+1440 WLDTWHVHKSYNPL
-1454 QYNKTPWFTKYGQEI
+1454 QYNKTPWFTEYGREI

-1555 ADGATLEGHLSYAF
+1555 ADGTKLEGNLSYAF

-1597 HYTNGVPDGTKML
+1597 HYTDGVPDGTKML
-1610 RVFNTDTTHKH
+1610 RVFNVDETHTH

-1627 AVTGCDYNLSE
+1627 AVTSCDYNLSE

-1651 QVATEGTGSHQWTLT
+1651 QVATKGTGSHQWTLT

-1674 KEGYKTSTCSVCHV
+1674 KEGYKTYTCSVCHV

-1718 AVKAAAEQVGTS
+1718 AVKAAAEQVGGS

-1774 PKDVHSFSKEW
+1774 PKDVHSFSEEW

-1800 HTDKT
+1800 HTDKKD
-1805 AEAPHTGGTAT
+1805 EGSHTGGTAT

-1821 VCAVCGQA
+1821 ICEVCGQA
-1829 YGSFAAHSLTKTEA
+1829 YGGFAAHSLTKTEA

-1864 DFSDEQG
+1864 NFSDEQG
-1871 KNEISNLDAWKA
+1871 KNEISN
-1883 DAGKIP
+1883 
-1889 AAGHDMSKTEAVA
+1889 
-1902 ATCTENGVKEYWTC
+1902 
-1916 STCHKN
+1916 
-1922 FSDEQGKNEISDL
+1922 L

-1998 PAAPNGTVTVSPAN
+1998 PTAPNGTVTVTPAN
-2012 ASKGTN
+2012 ASKGAN

-2043 LPLADLGNGK
+2043 LPLTDLGNGK
-2053 FSFVMPASKVS
+2053 FGFVMPASKVS
-2064 VEANF
+2064 VEAEF

-2092 WAVDKGVTNGL
+2092 WAVDKGVTNGQ

-2170 DATCTRGQGVTFL
+2170 DATCTRGQSVTFL
-2183 YRALKGSAGAASSF
+2183 YRALKGSVGATSSF
-2197 VDVPTNAFY
+2197 VDVPANAFY

-2228 PDDNCTRGQIVTFLY
+2228 PDDNCTRGQIVTFLF
-2243 RAYQGK
+2243 RAYSK

>member
-8 SLLTLVMMLSLL
+8 GVLTFVMMLSLL
-20 PTAALAKNVSDLGEV
+20 PTAAWAKNVSDLGEA

-46 TVNGGDRALKHSDT
+46 TVNGQDRALKHSDA
-60 VRYTIAQNDDGTYT
+60 VSYTIAQNDDGTYT

-86 IENPVVAKDG
+86 TENPVVAKDG
-96 TVGKRLTD
+96 TVGNRLTD
-104 DTAYPNGYVL
+104 DTANYPNGYVL
-114 DENNV
+114 DENNDR
-119 KHEVPSLAEDPY
+119 HEVPSLTEDPY

-146 YAANDISKVVF
+146 YAAKDISKVVF
-157 DESVTAIGSNVLDH
+157 EDSVTAIGSNVLDH
-171 MPNLTTIE
+171 MPNLTEIE
-179 IKNSKCAVSSGAISY
+179 IKNSSCVISSGAISY
-194 YGHLPQKDV
+194 YAHLPQKDV

-211 KDLVRMVSAQSDEM
+211 KGLDRMISARSDDM
-225 DKVNA
+225 DAVNT

-235 YYEAEDFIQQYASI
+235 YYEAEDFIRQYATI
-249 WTLTKANAEEHR
+249 WNLTKTDAEENR
-261 AEIEAAYSAYLAL
+261 TEIEAAYSAYLAL
-274 LDAAKKQID
+274 PSAAKNQID
-283 ETMMPGAED
+283 KTAMPDAEE
-292 TYGTHMKTLAQSL
+292 TYGAHVKTLAQSL

-340 ALPNYTAASDTSSFM
+340 ELPNYTVASDTSSFM

-361 WSAKEQVKKVVVKS
+361 WLAREQVKKVVVKS
-375 GITSVGALSLAHLIY
+375 GITSVGALSLAHLNY

-403 LSNSISYTHLTPQ
+403 LSNSISYNWHPPKQ
-416 QKVTIKCWSSN
+416 AVTIKCWSSN

-437 SKLSD
+437 TGYLND
-442 KEKAWIHIEYQDVAN
+442 TQRALIHLEYQDVTN

-482 WTAYATYSE
+482 WAAYATYRE

-500 ANVNGVNYV
+500 ADVNGVNYA

-566 TQFTATAYHY
+566 TQYTETDYLYSAL
-576 NAVPWYRVK
+576 PWYKVK
-585 DTITKVVVEK
+585 DTITRVVVEK
-595 EVTKVGHLAL
+595 EVTKIGHLAL

-652 AKYFDGWDKYVA
+652 AKYFDGWNIYVA

-688 WTLAD
+688 WTLDD
-693 ADAEGHASEIKMALN
+693 ADAEAHASEIKMALN
-708 ALAELPN
+708 ALAELPD

-725 IPDTSVTY
+725 IADTGVTY
-733 VSKLSQLMADLN
+733 ASKLSQLMAALK
-745 LGGKCGENAEY
+745 LGGKCGEHAEY
-756 ALHDNEDGTY
+756 ALHDNENGTY

-793 TDVTVGSDITK
+793 TDVTVGSGITK
-804 LTNGAFSGL
+804 LTSGAFSGL
-813 TKLKSV
+813 TALKSI
-819 DVPES
+819 DVPEN
-824 DLEIEDAAFPNTA
+824 DMEIENAAFPDTA

-850 YAEAHSN
+850 YAEAHTN

-920 YDSAHDSADT
+920 YDSAHDNTDT

-958 HGGEKY
+958 HGGAQY
-964 ATEIQKAVEW
+964 ATQIQKTVRW
-974 LRKDAKGAKI
+974 LHEDAKGAKI

-990 AEKSSNGGD
+990 AEKSSNSGD
-999 LQKTYKLSMEAVK
+999 LQKTYELSMQAVEAVRE
-1012 AVQALETN
+1012 LETD

-1046 SDVLLNNYDAA
+1046 SDVLLNNYDAT
-1057 TNSWAFGDCAQAK
+1057 TNSWAFGDCAKDK

-1119 DLKTAPVYEITSKY
+1119 DLKTAPVYEITN
-1133 TGKNVYWQGEFVP
+1133 KNVYWQGEFVP

-1159 KNTPYSVTSTAS
+1159 KNTPYSVTATAS

-1179 MQEKVKHV
+1179 MQEQVKQV
-1187 LSEVALPETMDADT
+1187 LAEVTLPETMNVDT

-1212 EKLNAIDGRLSTIT
+1212 AKLNAIGGGLSTIT
-1226 ADDITASYT
+1226 ADDITVSYT
-1235 APVNGTVKNPLGTDG
+1235 APVNGTVDNPLGTDG

-1265 TAPLR
+1265 TGPLR
-1270 SGVIKAS
+1270 FGVIKAS

-1286 EAMKAKAI
+1286 DAMKAKAI
-1294 AKIQNYMS
+1294 TKIQNYMA
-1302 NDSYAGD
+1302 NDSYAEGD
-1309 ARNTV
+1309 ARNKV
-1314 IQAKEDC
+1314 IQAKADC
-1321 VKAIQAATSTSA
+1321 VAAIQAATSTSA
-1333 VTAAL
+1333 VTEAL
-1338 KQAEFIIDNT
+1338 KQAESIIDAT
-1348 EMLFLLEHQPDA
+1348 DTLFLLDHQPDA
-1360 VTLECGQIWSGGWNY
+1360 VTLDCGQIWSGGWNY
-1375 NEGTVEKND
+1375 NTGSVEKND

-1402 GVWWVIYQDSK
+1402 GVWWVIYKDSK

-1422 KDNGTG
+1422 KDKGTG

-1454 QYNKTPWFTKYGQEI
+1454 QYNKTPWYKEYGQQI
-1469 TTVVFDDG
+1469 TKVVFDNG
-1477 ITVGQYATAC
+1477 ITVGEYAVAC
-1487 LRNVKEYKIGDQVT
+1487 CSNVKEYEVGENVT
-1501 LNPYVIF
+1501 IHSYVIF
-1508 FNTLQTNTKITFNN
+1508 FNPLRTDTKITFNGA
-1522 SATVKENAISAYNVQ
+1522 ATVNKNAISAYNVQ

-1545 VYGNLSKVTT
+1545 VYGDLSKVTT
-1555 ADGATLEGHLSYAF
+1555 ADGAKLEGNLSYAF
-1569 GEYQEHA
+1569 GEYQECVKA
-1576 TAFNTKTGIK
+1576 LDTQTGTNK
-1586 EIIATGIDGAP
+1586 IIATGIDGAP
-1597 HYTNGVPDGTKML
+1597 HYTDGEPDGTKML
-1610 RVFNTDTTHKH
+1610 RVINTDTTHTH
-1621 TLVTIP
+1621 TLAPIP
-1627 AVTGCDYNLSE
+1627 AVTGCAYDLSK
-1638 GSYCSECGAIVTA
+1638 GSYCSVCGAIVTP
-1651 QVATEGTGSHQWTLT
+1651 QVATKGTGSHQWTLT

-1674 KEGYKTSTCSVCHV
+1674 KEGYKTYTCSVCHV

-1702 VDPET
+1702 VNPET

-1718 AVKAAAEQVGTS
+1718 AVKAAAGQVGTS
-1730 GTADVTVNLVPGYN
+1730 GTTDVTVNLVPGYN

-1749 TSSGTTIDKDKG
+1749 TTGSGVTIDKDKG

-1766 SPDATITV
+1766 DSNATITV
-1774 PKDVHSFSKEW
+1774 PVHSFSDTW
-1785 SYDAANHW
+1785 GYDETNHW
-1793 HACTVSG
+1793 HACTVAG
-1800 HTDKT
+1800 HSDRADVAAHVYDQEIVAADYLKS
-1805 AEAPHTGGTAT
+1805 EAT
-1816 CIAKA
+1816 CTAKA
-1821 VCAVCGQA
+1821 VYYKSCVCGAKGAETFEVDGLQD
-1829 YGSFAAHSLTKTEA
+1829 HVLTDVAEQP
-1843 KAATCT
+1843 ATCT
-1849 EAGNEAYWTCSTCHK
+1849 VDGVKAHQHCSVCNK
-1864 DFSDEQG
+1864 NFIDGAEKSDSE
-1871 KNEISNLDAWKA
+1871 L
-1883 DAGKIP
+1883 KIP
-1889 AAGHDMSKTEAVA
+1889 ATGHSWGA
-1902 ATCTENGVKEYWTC
+1902 WT
-1916 STCHKN
+1916 
-1922 FSDEQGKNEISDL
+1922 
-1935 DAWKADAGKI
+1935 KADSKNHKRVCAND
-1945 PVTKHDWS
+1945 PSHVETEMHDWS

-1959 KVCKT
+1959 ARCDAKCT
-1964 PCGETHQ
+1964 ETHQ
-1971 PGTTCPVC
+1971 PGTTCSVC

-1998 PAAPNGTVTVSPAN
+1998 PAVPNGTVTVSPAN
-2012 ASKGTN
+2012 ASKGAN

-2053 FSFVMPASKVS
+2053 FGFVMPASKVS

-2083 NAFFADAVK
+2083 NAYFADAVK
-2092 WAVDKGVTNGL
+2092 WAVDKGITNGL
-2103 TDTMFGPY
+2103 SDTMFGPY
-2111 EPCTRGQIITFL
+2111 ESCTRAQIVTFL

-2129 PEPKTAVSF
+2129 PEPKTASSF
-2138 TDVPAGSYYA
+2138 ADVPANAYYA
-2148 KAVAWAIEN
+2148 KAVAWAVEN

-2170 DATCTRGQGVTFL
+2170 DATCTRGQSVTFL
-2183 YRALKGSAGAASSF
+2183 HRVLKGTASGSTNF
-2197 VDVPTNAFY
+2197 TDVASDAFY
-2206 ADAVGWAVS
+2206 ADAINWAVANN
-2215 GKVTDGTSNTTFS
+2215 VTNGTSNTTFS
-2228 PDDNCTRGQIVTFLY
+2228 PNADCTRAEIVTFLY

>member
-8 SLLTLVMMLSLL
+8 SILAFVIVLGLL
-20 PTAALAKNVSDLGEV
+20 PTAALAKNVSDLGENM

-46 TVNGGDRALKHSDT
+46 TVNGGDRALKNSNT
-60 VRYTIAQNDDGTYT
+60 VSYAIAKNDDGTYT

-86 IENPVVAKDG
+86 TENPVVAKDG
-96 TVGKRLTD
+96 TVGNRLTD
-104 DTAYPNGYVL
+104 DTANYPNGYVL
-114 DENNV
+114 DENNGR
-119 KHEVPSLAEDPY
+119 HEVPSLTDDPY

-157 DESVTAIGSNVLDH
+157 EDSVTAIGSNVLDH
-171 MPNLTTIE
+171 MPNLTEIE
-179 IKNSKCAVSSGAISY
+179 IKNSSCVISSGAISY
-194 YGHLPQKDV
+194 YAHLPQRDV

-211 KDLVRMVSAQSDEM
+211 KGLDRMISAKSDDM
-225 DKVNA
+225 DAVNT

-235 YYEAEDFIQQYASI
+235 YYEAEDFIQQYATI
-249 WTLTKANAEEHR
+249 WNLTKTEAEENR

-274 LDAAKKQID
+274 PSAAKKQID
-283 ETMMPGAED
+283 ETAMPDAEE
-292 TYGTHMKTLAQSL
+292 TYGAHVKTLAQSL

-330 NGVLTFDGAG
+330 NGVLTFDGTG

-361 WSAKEQVKKVVVKS
+361 WSAKEQVNKVVVKS

-403 LSNSISYTHLTPQ
+403 LSNSISYNHLKLK

-437 SKLSD
+437 SQLSD
-442 KEKAWIHIEYQDVAN
+442 EEKAWIHIEYQDVAN
-457 FVTTYQDLW
+457 FVATHQNLW
-466 TIGETEEL
+466 TIGENEEL

-482 WTAYATYSE
+482 WAAYATYRE

-500 ANVNGVNYV
+500 ADVNGVNYV

-535 EGKDICSKTVWYTIE
+535 EGNDICSKTVWYTIE

-566 TQFTATAYHY
+566 TQYTETDYLYSAL
-576 NAVPWYRVK
+576 PWYKVK
-585 DTITKVVVEK
+585 DTITKVIVEK

-611 KSVEFLNPDLAFSNG
+611 KSVEFLNPNLAFSNG
-626 AISYYGNAPEK
+626 VISYYNNAPEE
-637 NVVYHVYTTTGFALG
+637 NVVYHVYAATGFALG

-688 WTLAD
+688 WTLDD
-693 ADAEGHASEIKMALN
+693 ADAEAHASEIKMALN
-708 ALAELPN
+708 ALAELPD

-725 IPDTSVTY
+725 IADTSVTY
-733 VSKLSQLMADLN
+733 ASKLSQLMAALK
-745 LGGKCGENAEY
+745 LGGTCGENAEY
-756 ALHDNEDGTY
+756 ALRDNEDGKY

-773 GDLYDYTSGNTPW
+773 GDLYDYTSGKTPW
-786 ASYSDKI
+786 VNYSDKI
-793 TDVTVGSDITK
+793 TDVTVGSGITK
-804 LTNGAFSGL
+804 LTKGAFSGL
-813 TKLKSV
+813 TALESV

-824 DLEIEDAAFPNTA
+824 VTEIAEGALPEGKFE
-837 FVLYGYSNHASGR
+837 LYGYSNHASGR
-850 YAEAHSN
+850 YAEAHEN
-857 VQLKLKSLRILAM
+857 VQLKLKSLRILCM

-920 YDSAHDSADT
+920 FTSAHNSKDSK
-930 TYQSY
+930 YQDY
-935 QNAFKKTWDVVVMQ
+935 RKAFAKTWDVVVMQ
-949 DYHESTSTA
+949 DYHESSSEKY
-958 HGGEKY
+958 GGAKY

-974 LRKDAKGAKI
+974 LHEDAKGAKI

-990 AEKSSNGGD
+990 AEKSSNQGD
-999 LQKTYKLSMEAVK
+999 LQKTYALSMEAVK
-1012 AVQALETN
+1012 AVQELETDD

-1035 RTTYLGTTMNR
+1035 RTTYLGTTKNR

-1057 TNSWAFGDCAQAK
+1057 TNSWAFGDCAKDK

-1119 DLKTAPVYEITSKY
+1119 DLKTAPVYEITN
-1133 TGKNVYWQGEFVP
+1133 KNVYWQGEFVP

-1159 KNTPYSVTSTAS
+1159 KNTPYSVKATAS

-1179 MQEKVKHV
+1179 MQEQVKQV
-1187 LSEVALPETMDADT
+1187 LSKVALPETMGADT
-1201 LKAAFSSADVL
+1201 LKDAFSSADVL
-1212 EKLNAIDGRLSTIT
+1212 AKLNAIDGRLSTIT

-1235 APVNGTVKNPLGTDG
+1235 APVNGTVGNPLGTDG

-1270 SGVIKAS
+1270 FGVIKAS

-1294 AKIQNYMS
+1294 AKIQNYMA
-1302 NDSYAGD
+1302 NDSYAEGD
-1309 ARNTV
+1309 ARNKV
-1314 IQAKEDC
+1314 IQAKADC
-1321 VKAIQAATSTSA
+1321 VAAIQAATSTSA
-1333 VTAAL
+1333 VTEAL
-1338 KQAEFIIDNT
+1338 KQAESIIDDT

-1375 NEGTVEKND
+1375 KTGTVEKNN

-1402 GVWWVIYQDSK
+1402 GIWWVIYRDSQ

-1422 KDNGTG
+1422 KDKGNG

-1522 SATVKENAISAYNVQ
+1522 SAIVKEDAISAYNVQ

-1545 VYGNLSKVTT
+1545 VDGNLSKVTT
-1555 ADGATLEGHLSYAF
+1555 ADGTKLEGNLRYAF

-1610 RVFNTDTTHKH
+1610 RVFNTDTTHTH
-1621 TLVTIP
+1621 TLEPIP
-1627 AVTGCDYNLSE
+1627 EVTGCDYNLSE
-1638 GSYCSECGAIVTA
+1638 GSYCSVCGAIVKA
-1651 QVATEGTGSHQWTLT
+1651 QVATKGTGSHQWTLT

-1674 KEGYKTSTCSVCHV
+1674 KEGYKTYTCSACHV

-1702 VDPET
+1702 VDPVT
-1707 KEVTNYDKVED
+1707 KEVKNYDNVED
-1718 AVKAAAEQVGTS
+1718 AVKAAAGQVGDS
-1730 GTADVTVNLVPGYN
+1730 GTTDVTVNLVPGYN
-1744 LPEGT
+1744 LPDGT
-1749 TSSGTTIDKDKG
+1749 TSSGVTIDKDKG

-1766 SPDATITV
+1766 DHNATITV
-1774 PKDVHSFSKEW
+1774 PVHSFSETW
-1785 SYDAANHW
+1785 SYDETNHW
-1793 HACTVSG
+1793 HACTVEG
-1800 HTDKT
+1800 HTDKNGL
-1805 AEAPHTGGTAT
+1805 EPHAGGTAT
-1816 CIAKA
+1816 CTEQAI
-1821 VCAVCGQA
+1821 CSTCGQK
-1829 YGSFAAHSLTKTEA
+1829 YGELAKHALTKTEA
-1843 KAATCT
+1843 TPATCT
-1849 EAGNEAYWTCSTCHK
+1849 KNGNNEYYTCETCHK
-1864 DFSDEQG
+1864 VFKD
-1871 KNEISNLDAWKA
+1871 
-1883 DAGKIP
+1883 
-1889 AAGHDMSKTEAVA
+1889 AAGTQKTTVA
-1902 ATCTENGVKEYWTC
+1902 A
-1916 STCHKN
+1916 
-1922 FSDEQGKNEISDL
+1922 EII
-1935 DAWKADAGKI
+1935 KAPG
-1945 PVTKHDWS
+1945 KHDWS
-1953 NHDGIC
+1953 NKDGVC

-1964 PCGETHQ
+1964 PCSEAHTA
-1971 PGTTCPVC
+1971 GTTCPVC
-1979 HKYTSYPYVPGAPT
+1979 GKYTPIPVVPAGE
-1993 YPATA
+1993 PAKN
-1998 PAAPNGTVTVSPAN
+1998 PFNPNA
-2012 ASKGTN
+2012 
-2018 VTVTVKP
+2018 
-2025 NEGYELGSLAV
+2025 
-2036 KDASGNL
+2036 
-2043 LPLADLGNGK
+2043 GK
-2053 FSFVMPASKVS
+2053 
-2064 VEANF
+2064 
-2069 VKSAVST
+2069 T
-2076 GFADVPA
+2076 GFADVSGNVWYA
-2083 NAFFADAVK
+2083 SAVNYV
-2092 WAVDKGVTNGL
+2092 VDKGLMNGTGSNKFSPNADTTRGMIVTVLARLDGKSTAGTPWFAAGQRWAMEYEISDGTNMTGAITREQLVAMLFRYAVKNGL
-2103 TDTMFGPY
+2103 
-2111 EPCTRGQIITFL
+2111 E
-2123 WRAAGS
+2123 
-2129 PEPKTAVSF
+2129 AVTLSENLTQF
-2138 TDVPAGSYYA
+2138 TDASD
-2148 KAVAWAIEN
+2148 I
-2157 GITNGM
+2157 
-2163 TETTFAP
+2163 
-2170 DATCTRGQGVTFL
+2170 
-2183 YRALKGSAGAASSF
+2183 SA
-2197 VDVPTNAFY
+2197 
-2206 ADAVGWAVS
+2206 WAVS
-2215 GKVTDGTSNTTFS
+2215 AMQWAVGQGLIQGSN
-2228 PDDNCTRGQIVTFLY
+2228 GQLHPQANAS
-2243 RAYQGK
+2243 RAEVATILMRFCELMKK

>member
-8 SLLTLVMMLSLL
+8 SILAFVIVLGLL
-20 PTAALAKNVSDLGEV
+20 PTAALAKNVSDLGENM

-46 TVNGGDRALKHSDT
+46 TVNGGDRALKNSNT
-60 VRYTIAQNDDGTYT
+60 VSYAIAKNDDGTYT

-86 IENPVVAKDG
+86 TENPVVAKDG
-96 TVGKRLTD
+96 TVGNRLTD
-104 DTAYPNGYVL
+104 DTANYPNGYVL
-114 DENNV
+114 DENNGR
-119 KHEVPSLAEDPY
+119 HEVPSLTEDPY

-157 DESVTAIGSNVLDH
+157 EDSVTAIGSNVLDH
-171 MPNLTTIE
+171 MPNLTEIE
-179 IKNSKCAVSSGAISY
+179 IKNSSCVISSGAISY
-194 YGHLPQKDV
+194 YAHLPQRDV

-211 KDLVRMVSAQSDEM
+211 KGLDRMISAKSDDM
-225 DKVNA
+225 DAVNT

-235 YYEAEDFIQQYASI
+235 YYEAEDFIQQYATI
-249 WTLTKANAEEHR
+249 WNLTKTEAEENR

-274 LDAAKKQID
+274 PSAAKKQID
-283 ETMMPGAED
+283 ETAMPDAEE
-292 TYGTHMKTLAQSL
+292 TYGAHVKTLAQSL

-330 NGVLTFDGAG
+330 NGVLTFDGTG

-361 WSAKEQVKKVVVKS
+361 WSAKEQVNKVVVKS

-403 LSNSISYTHLTPQ
+403 LSNSISYNHLKLK

-437 SKLSD
+437 SQLSD
-442 KEKAWIHIEYQDVAN
+442 EEKAWIHIEYQDVAN
-457 FVTTYQDLW
+457 FVATHQNLW
-466 TIGETEEL
+466 TIGENEEL

-482 WTAYATYSE
+482 WAAYATYRE

-500 ANVNGVNYV
+500 ADVNGVNYV

-535 EGKDICSKTVWYTIE
+535 EGNDICSKTVWYTIE

-566 TQFTATAYHY
+566 TQYTETDYLYSAL
-576 NAVPWYRVK
+576 PWYKVK
-585 DTITKVVVEK
+585 DTITKVIVEK

-611 KSVEFLNPDLAFSNG
+611 KSVEFLNPNLAFSNG
-626 AISYYGNAPEK
+626 VISYYNNAPEE
-637 NVVYHVYTTTGFALG
+637 NVVYHVYAATGFALG

-688 WTLAD
+688 WTLDD
-693 ADAEGHASEIKMALN
+693 ADAEAHASEIKMALN
-708 ALAELPN
+708 ALAELPD

-725 IPDTSVTY
+725 IADTSVTY
-733 VSKLSQLMADLN
+733 ASKLSQLMAALK
-745 LGGKCGENAEY
+745 LGGTCGENAEY
-756 ALHDNEDGTY
+756 ALRDNEDGKY

-773 GDLYDYTSGNTPW
+773 GDLYDYTSGKTPW
-786 ASYSDKI
+786 VNYSDKI
-793 TDVTVGSDITK
+793 TDVTVGSGITK
-804 LTNGAFSGL
+804 LTKGAFSGL
-813 TKLKSV
+813 TALESV

-824 DLEIEDAAFPNTA
+824 VTEIAEGALPEGKFE
-837 FVLYGYSNHASGR
+837 LYGYSNHASGR
-850 YAEAHSN
+850 YAEAHEN
-857 VQLKLKSLRILAM
+857 VQLKLKSLRILCM

-920 YDSAHDSADT
+920 FTSAHNSKDSK
-930 TYQSY
+930 YQDY
-935 QNAFKKTWDVVVMQ
+935 RKAFAKTWDVVVMQ
-949 DYHESTSTA
+949 DYHESSSEKY
-958 HGGEKY
+958 GGAKY

-974 LRKDAKGAKI
+974 LHEDAKGAKI

-990 AEKSSNGGD
+990 AEKSSNQGD
-999 LQKTYKLSMEAVK
+999 LQKTYALSMEAVK
-1012 AVQALETN
+1012 AVQELETDD

-1035 RTTYLGTTMNR
+1035 RTTYLGTTKNR

-1057 TNSWAFGDCAQAK
+1057 TNSWAFGDCAKDK

-1119 DLKTAPVYEITSKY
+1119 DLKTAPVYEITN
-1133 TGKNVYWQGEFVP
+1133 KNVYWQGEFVP

-1159 KNTPYSVTSTAS
+1159 KNTPYSVKATAS

-1179 MQEKVKHV
+1179 MQEQVKQV
-1187 LSEVALPETMDADT
+1187 LSKVALPETMGADT
-1201 LKAAFSSADVL
+1201 LKDAFSSADVL
-1212 EKLNAIDGRLSTIT
+1212 AKLNAIDGRLSTIT

-1235 APVNGTVKNPLGTDG
+1235 APVNGTVGNPLGTDG

-1270 SGVIKAS
+1270 FGVIKAS

-1294 AKIQNYMS
+1294 AKIQNYMA
-1302 NDSYAGD
+1302 NDSYAEGD
-1309 ARNTV
+1309 ARNKV
-1314 IQAKEDC
+1314 IQAKADC
-1321 VKAIQAATSTSA
+1321 VAAIQAATSTSA
-1333 VTAAL
+1333 VTEAL
-1338 KQAEFIIDNT
+1338 KQAESIIDDT

-1375 NEGTVEKND
+1375 KTGTVEKNN

-1402 GVWWVIYQDSK
+1402 GIWWVIYRDSQ

-1422 KDNGTG
+1422 KDKGNG

-1522 SATVKENAISAYNVQ
+1522 SAIVKEDAISAYNVQ

-1545 VYGNLSKVTT
+1545 VDGNLSKVTT
-1555 ADGATLEGHLSYAF
+1555 ADGTKLEGNLRYAF

-1597 HYTNGVPDGTKML
+1597 HYTDGVPDGTKML
-1610 RVFNTDTTHKH
+1610 RVFNKDLAHQHTTE
-1621 TLVTIP
+1621 TLP
-1627 AVTGCDYNLSE
+1627 AVTGCAYDLSA
-1638 GSYCSECGAIVTA
+1638 GTRCSACGAIVEEQT
-1651 QVATEGTGSHQWTLT
+1651 VTKGTGAHQWVLE
-1666 NTVDPAVD
+1666 NTDEPTVD
-1674 KEGYKTSTCSVCHV
+1674 KEGYKTYTCSVCHV

-1702 VDPET
+1702 VDPVT
-1707 KEVTNYDKVED
+1707 KEVKNYDNVED
-1718 AVKAAAEQVGTS
+1718 AVKAAAGQVGGSAT
-1730 GTADVTVNLVPGYN
+1730 DVTVNLVPGYN
-1744 LPEGT
+1744 LPDGT
-1749 TSSGTTIDKDKG
+1749 TGSGVTIDKDNG

-1766 SPDATITV
+1766 CSDATITV
-1774 PKDVHSFSKEW
+1774 PVHSFSETW
-1785 SYDAANHW
+1785 SYDETNHW
-1793 HACTVSG
+1793 HACTVEG
-1800 HTDKT
+1800 HTDKNRL
-1805 AEAPHTGGTAT
+1805 EPHAGGTAT
-1816 CIAKA
+1816 CTEQAI
-1821 VCAVCGQA
+1821 CSTCGQK
-1829 YGSFAAHSLTKTEA
+1829 YGKLAKHTLKKTET

-1849 EAGNEAYWTCSTCHK
+1849 ATGNSAYWTCDVCGK
-1864 DFSDEQG
+1864 FFSDENG
-1871 KNEISNLDAWKA
+1871 ETEITKNSWV
-1883 DAGKIP
+1883 IP
-1889 AAGHDMSKTEAVA
+1889 T
-1902 ATCTENGVKEYWTC
+1902 TR
-1916 STCHKN
+1916 
-1922 FSDEQGKNEISDL
+1922 
-1935 DAWKADAGKI
+1935 
-1945 PVTKHDWS
+1945 HDWS

-1959 KVCKT
+1959 TVCKT
-1964 PCGETHQ
+1964 PCSGAHTA
-1971 PGTTCPVC
+1971 GTTCPVC
-1979 HKYTSYPYVPGAPT
+1979 GKYTPIPVI
-1993 YPATA
+1993 PAGE
-1998 PAAPNGTVTVSPAN
+1998 PAKNPFNP
-2012 ASKGTN
+2012 
-2018 VTVTVKP
+2018 
-2025 NEGYELGSLAV
+2025 
-2036 KDASGNL
+2036 DA
-2043 LPLADLGNGK
+2043 GK
-2053 FSFVMPASKVS
+2053 A
-2064 VEANF
+2064 
-2069 VKSAVST
+2069 
-2076 GFADVPA
+2076 GFADVSD
-2083 NAFFADAVK
+2083 NAWYASAVNYV
-2092 WAVDKGVTNGL
+2092 VDKGLMNGTGEDKFSPNADTTRGMIVTVLARLDGKSTAGTPWFAAGQRWAMEYEISDGTNMTGAITREQLVTMLFRYAVKNGL
-2103 TDTMFGPY
+2103 
-2111 EPCTRGQIITFL
+2111 E
-2123 WRAAGS
+2123 
-2129 PEPKTAVSF
+2129 AVTLSENLTQF
-2138 TDVPAGSYYA
+2138 TDASD
-2148 KAVAWAIEN
+2148 I
-2157 GITNGM
+2157 
-2163 TETTFAP
+2163 
-2170 DATCTRGQGVTFL
+2170 
-2183 YRALKGSAGAASSF
+2183 SA
-2197 VDVPTNAFY
+2197 
-2206 ADAVGWAVS
+2206 WAVS
-2215 GKVTDGTSNTTFS
+2215 AMQWAVGQGLIQGSNS
-2228 PDDNCTRGQIVTFLY
+2228 QLRPQANAS
-2243 RAYQGK
+2243 RAEVATILMRFCELMKK

>member
-8 SLLTLVMMLSLL
+8 SILAFVIVLGLL
-20 PTAALAKNVSDLGEV
+20 PTAALAKNVSDLGENM

-46 TVNGGDRALKHSDT
+46 TVNGGDRALKNSNT
-60 VRYTIAQNDDGTYT
+60 VSYAIAKNDDGTYT

-86 IENPVVAKDG
+86 TENPVVAKDG
-96 TVGKRLTD
+96 TVGNRLTD
-104 DTAYPNGYVL
+104 DTANYPNGYVL
-114 DENNV
+114 DENNGR
-119 KHEVPSLAEDPY
+119 HEVPSLTDDPY

-157 DESVTAIGSNVLDH
+157 EDSVTAIGSNVLDH
-171 MPNLTTIE
+171 MPNLTEIE
-179 IKNSKCAVSSGAISY
+179 IKNSSCVISSGAISY
-194 YGHLPQKDV
+194 YAHLPQRDV

-211 KDLVRMVSAQSDEM
+211 KGLDRMISAKSDDM
-225 DKVNA
+225 DAVNT

-235 YYEAEDFIQQYASI
+235 YYEAEDFIQQYATI
-249 WTLTKANAEEHR
+249 WNLTKTEAEENR

-274 LDAAKKQID
+274 PSAAKKQID
-283 ETMMPGAED
+283 ETAMPDAEE
-292 TYGTHMKTLAQSL
+292 TYGAHVKTLAQSL

-330 NGVLTFDGAG
+330 NGVLTFDGTG

-361 WSAKEQVKKVVVKS
+361 WSAKEQVNKVVVKS

-403 LSNSISYTHLTPQ
+403 LSNSISYNHLKLK

-437 SKLSD
+437 SQLSD
-442 KEKAWIHIEYQDVAN
+442 EEKAWIHIEYQDVAN
-457 FVTTYQDLW
+457 FVATHQNLW
-466 TIGETEEL
+466 TIGENEEL

-482 WTAYATYSE
+482 WAAYATYRE

-500 ANVNGVNYV
+500 ADVNGVNYV

-535 EGKDICSKTVWYTIE
+535 EGNDICSKTVWYTIE

-566 TQFTATAYHY
+566 TQYTETDYLYSAL
-576 NAVPWYRVK
+576 PWYKVK
-585 DTITKVVVEK
+585 DTITKVIVEK

-611 KSVEFLNPDLAFSNG
+611 KSVEFLNPNLAFSNG
-626 AISYYGNAPEK
+626 VISYYNNAPEE
-637 NVVYHVYTTTGFALG
+637 NVVYHVYAATGFALG

-688 WTLAD
+688 WTLDD
-693 ADAEGHASEIKMALN
+693 ADAEAHASEIKMALN
-708 ALAELPN
+708 ALAELPD

-725 IPDTSVTY
+725 IADTSVTY
-733 VSKLSQLMADLN
+733 ASKLSQLMAALK
-745 LGGKCGENAEY
+745 LGGTCGENAEY
-756 ALHDNEDGTY
+756 ALRDNEDGKY

-773 GDLYDYTSGNTPW
+773 GDLYDYTSGKTPW
-786 ASYSDKI
+786 VNYSDKI
-793 TDVTVGSDITK
+793 TDVTVGSGITK
-804 LTNGAFSGL
+804 LTKGAFSGL
-813 TKLKSV
+813 TALESV

-824 DLEIEDAAFPNTA
+824 VTEIAEGALPEGKFE
-837 FVLYGYSNHASGR
+837 LYGYSNHASGR
-850 YAEAHSN
+850 YAEAHEN
-857 VQLKLKSLRILAM
+857 VQLKLKSLRILCM

-920 YDSAHDSADT
+920 FTSAHNSKDSK
-930 TYQSY
+930 YQDY
-935 QNAFKKTWDVVVMQ
+935 RKAFAKTWDVVVMQ
-949 DYHESTSTA
+949 DYHESSSEKY
-958 HGGEKY
+958 GGAKY

-974 LRKDAKGAKI
+974 LHEDAKGAKI

-990 AEKSSNGGD
+990 AEKSSNQGD
-999 LQKTYKLSMEAVK
+999 LQKTYALSMEAVK
-1012 AVQALETN
+1012 AVQELETDD

-1035 RTTYLGTTMNR
+1035 RTTYLGTTKNR

-1057 TNSWAFGDCAQAK
+1057 TNSWAFGDCAKDK

-1119 DLKTAPVYEITSKY
+1119 DLKTAPVYEITN
-1133 TGKNVYWQGEFVP
+1133 KNVYWQGEFVP

-1159 KNTPYSVTSTAS
+1159 KNTPYSVKATAS

-1179 MQEKVKHV
+1179 MQEQVKQV
-1187 LSEVALPETMDADT
+1187 LSKVALPETMGADT
-1201 LKAAFSSADVL
+1201 LKDAFSSADVL
-1212 EKLNAIDGRLSTIT
+1212 AKLNAIDGRLSTIT

-1235 APVNGTVKNPLGTDG
+1235 APVNGTVGNPLGTDG

-1270 SGVIKAS
+1270 FGVIKAS

-1294 AKIQNYMS
+1294 AKIQNYMA
-1302 NDSYAGD
+1302 NDSYAEGD
-1309 ARNTV
+1309 ARNKV
-1314 IQAKEDC
+1314 IQAKADC
-1321 VKAIQAATSTSA
+1321 VAAIQAATSTSA
-1333 VTAAL
+1333 VTEAL
-1338 KQAEFIIDNT
+1338 KQAESIIDDT

-1375 NEGTVEKND
+1375 KTGTVEKNN

-1402 GVWWVIYQDSK
+1402 GIWWVIYRDSQ

-1422 KDNGTG
+1422 KDKGNG

-1522 SATVKENAISAYNVQ
+1522 SAIVKEDAISAYNVQ

-1545 VYGNLSKVTT
+1545 VDGNLSKVTT
-1555 ADGATLEGHLSYAF
+1555 ADGTKLEGNLRYAF

-1610 RVFNTDTTHKH
+1610 RVFNTDTTHTH
-1621 TLVTIP
+1621 TLEPIP
-1627 AVTGCDYNLSE
+1627 EVTGCDYNLSE
-1638 GSYCSECGAIVTA
+1638 GSYCSVCGAIVKA
-1651 QVATEGTGSHQWTLT
+1651 QVATKGTGSHQWTLT

-1674 KEGYKTSTCSVCHV
+1674 KEGYKTYTCSACHV

-1702 VDPET
+1702 VDPVT
-1707 KEVTNYDKVED
+1707 KEVKNYDNVED
-1718 AVKAAAEQVGTS
+1718 AVKAAAGQVGDS
-1730 GTADVTVNLVPGYN
+1730 GTTDVTVNLVPGYN
-1744 LPEGT
+1744 LPDGT
-1749 TSSGTTIDKDKG
+1749 TSSGVTIDKDKG

-1766 SPDATITV
+1766 DHNATITV
-1774 PKDVHSFSKEW
+1774 PVHSFSETW
-1785 SYDAANHW
+1785 SYDETNHW
-1793 HACTVSG
+1793 HACTVEG
-1800 HTDKT
+1800 HTDKNGL
-1805 AEAPHTGGTAT
+1805 EPHAGGTAT
-1816 CIAKA
+1816 CTEQAI
-1821 VCAVCGQA
+1821 CSTCGQK
-1829 YGSFAAHSLTKTEA
+1829 YGELAKHALTKTEA
-1843 KAATCT
+1843 TPATCT
-1849 EAGNEAYWTCSTCHK
+1849 KNGNNEYYTCETCHK
-1864 DFSDEQG
+1864 VFKD
-1871 KNEISNLDAWKA
+1871 
-1883 DAGKIP
+1883 
-1889 AAGHDMSKTEAVA
+1889 AAGTQKTTVA
-1902 ATCTENGVKEYWTC
+1902 A
-1916 STCHKN
+1916 
-1922 FSDEQGKNEISDL
+1922 EII
-1935 DAWKADAGKI
+1935 KAPG
-1945 PVTKHDWS
+1945 KHDWS
-1953 NHDGIC
+1953 NKDGVC

-1964 PCGETHQ
+1964 PCSEAHTA
-1971 PGTTCPVC
+1971 GTTCPVC
-1979 HKYTSYPYVPGAPT
+1979 GKYTPIPVVPAGE
-1993 YPATA
+1993 PAKN
-1998 PAAPNGTVTVSPAN
+1998 PFNPNA
-2012 ASKGTN
+2012 
-2018 VTVTVKP
+2018 
-2025 NEGYELGSLAV
+2025 
-2036 KDASGNL
+2036 
-2043 LPLADLGNGK
+2043 GK
-2053 FSFVMPASKVS
+2053 
-2064 VEANF
+2064 
-2069 VKSAVST
+2069 T
-2076 GFADVPA
+2076 GFADVSGNVWYA
-2083 NAFFADAVK
+2083 SAVNYV
-2092 WAVDKGVTNGL
+2092 VDKGLMNGTGSNKFSPNADTTRGMIVTVLARLDGKSTAGTPWFAAGQRWAMEYEISDGTNMAGAITREQLVAMLFRYAVKNGL
-2103 TDTMFGPY
+2103 
-2111 EPCTRGQIITFL
+2111 E
-2123 WRAAGS
+2123 
-2129 PEPKTAVSF
+2129 AVTLSENLTQF
-2138 TDVPAGSYYA
+2138 TDASD
-2148 KAVAWAIEN
+2148 I
-2157 GITNGM
+2157 
-2163 TETTFAP
+2163 
-2170 DATCTRGQGVTFL
+2170 
-2183 YRALKGSAGAASSF
+2183 SA
-2197 VDVPTNAFY
+2197 
-2206 ADAVGWAVS
+2206 WAVS
-2215 GKVTDGTSNTTFS
+2215 AMQWAVGQGLIQGSN
-2228 PDDNCTRGQIVTFLY
+2228 GQLHPQANAS
-2243 RAYQGK
+2243 RAEVATILMRFCELMKK

>member
-8 SLLTLVMMLSLL
+8 SILAFVIVLGLL
-20 PTAALAKNVSDLGEV
+20 PTAALAKNVSDLGENM

-46 TVNGGDRALKHSDT
+46 TVNGGDRALKNSNT
-60 VRYTIAQNDDGTYT
+60 VSYAIAKNDDGTYT

-86 IENPVVAKDG
+86 TENPVVAKDG
-96 TVGKRLTD
+96 TVGNRLTD
-104 DTAYPNGYVL
+104 DTANYPNGYVL
-114 DENNV
+114 DENNGR
-119 KHEVPSLAEDPY
+119 HEVPSLTEDPY

-157 DESVTAIGSNVLDH
+157 EDSVTAIGSNVLDH
-171 MPNLTTIE
+171 MPNLTEIE
-179 IKNSKCAVSSGAISY
+179 IKNSSCVISSGAISY
-194 YGHLPQKDV
+194 YAHLPQRDV

-211 KDLVRMVSAQSDEM
+211 KGLDRMISAKSDDM
-225 DKVNA
+225 DAVNT

-235 YYEAEDFIQQYASI
+235 YYEAEDFIQQYATI
-249 WTLTKANAEEHR
+249 WNLTKTEAEENR

-274 LDAAKKQID
+274 PSAAKKQID
-283 ETMMPGAED
+283 ETAMPDAEE
-292 TYGTHMKTLAQSL
+292 TYGAHVKTLAQSL

-330 NGVLTFDGAG
+330 NGVLTFDGTG

-361 WSAKEQVKKVVVKS
+361 WSAKEQVNKVVVKS

-403 LSNSISYTHLTPQ
+403 LSNSISYNHLKLK

-437 SKLSD
+437 SQLSD
-442 KEKAWIHIEYQDVAN
+442 EEKAWIHIEYQDVAN
-457 FVTTYQDLW
+457 FVATHQNLW
-466 TIGETEEL
+466 TIGENEEL

-482 WTAYATYSE
+482 WAAYATYRE

-500 ANVNGVNYV
+500 ADVNGVNYV

-535 EGKDICSKTVWYTIE
+535 EGNDICSKTVWYTIE

-566 TQFTATAYHY
+566 TQYTETDYLYSAL
-576 NAVPWYRVK
+576 PWYKVK
-585 DTITKVVVEK
+585 DTITKVIVEK

-611 KSVEFLNPDLAFSNG
+611 KSVEFLNPNLAFSNG
-626 AISYYGNAPEK
+626 VISYYNNAPEE
-637 NVVYHVYTTTGFALG
+637 NVVYHVYAATGFALG

-688 WTLAD
+688 WTLDD
-693 ADAEGHASEIKMALN
+693 ADAEAHASEIKMALN
-708 ALAELPN
+708 ALAELPD

-725 IPDTSVTY
+725 IADTSVTY
-733 VSKLSQLMADLN
+733 ASKLSQLMAALK
-745 LGGKCGENAEY
+745 LGGTCGENAEY
-756 ALHDNEDGTY
+756 ALRDNEDGKY

-773 GDLYDYTSGNTPW
+773 GDLYDYTSGKTPW
-786 ASYSDKI
+786 VNYSDKI
-793 TDVTVGSDITK
+793 TDVTVGSGITK
-804 LTNGAFSGL
+804 LTKGAFSGL
-813 TKLKSV
+813 TALESV

-824 DLEIEDAAFPNTA
+824 VTEIAEGALPEGKFE
-837 FVLYGYSNHASGR
+837 LYGYSNHASGR
-850 YAEAHSN
+850 YAEAHEN
-857 VQLKLKSLRILAM
+857 VQLKLKSLRILCM

-920 YDSAHDSADT
+920 FTSAHNSKDSK
-930 TYQSY
+930 YQDY
-935 QNAFKKTWDVVVMQ
+935 RKAFAKTWDVVVMQ
-949 DYHESTSTA
+949 DYHESSSEKY
-958 HGGEKY
+958 GGAKY

-974 LRKDAKGAKI
+974 LHEDAKGAKI

-990 AEKSSNGGD
+990 AEKSSNQGD
-999 LQKTYKLSMEAVK
+999 LQKTYALSMEAVK
-1012 AVQALETN
+1012 AVQELETDD

-1035 RTTYLGTTMNR
+1035 RTTYLGTTKNR

-1057 TNSWAFGDCAQAK
+1057 TNSWAFGDCAKDK

-1119 DLKTAPVYEITSKY
+1119 DLKTAPVYEITN
-1133 TGKNVYWQGEFVP
+1133 KNVYWQGEFVP

-1159 KNTPYSVTSTAS
+1159 KNTPYSVKATAS

-1179 MQEKVKHV
+1179 MQEQVKQV
-1187 LSEVALPETMDADT
+1187 LSKVALPETMGADT
-1201 LKAAFSSADVL
+1201 LKDAFSSADVL
-1212 EKLNAIDGRLSTIT
+1212 AKLNAIDGRLSTIT

-1235 APVNGTVKNPLGTDG
+1235 APVNGTVGNPLGTDG

-1270 SGVIKAS
+1270 FGVIKAS

-1294 AKIQNYMS
+1294 AKIQNDMA
-1302 NDSYAGD
+1302 NDSYAEGD
-1309 ARNTV
+1309 ARNKV
-1314 IQAKEDC
+1314 IQAKADC
-1321 VKAIQAATSTSA
+1321 VAAIQAATSTSA
-1333 VTAAL
+1333 VTEAL
-1338 KQAEFIIDNT
+1338 KQAESIIDDT

-1375 NEGTVEKND
+1375 KTGTVEKNN

-1402 GVWWVIYQDSK
+1402 GIWWVIYRDSQ

-1422 KDNGTG
+1422 KDKGNG

-1522 SATVKENAISAYNVQ
+1522 SAIVKEDAISAYNVQ

-1545 VYGNLSKVTT
+1545 VDGNLSKVTT
-1555 ADGATLEGHLSYAF
+1555 ADGTKLEGNLRYAF

-1597 HYTNGVPDGTKML
+1597 HYTDGVPDGTKML
-1610 RVFNTDTTHKH
+1610 RVFNTDTTHTH
-1621 TLVTIP
+1621 TLEPIP
-1627 AVTGCDYNLSE
+1627 EVTGCDYNLSE
-1638 GSYCSECGAIVTA
+1638 GSYCSVCGAIVKA
-1651 QVATEGTGSHQWTLT
+1651 QVATKGTGSHQWTLT

-1674 KEGYKTSTCSVCHV
+1674 KEGYKTYTCSACHV

-1702 VDPET
+1702 VDPVT
-1707 KEVTNYDKVED
+1707 KEVKNYDNVED
-1718 AVKAAAEQVGTS
+1718 AVKAAAGQVGDS
-1730 GTADVTVNLVPGYN
+1730 GTTDVTVNLVPGYN
-1744 LPEGT
+1744 LPDGT
-1749 TSSGTTIDKDKG
+1749 TSSGVTIDKDKG

-1766 SPDATITV
+1766 DHNATITV
-1774 PKDVHSFSKEW
+1774 PVHSFSETW
-1785 SYDAANHW
+1785 SYDETNHW
-1793 HACTVSG
+1793 HACTVEG
-1800 HTDKT
+1800 HTDKNGL
-1805 AEAPHTGGTAT
+1805 EPHAGGTAT
-1816 CIAKA
+1816 CTEQAI
-1821 VCAVCGQA
+1821 CSTCGQK
-1829 YGSFAAHSLTKTEA
+1829 YGELAKHALTKTEA
-1843 KAATCT
+1843 TPATCT
-1849 EAGNEAYWTCSTCHK
+1849 KNGNNEYYTCETCHK
-1864 DFSDEQG
+1864 VFKD
-1871 KNEISNLDAWKA
+1871 
-1883 DAGKIP
+1883 
-1889 AAGHDMSKTEAVA
+1889 AAGTQKTTVA
-1902 ATCTENGVKEYWTC
+1902 A
-1916 STCHKN
+1916 
-1922 FSDEQGKNEISDL
+1922 EII
-1935 DAWKADAGKI
+1935 KAPG
-1945 PVTKHDWS
+1945 KHDWS
-1953 NHDGIC
+1953 NKDGVC

-1964 PCGETHQ
+1964 PCSEAHTA
-1971 PGTTCPVC
+1971 GTTCPVC
-1979 HKYTSYPYVPGAPT
+1979 GKYTPIPVVPAGE
-1993 YPATA
+1993 PAKN
-1998 PAAPNGTVTVSPAN
+1998 PFNPNA
-2012 ASKGTN
+2012 
-2018 VTVTVKP
+2018 
-2025 NEGYELGSLAV
+2025 
-2036 KDASGNL
+2036 
-2043 LPLADLGNGK
+2043 GK
-2053 FSFVMPASKVS
+2053 
-2064 VEANF
+2064 
-2069 VKSAVST
+2069 T
-2076 GFADVPA
+2076 GFADVSGNVWYA
-2083 NAFFADAVK
+2083 SAVNYV
-2092 WAVDKGVTNGL
+2092 VDKGLMNGTGEDKFSPNADTTRGMIVTVLARLDGKSTAGTPWFAAGQRWAMEYEISDGTNMTGAITREQLVAMLFRYAVKNGL
-2103 TDTMFGPY
+2103 
-2111 EPCTRGQIITFL
+2111 E
-2123 WRAAGS
+2123 
-2129 PEPKTAVSF
+2129 AVTLSENLTQF
-2138 TDVPAGSYYA
+2138 TDASD
-2148 KAVAWAIEN
+2148 I
-2157 GITNGM
+2157 
-2163 TETTFAP
+2163 
-2170 DATCTRGQGVTFL
+2170 
-2183 YRALKGSAGAASSF
+2183 SA
-2197 VDVPTNAFY
+2197 
-2206 ADAVGWAVS
+2206 WAVS
-2215 GKVTDGTSNTTFS
+2215 AMQWAVGQGLIQGSN
-2228 PDDNCTRGQIVTFLY
+2228 GQLRPQANAS
-2243 RAYQGK
+2243 RAEVATILMRFCELMKK

>member
-8 SLLTLVMMLSLL
+8 SLLTLVMVLSLL
-20 PTAALAKNVSDLGEV
+20 PTVALAKNVSDLGGV

-46 TVNGGDRALKHSDT
+46 TVNDGDRALKYSDT
-60 VRYTIAQNDDGTYT
+60 VSYAIAQNDDGTYT

-86 IENPVVAKDG
+86 TENPVVAKDG
-96 TVGKRLTD
+96 TVGDRLTN
-104 DTAYPNGYVL
+104 DTSYPGGYVL
-114 DENNV
+114 DKDGN
-119 KHEVPSLAEDPY
+119 KHEVPILTEDPY

-157 DESVTAIGSNVLDH
+157 EDSVTAIGSNVLDH

-211 KDLVRMVSAQSDEM
+211 KDLDRMVSAKSDDR

-249 WTLTKANAEEHR
+249 WTLTKANAEENR
-261 AEIEAAYSAYLAL
+261 AAIEAAYSAYLAL
-274 LDAAKKQID
+274 PSAAKKQID
-283 ETMMPGAED
+283 ETVMPDAEE
-292 TYGTHMKTLAQSL
+292 TYGAHMKTLAQSL

-330 NGVLTFDGAG
+330 NGVLTFDGTG

-361 WSAKEQVKKVVVKS
+361 WSARAQVKKVVVKS
-375 GITSVGALSLAHLIY
+375 GITSVGALSLAHLNY

-403 LSNSISYTHLTPQ
+403 LSNSISYNYNEPQ

-437 SKLSD
+437 TGYLND
-442 KEKAWIHIEYQDVAN
+442 TQRALIHLEYQDVTN

-482 WTAYATYSE
+482 WAAYATYRE

-566 TQFTATAYHY
+566 TQYTETDYLYSAL
-576 NAVPWYRVK
+576 PWYKVR
-585 DTITKVVVEK
+585 DTITRVVVEK

-605 CHMKNL
+605 SHMENL
-611 KSVEFLNPDLAFSNG
+611 TSVEFLNPSLKISNG
-626 AISYYGNAPEK
+626 VVSYWNHVPK
-637 NVVYHVYTTTGFALG
+637 TNVVYHVYAATGFALG
-652 AKYFDGWDKYVA
+652 AKYFDGWEKFIA
-664 GKAEDKISIS
+664 GQAEGKISIS
-674 YYEAENFVKAYNVL
+674 YYEAENFVRAYNAL

-745 LGGKCGENAEY
+745 LGGKCGENAKY
-756 ALHDNEDGTY
+756 ALRDNENGTY

-793 TDVTVGSDITK
+793 TDVTVDSGITK

-920 YDSAHDSADT
+920 YNSAHDDT
-930 TYQSY
+930 DRTYQSY

-949 DYHESTSTA
+949 DYHESSSEKY
-958 HGGEKY
+958 GGAKY

-1035 RTTYLGTTMNR
+1035 RTSYLGTVHNP
-1046 SDVLLNNYDAA
+1046 SNVLLNNKKSDGKYVF
-1057 TNSWAFGDCAQAK
+1057 SDCAVDNMQ
-1070 MSTYTVLER
+1070 TYTVLER
-1079 DATHMSLELGRQLMA
+1079 DTTHMSLELGRQLMA
-1094 TNFVYQMLTWFGD
+1094 TAFVYNLLQD
-1107 KINTTDTFNFFD
+1107 FNQQIIMPEGFD
-1119 DLKTAPVYEITSKY
+1119 LFAALKTQPEY
-1133 TGKNVYWQGEFVP
+1133 KNGNCYWLGEM
-1146 ETWAIIKEACENA
+1146 TADNWAIIKEACVNA
-1159 KNTPYSVTSTAS
+1159 YRDSHIVTNSTH
-1171 YTTDPFLA
+1171 TTDPFDSKYA
-1179 MQEKVKHV
+1179 RVKAV
-1187 LSEVALPETMDADT
+1187 IAQVTLPENLSQET
-1201 LKAAFSSADVL
+1201 LEAAFKSDDVVNA
-1212 EKLNAIDGRLSTIT
+1212 LNEIDGISVTKDSISIT
-1226 ADDITASYT
+1226 YQAV
-1235 APVNGTVKNPLGTDG
+1235 VNGTAENPTGVDGKLMVKVD
-1250 SYEISVNCHYGYSFS
+1250 CHYGYTYPTEPALSKILKANMDPGAEAALKELKQ
-1265 TAPLR
+1265 TAINKLN
-1270 SGVIKAS
+1270 S
-1277 HESGYEQEL
+1277 
-1286 EAMKAKAI
+1286 
-1294 AKIQNYMS
+1294 YMH
-1302 NDSYAGD
+1302 NDSYAG
-1309 ARNTV
+1309 TYQEQV
-1314 IQAKEDC
+1314 ETAKNNGIA
-1321 VKAIQAATSTSA
+1321 AITAATSEGE

-1338 KQAEFIIDNT
+1338 LAAEGVIDKIPT
-1348 EMLFLLEHQPDA
+1348 LFETKVVPDA
-1360 VTLECGQIWSGGWNY
+1360 NCVARGQIWTGGWDHEN
-1375 NEGTVEKND
+1375 GGIEKNYYTMD
-1384 YTLDYLKGS
+1384 YTNS
-1393 TEVKDSTFT
+1393 TDKKDSTFT
-1402 GVWWVIYQDSK
+1402 GVWWVIRNDSK
-1413 TGEIRLEFS
+1413 GGYSLEFC
-1422 KDNGTG
+1422 KDPGTG
-1428 YSFTIPDYNANH
+1428 YSFVIPDYNANH
-1440 WLDKWHAEKSYNPL
+1440 WLDTWHVHKSYNPL
-1454 QYNKTPWFTKYGQEI
+1454 QYNKTPWFTEYGREI

-1508 FNTLQTNTKITFNN
+1508 FNTLHTNTKITFNN

-1555 ADGATLEGHLSYAF
+1555 ADGTKLEGNLSYAF

-1597 HYTNGVPDGTKML
+1597 HYTDGVPDGTKML
-1610 RVFNTDTTHKH
+1610 RVFNVDETHTH

-1627 AVTGCDYNLSE
+1627 AVTSCDYNLSE

-1651 QVATEGTGSHQWTLT
+1651 QVATKGTGSHQWTLT

-1674 KEGYKTSTCSVCHV
+1674 KEGYKTYTCSVCHV

-1718 AVKAAAEQVGTS
+1718 AVKAAAEQVGGS

-1774 PKDVHSFSKEW
+1774 PKDVHSFSEEW

-1800 HTDKT
+1800 HTDKKD
-1805 AEAPHTGGTAT
+1805 EGSHTGGTAT

-1821 VCAVCGQA
+1821 ICEVCGQA
-1829 YGSFAAHSLTKTEA
+1829 YGGFAAHSLTKTEA

-1864 DFSDEQG
+1864 NFSDEQG
-1871 KNEISNLDAWKA
+1871 KNEISN
-1883 DAGKIP
+1883 
-1889 AAGHDMSKTEAVA
+1889 
-1902 ATCTENGVKEYWTC
+1902 
-1916 STCHKN
+1916 
-1922 FSDEQGKNEISDL
+1922 L

-1998 PAAPNGTVTVSPAN
+1998 PTAPNGTVTVTPAN
-2012 ASKGTN
+2012 ASKGAN

-2043 LPLADLGNGK
+2043 LPLTDLGNGK
-2053 FSFVMPASKVS
+2053 FGFVMPASKVS
-2064 VEANF
+2064 VEAEF

-2092 WAVDKGVTNGL
+2092 WAVDKGVTNGQ

-2170 DATCTRGQGVTFL
+2170 DATCTRGQSVTFL
-2183 YRALKGSAGAASSF
+2183 YRALKGSVGATSSF
-2197 VDVPTNAFY
+2197 VDVPANAFY

-2228 PDDNCTRGQIVTFLY
+2228 PDDNCTRGQIVTFLF
-2243 RAYQGK
+2243 RAYSK

>member
-8 SLLTLVMMLSLL
+8 SILAFVIVLGLL
-20 PTAALAKNVSDLGEV
+20 PTAALAKNVSDLGENM

-46 TVNGGDRALKHSDT
+46 TVNGGDRALKNSNT
-60 VRYTIAQNDDGTYT
+60 VSYAIAKNDDGTYT

-86 IENPVVAKDG
+86 TENPVVAKDG
-96 TVGKRLTD
+96 TVGNRLTD
-104 DTAYPNGYVL
+104 DTANYPNGYVL
-114 DENNV
+114 DENNGR
-119 KHEVPSLAEDPY
+119 HEVPSLTEDPY

-146 YAANDISKVVF
+146 YASNDISKVVF
-157 DESVTAIGSNVLDH
+157 EDSVTAIGSNVLDH
-171 MPNLTTIE
+171 MPNLTEIE
-179 IKNSKCAVSSGAISY
+179 IKNSSCVISSGAISY
-194 YGHLPQKDV
+194 YAHLPQRDV

-211 KDLVRMVSAQSDEM
+211 KGLDRMISAKSDDM
-225 DKVNA
+225 DAVNT

-235 YYEAEDFIQQYASI
+235 YYEAEDFIQKNASI
-249 WTLTKANAEEHR
+249 WTLTKANAEENR
-261 AEIEAAYSAYLAL
+261 TEIEAAYSAYLAL
-274 LDAAKKQID
+274 PSAAKNQID
-283 ETMMPGAED
+283 ETAMPDAEE
-292 TYGTHMKTLAQSL
+292 TYGAHVKTLAQSL

-330 NGVLTFDGAG
+330 NGVLTFDGTG

-361 WSAKEQVKKVVVKS
+361 WSAKEQVNKVVVKS

-403 LSNSISYTHLTPQ
+403 LSNSISYNYLTPK

-457 FVTTYQDLW
+457 FVATHQNLW
-466 TIGETEEL
+466 TIGEKEEL

-482 WTAYATYSE
+482 WAAYATYNE

-500 ANVNGVNYV
+500 ANVNGENYA

-535 EGKDICSKTVWYTIE
+535 EGNDICSKTVWYTIE

-557 GEGAIPDYN
+557 GAGEIPDYD

-576 NAVPWYRVK
+576 NAVPWYKVR
-585 DTITKVVVEK
+585 DTITRVVVEK

-611 KSVEFLNPDLAFSNG
+611 TSVEFLNPNLALSSG
-626 AISYYGNAPEK
+626 AISYYRSAPEE
-637 NVVYHVYTTTGFALG
+637 NVVYHVYAATGFVLG
-652 AKYFDGWDKYVA
+652 TKYFDGWDLFIV

-674 YYEAENFVKAYNVL
+674 YYEAENFVKAYNAL
-688 WTLAD
+688 WDLV
-693 ADAEGHASEIKMALN
+693 DAESHASEIKAALK
-708 ALAELPN
+708 ELEDLPD
-715 AAKNQLATDT
+715 AAKTQLATDT
-725 IPDTSVTY
+725 IADTGVTY

-745 LGGKCGENAEY
+745 LGGKCGEHAEY
-756 ALHDNEDGTY
+756 ALRDNEDGKY

-773 GDLYDYTSGNTPW
+773 GDLYDYTSGKTPW

-793 TDVTVGSDITK
+793 TDVTVDSGITK
-804 LTNGAFSGL
+804 LTSGAFRGL
-813 TKLKSV
+813 TVLKSV
-819 DVPES
+819 DLPES
-824 DLEIEDAAFPNTA
+824 DLEIENAAFPDAAFI
-837 FVLYGYSNHASGR
+837 LYGYSNHASGR
-850 YAEAHSN
+850 YAEAHKN

-920 YDSAHDSADT
+920 FTSAHNSKDSK
-930 TYQSY
+930 YQDY
-935 QNAFKKTWDVVVMQ
+935 RKAFAKTWDVVVMQ
-949 DYHESTSTA
+949 DYHESSSEKY
-958 HGGEKY
+958 GGAKY

-974 LRKDAKGAKI
+974 LHEDAKGAKI

-990 AEKSSNGGD
+990 AEKSSNQGD
-999 LQKTYKLSMEAVK
+999 LQKTYALSMQAVK

-1035 RTTYLGTTMNR
+1035 RTTYLGTTKNR

-1057 TNSWAFGDCAQAK
+1057 TNSWAFGDCAKDK

-1119 DLKTAPVYEITSKY
+1119 DLKTAPVYEITSK
-1133 TGKNVYWQGEFVP
+1133 NVYWQGEFVP

-1159 KNTPYSVTSTAS
+1159 KNTPYSVKATAS

-1179 MQEKVKHV
+1179 MQEQVKQV
-1187 LSEVALPETMDADT
+1187 LSKVALPETMGADT
-1201 LKAAFSSADVL
+1201 LKDAFSSADVL
-1212 EKLNAIDGRLSTIT
+1212 AKLNAIDGRLSTIT

-1235 APVNGTVKNPLGTDG
+1235 APVNGTVDNPLGTDG

-1270 SGVIKAS
+1270 FGVIKAS

-1294 AKIQNYMS
+1294 AKIQNYMA
-1302 NDSYAGD
+1302 NDSYAEGD
-1309 ARNTV
+1309 ARNKV
-1314 IQAKEDC
+1314 IQAKADC
-1321 VKAIQAATSTSA
+1321 VAAIQAATSTSA
-1333 VTAAL
+1333 VTEAL
-1338 KQAEFIIDNT
+1338 KQAESIIDDT

-1375 NEGTVEKND
+1375 KTGTVEKNN

-1422 KDNGTG
+1422 KDKGTG

-1522 SATVKENAISAYNVQ
+1522 SAIVKEDAISAYNVQ

-1555 ADGATLEGHLSYAF
+1555 ADGTKLEGNLRYAF

-1597 HYTNGVPDGTKML
+1597 HYTGGVPDGTKML
-1610 RVFNTDTTHKH
+1610 RVFNTNSAHRH
-1621 TLVTIP
+1621 TEETLP
-1627 AVTGCDYNLSE
+1627 AVTGCAYDLSA
-1638 GSYCSECGAIVTA
+1638 GTRCSACGAIVEKQT
-1651 QVATEGTGSHQWTLT
+1651 VTKGTGAHQWVLE
-1666 NTVDPAVD
+1666 NTDEPTVD
-1674 KEGYKTSTCSVCHV
+1674 KEGYKTYTCSVCHV

-1702 VDPET
+1702 VNPAT
-1707 KEVTNYDKVED
+1707 KEVKNYDKVED
-1718 AVKAAAEQVGTS
+1718 AVKAAAGQVGTS
-1730 GTADVTVNLVPGYN
+1730 GTTDVTVNLVPGYN
-1744 LPEGT
+1744 LPDGT
-1749 TSSGTTIDKDKG
+1749 TGSGVIIDKDEG

-1766 SPDATITV
+1766 GPNASITV
-1774 PKDVHSFSKEW
+1774 PVHSFSKTW
-1785 SYDAANHW
+1785 NYDETNHW
-1793 HACTVSG
+1793 HACTVEG
-1800 HTDKT
+1800 HTDKNGL
-1805 AEAPHTGGTAT
+1805 EPHAGGTAT
-1816 CIAKA
+1816 CTEQAI
-1821 VCAVCGQA
+1821 CSTCGQK
-1829 YGSFAAHSLTKTEA
+1829 YGELAKHTLKKTET

-1849 EAGNEAYWTCSTCHK
+1849 ATGNSAYWTCDVCGK
-1864 DFSDEQG
+1864 FFSDENG
-1871 KNEISNLDAWKA
+1871 ETGITENSWVIPASGHTWSTVWSKNETTHWHECTNCHAKNDEAAHTPGPAATEEQPQTCTECGYELNPELGHQHKLHLTPVAEKAATCKEAGNIAYWCCKCGNLFKDADATVSVTAEQVITPKDLTNHVGGTEVRNA
-1883 DAGKIP
+1883 KDATYTEEGYTGDTYCLGCNTKLTSGTVIPKLMPAPTPVIPVTPSEPAKNPFNPDAGK
-1889 AAGHDMSKTEAVA
+1889 A
-1902 ATCTENGVKEYWTC
+1902 
-1916 STCHKN
+1916 
-1922 FSDEQGKNEISDL
+1922 
-1935 DAWKADAGKI
+1935 
-1945 PVTKHDWS
+1945 
-1953 NHDGIC
+1953 
-1959 KVCKT
+1959 
-1964 PCGETHQ
+1964 
-1971 PGTTCPVC
+1971 
-1979 HKYTSYPYVPGAPT
+1979 
-1993 YPATA
+1993 
-1998 PAAPNGTVTVSPAN
+1998 
-2012 ASKGTN
+2012 
-2018 VTVTVKP
+2018 
-2025 NEGYELGSLAV
+2025 
-2036 KDASGNL
+2036 
-2043 LPLADLGNGK
+2043 
-2053 FSFVMPASKVS
+2053 
-2064 VEANF
+2064 
-2069 VKSAVST
+2069 
-2076 GFADVPA
+2076 GFADVSGNVWYA
-2083 NAFFADAVK
+2083 SAVNYV
-2092 WAVDKGVTNGL
+2092 VDKGLMNGTGEDKFSPNADTTRGMIVTVLARLDGKSTAGTPWFAAGQRWAMEYEISDGTNMTGAITREQLVAMLFRYAVKNGL
-2103 TDTMFGPY
+2103 
-2111 EPCTRGQIITFL
+2111 E
-2123 WRAAGS
+2123 
-2129 PEPKTAVSF
+2129 AVTLSENLTQF
-2138 TDVPAGSYYA
+2138 TDASD
-2148 KAVAWAIEN
+2148 I
-2157 GITNGM
+2157 
-2163 TETTFAP
+2163 
-2170 DATCTRGQGVTFL
+2170 
-2183 YRALKGSAGAASSF
+2183 SA
-2197 VDVPTNAFY
+2197 
-2206 ADAVGWAVS
+2206 WAVS
-2215 GKVTDGTSNTTFS
+2215 AMQWAVGQGLIQGSN
-2228 PDDNCTRGQIVTFLY
+2228 GQLHPQANAS
-2243 RAYQGK
+2243 RAEVATILMRFCELMKK

>member
-8 SLLTLVMMLSLL
+8 SILAFVIVLGLL
-20 PTAALAKNVSDLGEV
+20 PTAALAKNVSDLGENM

-46 TVNGGDRALKHSDT
+46 TVNGGDRALKNSNT
-60 VRYTIAQNDDGTYT
+60 VSYAIAKNDDGTYT

-86 IENPVVAKDG
+86 TENPVVAKDG
-96 TVGKRLTD
+96 TVGNRLTD
-104 DTAYPNGYVL
+104 DTANYPNGYVL
-114 DENNV
+114 DENNGR
-119 KHEVPSLAEDPY
+119 HEVPSLTEDPY

-157 DESVTAIGSNVLDH
+157 EDSVTAIGSNVLDH
-171 MPNLTTIE
+171 MPNLTEIE
-179 IKNSKCAVSSGAISY
+179 IKNSSCVISSGAISY
-194 YGHLPQKDV
+194 YAHLPQRDV

-211 KDLVRMVSAQSDEM
+211 KGLDRMISAKSDDM
-225 DKVNA
+225 DAVNT

-235 YYEAEDFIQQYASI
+235 YYEAEDFIQQYATI
-249 WTLTKANAEEHR
+249 WNLTKTEAEENR

-274 LDAAKKQID
+274 PSAAKKQID
-283 ETMMPGAED
+283 ETAMPDAEE
-292 TYGTHMKTLAQSL
+292 TYGAHVKTLAQSL

-330 NGVLTFDGAG
+330 NGVLTFDGTG

-361 WSAKEQVKKVVVKS
+361 WSAKEQVNKVVVKS

-403 LSNSISYTHLTPQ
+403 LSNSISYNHLKLK

-437 SKLSD
+437 SQLSD
-442 KEKAWIHIEYQDVAN
+442 EEKAWIHIEYQDVAN
-457 FVTTYQDLW
+457 FVATHQNLW
-466 TIGETEEL
+466 TIGENEEL

-482 WTAYATYSE
+482 WAAYATYRE

-500 ANVNGVNYV
+500 ADVNGVNYV

-535 EGKDICSKTVWYTIE
+535 EGNDICSKTVWYTIE

-566 TQFTATAYHY
+566 TQYTETDYLYSAL
-576 NAVPWYRVK
+576 PWYKVK
-585 DTITKVVVEK
+585 DTITKVIVEK

-611 KSVEFLNPDLAFSNG
+611 KSVEFLNPNLAFSNG
-626 AISYYGNAPEK
+626 VISYYNNAPEE
-637 NVVYHVYTTTGFALG
+637 NVVYHVYAATGFALG

-688 WTLAD
+688 WTLDD
-693 ADAEGHASEIKMALN
+693 ADAEAHASEIKMALN
-708 ALAELPN
+708 ALAELPD

-725 IPDTSVTY
+725 IADTSVTY
-733 VSKLSQLMADLN
+733 ASKLSQLMAALK
-745 LGGKCGENAEY
+745 LGGTCGENAEY
-756 ALHDNEDGTY
+756 ALRDNEDGKY

-773 GDLYDYTSGNTPW
+773 GDLYDYTSGKTPW
-786 ASYSDKI
+786 VNYSDKI
-793 TDVTVGSDITK
+793 TDVTVGSGITK
-804 LTNGAFSGL
+804 LTKGAFSGL
-813 TKLKSV
+813 TALESV

-824 DLEIEDAAFPNTA
+824 VTEIAEGALPEGKFE
-837 FVLYGYSNHASGR
+837 LYGYSNHASGR
-850 YAEAHSN
+850 YAEAHEN
-857 VQLKLKSLRILAM
+857 VQLKLKSLRILCM

-920 YDSAHDSADT
+920 FTSAHNSKDSK
-930 TYQSY
+930 YQDY
-935 QNAFKKTWDVVVMQ
+935 RKAFAKTWDVVVMQ
-949 DYHESTSTA
+949 DYHESSSEKY
-958 HGGEKY
+958 GGAKY

-974 LRKDAKGAKI
+974 LHEDAKGAKI

-990 AEKSSNGGD
+990 AEKSSNQGD
-999 LQKTYKLSMEAVK
+999 LQKTYALSMEAVK
-1012 AVQALETN
+1012 AVQELETDD

-1035 RTTYLGTTMNR
+1035 RTTYLGTTKNR

-1057 TNSWAFGDCAQAK
+1057 TNSWAFGDCAKDK

-1119 DLKTAPVYEITSKY
+1119 DLKTAPVYEITN
-1133 TGKNVYWQGEFVP
+1133 KNVYWQGEFVP

-1159 KNTPYSVTSTAS
+1159 KNTPYSVKATAS

-1179 MQEKVKHV
+1179 MQEQVKQV
-1187 LSEVALPETMDADT
+1187 LSKVALPETMGADT
-1201 LKAAFSSADVL
+1201 LKDAFSSADVL
-1212 EKLNAIDGRLSTIT
+1212 AKLNAIDGRLSTIT

-1235 APVNGTVKNPLGTDG
+1235 APVNGTVGNPLGTDG

-1270 SGVIKAS
+1270 FGVIKAS

-1294 AKIQNYMS
+1294 AKIQNYMA
-1302 NDSYAGD
+1302 NDSYAEGD
-1309 ARNTV
+1309 ARNKV
-1314 IQAKEDC
+1314 IQAKADC
-1321 VKAIQAATSTSA
+1321 VAAIQAATSTSA
-1333 VTAAL
+1333 VTEAL
-1338 KQAEFIIDNT
+1338 KQAESIIDDT

-1375 NEGTVEKND
+1375 KTGTVEKNN

-1402 GVWWVIYQDSK
+1402 GIWWVIYRDSQ

-1422 KDNGTG
+1422 KDKGNG

-1522 SATVKENAISAYNVQ
+1522 SAIVKEDAISAYNVQ

-1545 VYGNLSKVTT
+1545 VDGNLSKVTT
-1555 ADGATLEGHLSYAF
+1555 ADGTKLEGNLRYAF

-1597 HYTNGVPDGTKML
+1597 HYTDGVPDGTKML
-1610 RVFNTDTTHKH
+1610 RVFNTDTTHTH
-1621 TLVTIP
+1621 TLEPIP
-1627 AVTGCDYNLSE
+1627 EVTGCDYNLSE
-1638 GSYCSECGAIVTA
+1638 GSYCSVCGAIVKA
-1651 QVATEGTGSHQWTLT
+1651 QVATKGTGSHQWTLT

-1674 KEGYKTSTCSVCHV
+1674 KEGYKTYTCSACHV

-1702 VDPET
+1702 VDPVT
-1707 KEVTNYDKVED
+1707 KEVKNYDNVED
-1718 AVKAAAEQVGTS
+1718 AVKAAAGQVGDS
-1730 GTADVTVNLVPGYN
+1730 GTTDVTVNLVPGYN
-1744 LPEGT
+1744 LPDGT
-1749 TSSGTTIDKDKG
+1749 TSSGVTIDKDKG

-1766 SPDATITV
+1766 DHNATITV
-1774 PKDVHSFSKEW
+1774 PVHSFSETW
-1785 SYDAANHW
+1785 SYDETNHW
-1793 HACTVSG
+1793 HACTVEG
-1800 HTDKT
+1800 HTDKNGL
-1805 AEAPHTGGTAT
+1805 EPHAGGTAT
-1816 CIAKA
+1816 CTEQAI
-1821 VCAVCGQA
+1821 CSTCGQK
-1829 YGSFAAHSLTKTEA
+1829 YGELAKHALTKTEA
-1843 KAATCT
+1843 TPATCT
-1849 EAGNEAYWTCSTCHK
+1849 KNGNNEYYTCETCHK
-1864 DFSDEQG
+1864 VFKD
-1871 KNEISNLDAWKA
+1871 
-1883 DAGKIP
+1883 
-1889 AAGHDMSKTEAVA
+1889 AAGTQKTTVA
-1902 ATCTENGVKEYWTC
+1902 A
-1916 STCHKN
+1916 
-1922 FSDEQGKNEISDL
+1922 EII
-1935 DAWKADAGKI
+1935 KAPG
-1945 PVTKHDWS
+1945 KHDWS
-1953 NHDGIC
+1953 NKDGVC

-1964 PCGETHQ
+1964 PCSEAHTA
-1971 PGTTCPVC
+1971 GTTCPVC
-1979 HKYTSYPYVPGAPT
+1979 GKYTPIPVVPAGE
-1993 YPATA
+1993 PAKN
-1998 PAAPNGTVTVSPAN
+1998 PFNPNA
-2012 ASKGTN
+2012 
-2018 VTVTVKP
+2018 
-2025 NEGYELGSLAV
+2025 
-2036 KDASGNL
+2036 
-2043 LPLADLGNGK
+2043 GK
-2053 FSFVMPASKVS
+2053 
-2064 VEANF
+2064 
-2069 VKSAVST
+2069 T
-2076 GFADVPA
+2076 GFADVSGNVWYA
-2083 NAFFADAVK
+2083 SAVNYV
-2092 WAVDKGVTNGL
+2092 VDKGLMNGTGEDKFSPNADTTRGMIVTVLARLDGKSTAGTPWFAAGQRWAMEYEISDGTNMTGAITREQLVAMLFRYAVKNGL
-2103 TDTMFGPY
+2103 
-2111 EPCTRGQIITFL
+2111 E
-2123 WRAAGS
+2123 
-2129 PEPKTAVSF
+2129 AVTLSENLTQF
-2138 TDVPAGSYYA
+2138 TDASDIS
-2148 KAVAWAIEN
+2148 AWAIYA
-2157 GITNGM
+2157 M
-2163 TETTFAP
+2163 QWAV
-2170 DATCTRGQGVTFL
+2170 GQGL
-2183 YRALKGSAGAASSF
+2183 IQGSNGQLRPQANASRAEVATILMRFCELMK
-2197 VDVPTNAFY
+2197 
-2206 ADAVGWAVS
+2206 
-2215 GKVTDGTSNTTFS
+2215 K
-2228 PDDNCTRGQIVTFLY
+2228 
-2243 RAYQGK
+2243 

>member
-8 SLLTLVMMLSLL
+8 SILAFVIVLGLL
-20 PTAALAKNVSDLGEV
+20 PTAALAKNVSDLGENM

-46 TVNGGDRALKHSDT
+46 TVNGGDRALKNSNT
-60 VRYTIAQNDDGTYT
+60 VSYAIAKNDDGTYT

-86 IENPVVAKDG
+86 TENPVVAKDG
-96 TVGKRLTD
+96 TVGNRLTD
-104 DTAYPNGYVL
+104 DTANYPNGYVL
-114 DENNV
+114 DENNGR
-119 KHEVPSLAEDPY
+119 HEVPSLTDDPY

-157 DESVTAIGSNVLDH
+157 EDSVTAIGSNVLDH
-171 MPNLTTIE
+171 MPNLTEIE
-179 IKNSKCAVSSGAISY
+179 IKNSSCVISSGAISY
-194 YGHLPQKDV
+194 YAHLPQRDV

-211 KDLVRMVSAQSDEM
+211 KGLDRMISAKSDDM
-225 DKVNA
+225 DAVNT

-235 YYEAEDFIQQYASI
+235 YYEAEDFIQQYATI
-249 WTLTKANAEEHR
+249 WNLTKTEAEENR

-274 LDAAKKQID
+274 PSAAKKQID
-283 ETMMPGAED
+283 ETAMPDAEE
-292 TYGTHMKTLAQSL
+292 TYGAHVKTLAQSL

-330 NGVLTFDGAG
+330 NGVLTFDGTG

-361 WSAKEQVKKVVVKS
+361 WSAKEQVNKVVVKS

-403 LSNSISYTHLTPQ
+403 LSNSISYNHLKLK

-437 SKLSD
+437 SQLSD
-442 KEKAWIHIEYQDVAN
+442 EEKAWIHIEYQDVAN
-457 FVTTYQDLW
+457 FVATHQNLW
-466 TIGETEEL
+466 TIGENEEL

-482 WTAYATYSE
+482 WAAYATYRE

-500 ANVNGVNYV
+500 ADVNGVNYV

-535 EGKDICSKTVWYTIE
+535 EGNDICSKTVWYTIE

-566 TQFTATAYHY
+566 TQYTETDYLYSAL
-576 NAVPWYRVK
+576 PWYKVK
-585 DTITKVVVEK
+585 DTITKVIVEK

-611 KSVEFLNPDLAFSNG
+611 KSVEFLNPNLAFSNG
-626 AISYYGNAPEK
+626 VISYYNNAPEE
-637 NVVYHVYTTTGFALG
+637 NVVYHVYAATGFALG

-688 WTLAD
+688 WTLDD
-693 ADAEGHASEIKMALN
+693 ADAEAHASEIKMALN
-708 ALAELPN
+708 ALAELPD

-725 IPDTSVTY
+725 IADTSVTY
-733 VSKLSQLMADLN
+733 ASKLSQLMAALK
-745 LGGKCGENAEY
+745 LGGTCGENAEY
-756 ALHDNEDGTY
+756 ALRDNEDGKY

-773 GDLYDYTSGNTPW
+773 GDLYDYTSGKTPW
-786 ASYSDKI
+786 VNYSDKI
-793 TDVTVGSDITK
+793 TDVTVGSGITK
-804 LTNGAFSGL
+804 LTKGAFSGL
-813 TKLKSV
+813 TALESV

-824 DLEIEDAAFPNTA
+824 VTEIAEGALPEGKFE
-837 FVLYGYSNHASGR
+837 LYGYSNHASGR
-850 YAEAHSN
+850 YAEAHEN
-857 VQLKLKSLRILAM
+857 VQLKLKSLRILCM

-920 YDSAHDSADT
+920 FTSAHNSKDSK
-930 TYQSY
+930 YQDY
-935 QNAFKKTWDVVVMQ
+935 RKAFAKTWDVVVMQ
-949 DYHESTSTA
+949 DYHESSSEKY
-958 HGGEKY
+958 GGAKY

-974 LRKDAKGAKI
+974 LHEDAKGAKI

-990 AEKSSNGGD
+990 AEKSSNQGD
-999 LQKTYKLSMEAVK
+999 LQKTYALSMEAVK
-1012 AVQALETN
+1012 AVQELETDD

-1035 RTTYLGTTMNR
+1035 RTTYLGTTKNR

-1057 TNSWAFGDCAQAK
+1057 TNSWAFGDCAKDK

-1119 DLKTAPVYEITSKY
+1119 DLKTAPVYEITN
-1133 TGKNVYWQGEFVP
+1133 KNVYWQGEFVP

-1159 KNTPYSVTSTAS
+1159 KNTPYSVKATAS

-1179 MQEKVKHV
+1179 MQEQVKQV
-1187 LSEVALPETMDADT
+1187 LSKVALPETMGADT
-1201 LKAAFSSADVL
+1201 LKDAFSSADVL
-1212 EKLNAIDGRLSTIT
+1212 AKLNAIDGRLSTIT

-1235 APVNGTVKNPLGTDG
+1235 APVNGTVGNPLGTDG

-1270 SGVIKAS
+1270 FGVIKAS

-1294 AKIQNYMS
+1294 AKIQNYMA
-1302 NDSYAGD
+1302 NDSYAEGD
-1309 ARNTV
+1309 ARNKV
-1314 IQAKEDC
+1314 IQAKADC
-1321 VKAIQAATSTSA
+1321 VAAIQAATSTSA
-1333 VTAAL
+1333 VTEAL
-1338 KQAEFIIDNT
+1338 KQAESIIDDT

-1375 NEGTVEKND
+1375 KTGTVEKNN

-1402 GVWWVIYQDSK
+1402 GIWWVIYRDSQ

-1422 KDNGTG
+1422 KDKGNG

-1522 SATVKENAISAYNVQ
+1522 SAIVKEDAISAYNVQ

-1545 VYGNLSKVTT
+1545 VDGNLSKVTT
-1555 ADGATLEGHLSYAF
+1555 ADGTKLEGNLRYAF

-1597 HYTNGVPDGTKML
+1597 HYTDGVPDGTKML
-1610 RVFNTDTTHKH
+1610 RVFNTDTTHTH
-1621 TLVTIP
+1621 TLEPIP
-1627 AVTGCDYNLSE
+1627 EVTGCDYNLSE
-1638 GSYCSECGAIVTA
+1638 GSYCSVCGAIVKA
-1651 QVATEGTGSHQWTLT
+1651 QVATKGTGSHQWTLT

-1674 KEGYKTSTCSVCHV
+1674 KEGYKTYTCSACHV

-1702 VDPET
+1702 VDPVT
-1707 KEVTNYDKVED
+1707 KEVKNYDNVED
-1718 AVKAAAEQVGTS
+1718 AVKAAAGQVGDS
-1730 GTADVTVNLVPGYN
+1730 GTTDVTVNLVPGYN
-1744 LPEGT
+1744 LPDGT
-1749 TSSGTTIDKDKG
+1749 TSSGVTIDKDKG

-1766 SPDATITV
+1766 DHNATITV
-1774 PKDVHSFSKEW
+1774 PVHSFSETW
-1785 SYDAANHW
+1785 SYDETNHW
-1793 HACTVSG
+1793 HACTVEG
-1800 HTDKT
+1800 HTDKNGL
-1805 AEAPHTGGTAT
+1805 EPHAGGTAT
-1816 CIAKA
+1816 CTEQAI
-1821 VCAVCGQA
+1821 CSTCGQK
-1829 YGSFAAHSLTKTEA
+1829 YGELAKHALTKTEA
-1843 KAATCT
+1843 TPATCT
-1849 EAGNEAYWTCSTCHK
+1849 KNGNNEYYTCETCHK
-1864 DFSDEQG
+1864 VFKD
-1871 KNEISNLDAWKA
+1871 
-1883 DAGKIP
+1883 
-1889 AAGHDMSKTEAVA
+1889 AAGTQKTTVA
-1902 ATCTENGVKEYWTC
+1902 A
-1916 STCHKN
+1916 
-1922 FSDEQGKNEISDL
+1922 EII
-1935 DAWKADAGKI
+1935 KAPG
-1945 PVTKHDWS
+1945 KHDWS
-1953 NHDGIC
+1953 NKDGVC

-1964 PCGETHQ
+1964 PCSEAHTA
-1971 PGTTCPVC
+1971 GTTCPVC
-1979 HKYTSYPYVPGAPT
+1979 GKYTPIPVVPAGE
-1993 YPATA
+1993 PAKN
-1998 PAAPNGTVTVSPAN
+1998 PFNPNA
-2012 ASKGTN
+2012 
-2018 VTVTVKP
+2018 
-2025 NEGYELGSLAV
+2025 
-2036 KDASGNL
+2036 
-2043 LPLADLGNGK
+2043 GK
-2053 FSFVMPASKVS
+2053 
-2064 VEANF
+2064 
-2069 VKSAVST
+2069 T
-2076 GFADVPA
+2076 GFADVSGNVWYA
-2083 NAFFADAVK
+2083 SAVNYV
-2092 WAVDKGVTNGL
+2092 VDKGLMNGTGEDKFSPNADTTRGMIVTVLARLDGKSTAGTPWFAAGQRWAMEYEISDGTNMTGAITREQLVAMLFRYAVKNGL
-2103 TDTMFGPY
+2103 
-2111 EPCTRGQIITFL
+2111 E
-2123 WRAAGS
+2123 
-2129 PEPKTAVSF
+2129 AVTLSENLTQF
-2138 TDVPAGSYYA
+2138 TDASD
-2148 KAVAWAIEN
+2148 I
-2157 GITNGM
+2157 
-2163 TETTFAP
+2163 
-2170 DATCTRGQGVTFL
+2170 
-2183 YRALKGSAGAASSF
+2183 SA
-2197 VDVPTNAFY
+2197 
-2206 ADAVGWAVS
+2206 WAVS
-2215 GKVTDGTSNTTFS
+2215 AMQWAVGQGLIQGSN
-2228 PDDNCTRGQIVTFLY
+2228 GQLRPQANAS
-2243 RAYQGK
+2243 RAEVATILMRFCELMKK

>member
-8 SLLTLVMMLSLL
+8 SILAFVIVLGLL
-20 PTAALAKNVSDLGEV
+20 PTAALAKNVSDLGENM

-46 TVNGGDRALKHSDT
+46 TVNGGDRALKNSNT
-60 VRYTIAQNDDGTYT
+60 VSYAIAKNDDGTYT

-86 IENPVVAKDG
+86 TENPVVAKDG
-96 TVGKRLTD
+96 TVGNRLTD
-104 DTAYPNGYVL
+104 DTANYPNGYVL
-114 DENNV
+114 DENNGR
-119 KHEVPSLAEDPY
+119 HEVPSLTEDPY

-157 DESVTAIGSNVLDH
+157 EDSVTAIGSNVLDH
-171 MPNLTTIE
+171 MPNLTEIE
-179 IKNSKCAVSSGAISY
+179 IKNSSCVISSGAISY
-194 YGHLPQKDV
+194 YAHLPQRDV

-211 KDLVRMVSAQSDEM
+211 KGLDRMISAKSDDM
-225 DKVNA
+225 DAVNT

-235 YYEAEDFIQQYASI
+235 YYEAEDFIQQYATI
-249 WTLTKANAEEHR
+249 WNLTKTEAEENR

-274 LDAAKKQID
+274 PSAAKKQID
-283 ETMMPGAED
+283 ETAMPDAEE
-292 TYGTHMKTLAQSL
+292 TYGAHVKTLAQSL

-330 NGVLTFDGAG
+330 NGVLTFDGTG

-361 WSAKEQVKKVVVKS
+361 WSAKEQVNKVVVKS

-403 LSNSISYTHLTPQ
+403 LSNSISYNHLKLK

-437 SKLSD
+437 SQLSD
-442 KEKAWIHIEYQDVAN
+442 EEKAWIHIEYQDVAN
-457 FVTTYQDLW
+457 FVATHQNLW
-466 TIGETEEL
+466 TIGENEEL

-482 WTAYATYSE
+482 WAAYATYRE

-500 ANVNGVNYV
+500 ADVNGVNYV

-535 EGKDICSKTVWYTIE
+535 EGNDICSKTVWYTIE

-566 TQFTATAYHY
+566 TQYTETDYLYSAL
-576 NAVPWYRVK
+576 PWYKVK
-585 DTITKVVVEK
+585 DTITKVIVEK

-611 KSVEFLNPDLAFSNG
+611 KSVEFLNPNLAFSNG
-626 AISYYGNAPEK
+626 VISYYNNAPEE
-637 NVVYHVYTTTGFALG
+637 NVVYHVYAATGFALG

-688 WTLAD
+688 WTLDD
-693 ADAEGHASEIKMALN
+693 ADAEAHASEIKMALN
-708 ALAELPN
+708 ALAELPD

-725 IPDTSVTY
+725 IADTSVTY
-733 VSKLSQLMADLN
+733 ASKLSQLMAALK
-745 LGGKCGENAEY
+745 LGGTCGENAEY
-756 ALHDNEDGTY
+756 ALRDNEDGKY

-773 GDLYDYTSGNTPW
+773 GDLYDYTSGKTPW
-786 ASYSDKI
+786 VNYSDKI
-793 TDVTVGSDITK
+793 TDVTVGSGITK
-804 LTNGAFSGL
+804 LTKGAFSGL
-813 TKLKSV
+813 TALESV

-824 DLEIEDAAFPNTA
+824 VTEIAEGALPEGKFE
-837 FVLYGYSNHASGR
+837 LYGYSNHASGR
-850 YAEAHSN
+850 YAEAHEN
-857 VQLKLKSLRILAM
+857 VQLKLKSLRILCM

-920 YDSAHDSADT
+920 FTSAHNSKDSK
-930 TYQSY
+930 YQDY
-935 QNAFKKTWDVVVMQ
+935 RKAFAKTWDVVVMQ
-949 DYHESTSTA
+949 DYHESSSEKY
-958 HGGEKY
+958 GGAKY

-974 LRKDAKGAKI
+974 LHEDAKGAKI

-990 AEKSSNGGD
+990 AEKSSNQGD
-999 LQKTYKLSMEAVK
+999 LQKTYALSMEAVK
-1012 AVQALETN
+1012 AVQELETDD

-1035 RTTYLGTTMNR
+1035 RTTYLGTTKNR

-1057 TNSWAFGDCAQAK
+1057 TNSWAFGDCAKDK

-1119 DLKTAPVYEITSKY
+1119 DLKTAPVYEITN
-1133 TGKNVYWQGEFVP
+1133 KNVYWQGEFVP

-1159 KNTPYSVTSTAS
+1159 KNTPYSVKATAS

-1179 MQEKVKHV
+1179 MQEQVKQV
-1187 LSEVALPETMDADT
+1187 LSKVALPETMGADT
-1201 LKAAFSSADVL
+1201 LKDAFSSADVL
-1212 EKLNAIDGRLSTIT
+1212 AKLNAIDGRLSTIT

-1235 APVNGTVKNPLGTDG
+1235 APVNGTVGNPLGTDG

-1270 SGVIKAS
+1270 FGVIKAS

-1294 AKIQNYMS
+1294 AKIQNYMA
-1302 NDSYAGD
+1302 NDSYAEGD
-1309 ARNTV
+1309 ARNKV
-1314 IQAKEDC
+1314 IQAKADC
-1321 VKAIQAATSTSA
+1321 VAAIQAATSTSA
-1333 VTAAL
+1333 VTEAL
-1338 KQAEFIIDNT
+1338 KQAESIIDDT

-1375 NEGTVEKND
+1375 KTGTVEKNN

-1402 GVWWVIYQDSK
+1402 GIWWVIYRDSQ

-1422 KDNGTG
+1422 KDKGNG

-1522 SATVKENAISAYNVQ
+1522 SAIVKEDAISAYNVQ

-1545 VYGNLSKVTT
+1545 VDGNLSKVTT
-1555 ADGATLEGHLSYAF
+1555 ADGTKLEGNLRYAF

-1597 HYTNGVPDGTKML
+1597 HYTDGVPDGTKML
-1610 RVFNTDTTHKH
+1610 RVFNKDLAHQHTTE
-1621 TLVTIP
+1621 TLP
-1627 AVTGCDYNLSE
+1627 AVTGCAYDLSA
-1638 GSYCSECGAIVTA
+1638 GTRCSACGAIVEEQT
-1651 QVATEGTGSHQWTLT
+1651 VTKGTGAHQWVLE
-1666 NTVDPAVD
+1666 NTDEPTVD
-1674 KEGYKTSTCSVCHV
+1674 KEGYKTYTCSVCHV

-1702 VDPET
+1702 VDPVT
-1707 KEVTNYDKVED
+1707 KEVKNYDNVED
-1718 AVKAAAEQVGTS
+1718 AVDAAAGQVGGSAT
-1730 GTADVTVNLVPGYN
+1730 DVTVNLVPGYN
-1744 LPEGT
+1744 LPDGT
-1749 TSSGTTIDKDKG
+1749 TGSGVTIDKDNG

-1766 SPDATITV
+1766 CSDATITV
-1774 PKDVHSFSKEW
+1774 PVHSFSETW
-1785 SYDAANHW
+1785 SYDETNHW
-1793 HACTVSG
+1793 HACTVEG
-1800 HTDKT
+1800 HTDKNRL
-1805 AEAPHTGGTAT
+1805 EPHAGGTAT
-1816 CIAKA
+1816 CTEQAI
-1821 VCAVCGQA
+1821 CSTCGQK
-1829 YGSFAAHSLTKTEA
+1829 YGKLAKHTLKKTET

-1849 EAGNEAYWTCSTCHK
+1849 ATGNSAYWTCDVCGK
-1864 DFSDEQG
+1864 FFSDENG
-1871 KNEISNLDAWKA
+1871 ETEITKNSWV
-1883 DAGKIP
+1883 IP
-1889 AAGHDMSKTEAVA
+1889 T
-1902 ATCTENGVKEYWTC
+1902 TR
-1916 STCHKN
+1916 
-1922 FSDEQGKNEISDL
+1922 
-1935 DAWKADAGKI
+1935 
-1945 PVTKHDWS
+1945 HDWS

-1959 KVCKT
+1959 TVCKT
-1964 PCGETHQ
+1964 PCSGAHTA
-1971 PGTTCPVC
+1971 GTTCPVC
-1979 HKYTSYPYVPGAPT
+1979 GKYTPIPVI
-1993 YPATA
+1993 PAGE
-1998 PAAPNGTVTVSPAN
+1998 PAKNPFNP
-2012 ASKGTN
+2012 
-2018 VTVTVKP
+2018 
-2025 NEGYELGSLAV
+2025 
-2036 KDASGNL
+2036 DA
-2043 LPLADLGNGK
+2043 GK
-2053 FSFVMPASKVS
+2053 A
-2064 VEANF
+2064 
-2069 VKSAVST
+2069 
-2076 GFADVPA
+2076 GFADVSD
-2083 NAFFADAVK
+2083 NAWYASAVNYV
-2092 WAVDKGVTNGL
+2092 VDKGLMNGTGEDKFSPNADTTRGMIVTVLARLDGKSTAGTPWFAAGQRWAMEYEISDGTNMTGAITREQLVAMLFRYAVKNGL
-2103 TDTMFGPY
+2103 
-2111 EPCTRGQIITFL
+2111 E
-2123 WRAAGS
+2123 
-2129 PEPKTAVSF
+2129 AVTLSENLTQF
-2138 TDVPAGSYYA
+2138 TDASD
-2148 KAVAWAIEN
+2148 I
-2157 GITNGM
+2157 
-2163 TETTFAP
+2163 
-2170 DATCTRGQGVTFL
+2170 
-2183 YRALKGSAGAASSF
+2183 SA
-2197 VDVPTNAFY
+2197 
-2206 ADAVGWAVS
+2206 WAVS
-2215 GKVTDGTSNTTFS
+2215 AMQWAVGQGLIQGSN
-2228 PDDNCTRGQIVTFLY
+2228 GQLHPQANAS
-2243 RAYQGK
+2243 RAEVATILMRFCELMKK

>member
-1 MKRRLLA
+1 M
-8 SLLTLVMMLSLL
+8 
-20 PTAALAKNVSDLGEV
+20 
-35 LTGYIPIGATG
+35 
-46 TVNGGDRALKHSDT
+46 
-60 VRYTIAQNDDGTYT
+60 
-74 LTLSGGAIPSYK
+74 
-86 IENPVVAKDG
+86 
-96 TVGKRLTD
+96 
-104 DTAYPNGYVL
+104 
-114 DENNV
+114 
-119 KHEVPSLAEDPY
+119 
-131 RYSTETG
+131 
-138 CYYQTLPW
+138 
-146 YAANDISKVVF
+146 
-157 DESVTAIGSNVLDH
+157 
-171 MPNLTTIE
+171 
-179 IKNSKCAVSSGAISY
+179 
-194 YGHLPQKDV
+194 
-203 VIKASAGV
+203 
-211 KDLVRMVSAQSDEM
+211 
-225 DKVNA
+225 
-230 KVTFS
+230 
-235 YYEAEDFIQQYASI
+235 
-249 WTLTKANAEEHR
+249 
-261 AEIEAAYSAYLAL
+261 
-274 LDAAKKQID
+274 
-283 ETMMPGAED
+283 
-292 TYGTHMKTLAQSL
+292 
-305 KTYIPLKLDEQ
+305 
-316 GNTVYSDTVWYTLE
+316 
-330 NGVLTFDGAG
+330 
-340 ALPNYTAASDTSSFM
+340 
-355 YNATPW
+355 
-361 WSAKEQVKKVVVKS
+361 
-375 GITSVGALSLAHLIY
+375 
-390 ASEIVIE
+390 IE

-693 ADAEGHASEIKMALN
+693 ADAEAHASEIKMALN
-708 ALAELPN
+708 ALAELPD

-725 IPDTSVTY
+725 IADTGVTY
-733 VSKLSQLMADLN
+733 ASKLSQLMAALK
-745 LGGKCGENAEY
+745 LGGKCGEHAEY

-773 GDLYDYTSGNTPW
+773 GNLYDYTSGNTPW

-793 TDVTVGSDITK
+793 TDVTVGSGIAK

-824 DLEIEDAAFPNTA
+824 DLEIEDAAFPDTA

-850 YAEAHSN
+850 YAETHSK

-920 YDSAHDSADT
+920 YASAHNSQDS
-930 TYQSY
+930 TYQQY
-935 QNAFKKTWDVVVMQ
+935 QKAFAKTWDVVVMQ
-949 DYHESTSTA
+949 DYHESSSA
-958 HGGEKY
+958 KYGGAKY

-974 LRKDAKGAKI
+974 LHKDAKGAKI

-990 AEKSSNGGD
+990 AEKSSNSGD
-999 LQKTYKLSMEAVK
+999 LQKTYELSMEAVK

-1020 KPDYIIPAATVLQNA
+1020 GPDYIIPAATVLQNA

-1057 TNSWAFGDCAQAK
+1057 TNSWAFGDCAKDK

-1107 KINTTDTFNFFD
+1107 EIATTDTFNFFD
-1119 DLKTAPVYEITSKY
+1119 DLKTAPVYEITSKI

-1159 KNTPYSVTSTAS
+1159 KNTPYSVTPTAS

-1187 LSEVALPETMDADT
+1187 LSEVALPEPMDADT

-1235 APVNGTVKNPLGTDG
+1235 APVNGTVENPLGTDG

-1294 AKIQNYMS
+1294 AKIQNYMA
-1302 NDSYAGD
+1302 NDSYAEGD

-1321 VKAIQAATSTSA
+1321 VKAIRAATSTSA

-1338 KQAEFIIDNT
+1338 KQAESIIDNT

-1597 HYTNGVPDGTKML
+1597 HYTDGVPDGTKML

-1638 GSYCSECGAIVTA
+1638 GSYCSVCGAIVTA

-1666 NTVDPAVD
+1666 KTVDPAVD
-1674 KEGYKTSTCSVCHV
+1674 KEGYKTSTCSACGVK
-1688 EKVESIPATAVARI
+1688 KVESIPATAVARI
-1702 VDPET
+1702 VNPDT
-1707 KEVTNYDKVED
+1707 KEVKNYDNVED
-1718 AVKAAAEQVGTS
+1718 AVKAAAGQVGGS
-1730 GTADVTVNLVPGYN
+1730 GTTDVTVNLVPGYN
-1744 LPEGT
+1744 LPDGT
-1749 TSSGTTIDKDKG
+1749 TTGSGVTIDKDKG

-1766 SPDATITV
+1766 DSNATITV
-1774 PKDVHSFSKEW
+1774 PVHSFSETW
-1785 SYDAANHW
+1785 SYDETNHW
-1793 HACTVSG
+1793 HACMVAG
-1800 HTDKT
+1800 HTDKND
-1805 AEAPHTGGTAT
+1805 EGPHTGGTAT
-1816 CIAKA
+1816 CSAKA
-1821 VCAVCGQA
+1821 ICAVCGQA
-1829 YGSFAAHSLTKTEA
+1829 YGGFAAHSLTKTEA

-1849 EAGNEAYWTCSTCHK
+1849 EAGNEA
-1864 DFSDEQG
+1864 
-1871 KNEISNLDAWKA
+1871 
-1883 DAGKIP
+1883 
-1889 AAGHDMSKTEAVA
+1889 
-1902 ATCTENGVKEYWTC
+1902 YWTC

-1979 HKYTSYPYVPGAPT
+1979 HKYTSYPYVPARRPIPRPRPPLPT
-1993 YPATA
+1993 
-1998 PAAPNGTVTVSPAN
+1998 V
-2012 ASKGTN
+2012 
-2018 VTVTVKP
+2018 
-2025 NEGYELGSLAV
+2025 
-2036 KDASGNL
+2036 
-2043 LPLADLGNGK
+2043 
-2053 FSFVMPASKVS
+2053 
-2064 VEANF
+2064 
-2069 VKSAVST
+2069 
-2076 GFADVPA
+2076 
-2083 NAFFADAVK
+2083 
-2092 WAVDKGVTNGL
+2092 
-2103 TDTMFGPY
+2103 
-2111 EPCTRGQIITFL
+2111 R
-2123 WRAAGS
+2123 
-2129 PEPKTAVSF
+2129 
-2138 TDVPAGSYYA
+2138 
-2148 KAVAWAIEN
+2148 
-2157 GITNGM
+2157 
-2163 TETTFAP
+2163 
-2170 DATCTRGQGVTFL
+2170 
-2183 YRALKGSAGAASSF
+2183 
-2197 VDVPTNAFY
+2197 
-2206 ADAVGWAVS
+2206 
-2215 GKVTDGTSNTTFS
+2215 
-2228 PDDNCTRGQIVTFLY
+2228 
-2243 RAYQGK
+2243 

>member
-8 SLLTLVMMLSLL
+8 SILAFVIVLGLL
-20 PTAALAKNVSDLGEV
+20 PTAALAKNVSDLGENM

-46 TVNGGDRALKHSDT
+46 TVNGGDRALKNSNT
-60 VRYTIAQNDDGTYT
+60 VSYAIAKNDDGTYT

-86 IENPVVAKDG
+86 TENPVVAKDG
-96 TVGKRLTD
+96 TVGNRLTD
-104 DTAYPNGYVL
+104 DTANYPNGYVL
-114 DENNV
+114 DENNGR
-119 KHEVPSLAEDPY
+119 HEVPSLTEDPY

-157 DESVTAIGSNVLDH
+157 EDSVTAIGSNVLDH
-171 MPNLTTIE
+171 MPNLTEIE
-179 IKNSKCAVSSGAISY
+179 IKNSSCVISSGAISY
-194 YGHLPQKDV
+194 YAHLPQRDV

-211 KDLVRMVSAQSDEM
+211 KGLDRMISAKSDDM
-225 DKVNA
+225 DAVNT

-235 YYEAEDFIQQYASI
+235 YYEAEDFIQQYATI
-249 WTLTKANAEEHR
+249 WNLTKTEAEENR

-274 LDAAKKQID
+274 PSAAKKQID
-283 ETMMPGAED
+283 ETAMPDAEE
-292 TYGTHMKTLAQSL
+292 TYGAHVKTLAQSL

-330 NGVLTFDGAG
+330 NGVLTFDGTG

-361 WSAKEQVKKVVVKS
+361 WSAKEQVNKVVVKS

-403 LSNSISYTHLTPQ
+403 LSNSISYNHLKLK

-437 SKLSD
+437 SQLSD
-442 KEKAWIHIEYQDVAN
+442 EEKAWIHIEYQDVAN
-457 FVTTYQDLW
+457 FVATHQNLW
-466 TIGETEEL
+466 TIGENEEL

-482 WTAYATYSE
+482 WAAYATYRE

-500 ANVNGVNYV
+500 ADVNGVNYV

-535 EGKDICSKTVWYTIE
+535 EGNDICSKTVWYTIE

-566 TQFTATAYHY
+566 TQYTETDYLYSAL
-576 NAVPWYRVK
+576 PWYKVK
-585 DTITKVVVEK
+585 DTITKVIVEK

-611 KSVEFLNPDLAFSNG
+611 KSVEFLNPNLAFSNG
-626 AISYYGNAPEK
+626 VISYYNNAPEE
-637 NVVYHVYTTTGFALG
+637 NVVYHVYAATGFALG

-688 WTLAD
+688 WTLDD
-693 ADAEGHASEIKMALN
+693 ADAEAHASEIKMALN
-708 ALAELPN
+708 ALAELPD

-725 IPDTSVTY
+725 IADTSVTY
-733 VSKLSQLMADLN
+733 ASKLSQLMAALK
-745 LGGKCGENAEY
+745 LGGTCGENAEY
-756 ALHDNEDGTY
+756 ALRDNEDGKY

-773 GDLYDYTSGNTPW
+773 GDLYDYTSGKTPW
-786 ASYSDKI
+786 VNYSDKI
-793 TDVTVGSDITK
+793 TDVTVGSGITK
-804 LTNGAFSGL
+804 LTKGAFSGL
-813 TKLKSV
+813 TALESV

-824 DLEIEDAAFPNTA
+824 VTEIAEGALPEGKFE
-837 FVLYGYSNHASGR
+837 LYGYSNHASGR
-850 YAEAHSN
+850 YAEAHEN
-857 VQLKLKSLRILAM
+857 VQLKLKSLRILCM

-920 YDSAHDSADT
+920 FTSAHNSKDSK
-930 TYQSY
+930 YQDY
-935 QNAFKKTWDVVVMQ
+935 RKAFAKTWDVVVMQ
-949 DYHESTSTA
+949 DYHESSSEKY
-958 HGGEKY
+958 GGAKY

-974 LRKDAKGAKI
+974 LHEDAKGAKI

-990 AEKSSNGGD
+990 AEKSSNQGD
-999 LQKTYKLSMEAVK
+999 LQKTYALSMEAVK
-1012 AVQALETN
+1012 AVQELETDD

-1035 RTTYLGTTMNR
+1035 RTTYLGTTKNR

-1057 TNSWAFGDCAQAK
+1057 TNSWAFGDCAKDK

-1119 DLKTAPVYEITSKY
+1119 DLKTAPVYEITN
-1133 TGKNVYWQGEFVP
+1133 KNVYWQGEFVP

-1159 KNTPYSVTSTAS
+1159 KNTPYSVKATAS

-1179 MQEKVKHV
+1179 MQEQVKQV
-1187 LSEVALPETMDADT
+1187 LSKVALPETMGADT
-1201 LKAAFSSADVL
+1201 LKDAFSSADVL
-1212 EKLNAIDGRLSTIT
+1212 AKLNAIDGRLSTIT

-1235 APVNGTVKNPLGTDG
+1235 APVNGTVGNPLGTDG

-1270 SGVIKAS
+1270 FGVIKAS

-1294 AKIQNYMS
+1294 AKIQNYMA
-1302 NDSYAGD
+1302 NDSYAEGD
-1309 ARNTV
+1309 ARNKV
-1314 IQAKEDC
+1314 IQAKADC
-1321 VKAIQAATSTSA
+1321 VAAIQAATSTSA
-1333 VTAAL
+1333 VTEAL
-1338 KQAEFIIDNT
+1338 KQAESIIDDT

-1375 NEGTVEKND
+1375 KTGTVEKNN

-1402 GVWWVIYQDSK
+1402 GIWWVIYRDSQ

-1422 KDNGTG
+1422 KDKGNG

-1522 SATVKENAISAYNVQ
+1522 SAIVKEDAISAYNVQ

-1545 VYGNLSKVTT
+1545 VDGNLSKVTT
-1555 ADGATLEGHLSYAF
+1555 ADGTKLEGNLRYAF

-1597 HYTNGVPDGTKML
+1597 HYTDGVPDGTKML
-1610 RVFNTDTTHKH
+1610 RVFNTDTTHTH
-1621 TLVTIP
+1621 TLEPIP
-1627 AVTGCDYNLSE
+1627 EVTGCDYNLSE
-1638 GSYCSECGAIVTA
+1638 GSYCSVCGAIVKA
-1651 QVATEGTGSHQWTLT
+1651 QVATKGTGSHQWTLT

-1674 KEGYKTSTCSVCHV
+1674 KEGYKTYTCSACHV

-1702 VDPET
+1702 VDPVT
-1707 KEVTNYDKVED
+1707 KEVKNYDNVED
-1718 AVKAAAEQVGTS
+1718 AVKAAAGQVGDS
-1730 GTADVTVNLVPGYN
+1730 GTTDVTVNLVPGYN
-1744 LPEGT
+1744 LPDGT
-1749 TSSGTTIDKDKG
+1749 TSSGVTIDKDKG

-1766 SPDATITV
+1766 DHNATITV
-1774 PKDVHSFSKEW
+1774 PVHSFSETW
-1785 SYDAANHW
+1785 SYDETNHW
-1793 HACTVSG
+1793 HACTVEG
-1800 HTDKT
+1800 HTDKNGL
-1805 AEAPHTGGTAT
+1805 EPHAGGTAT
-1816 CIAKA
+1816 CTEQAI
-1821 VCAVCGQA
+1821 CSTCGQK
-1829 YGSFAAHSLTKTEA
+1829 YGELAKHALTKTEA
-1843 KAATCT
+1843 TPATCT
-1849 EAGNEAYWTCSTCHK
+1849 KNGNNEYYTCETCHK
-1864 DFSDEQG
+1864 VFKD
-1871 KNEISNLDAWKA
+1871 
-1883 DAGKIP
+1883 
-1889 AAGHDMSKTEAVA
+1889 AAGTQKTTVA
-1902 ATCTENGVKEYWTC
+1902 A
-1916 STCHKN
+1916 
-1922 FSDEQGKNEISDL
+1922 EII
-1935 DAWKADAGKI
+1935 KAPG
-1945 PVTKHDWS
+1945 KHDWS
-1953 NHDGIC
+1953 NKDGVC

-1964 PCGETHQ
+1964 PCSEAHTA
-1971 PGTTCPVC
+1971 GTTCPVC
-1979 HKYTSYPYVPGAPT
+1979 GKYTPIPVVPAGE
-1993 YPATA
+1993 PAKN
-1998 PAAPNGTVTVSPAN
+1998 PFNPNA
-2012 ASKGTN
+2012 
-2018 VTVTVKP
+2018 
-2025 NEGYELGSLAV
+2025 
-2036 KDASGNL
+2036 
-2043 LPLADLGNGK
+2043 GK
-2053 FSFVMPASKVS
+2053 
-2064 VEANF
+2064 
-2069 VKSAVST
+2069 T
-2076 GFADVPA
+2076 GFADVSGNVWYA
-2083 NAFFADAVK
+2083 SAVNYV
-2092 WAVDKGVTNGL
+2092 VDKGLMNGTGEDKFSPNADTTRGMIVTVLARLDGKSTAGTPWFAAGQRWAMEYEISDGTNMTGAITREQLVTMLFRYAVKNGL
-2103 TDTMFGPY
+2103 
-2111 EPCTRGQIITFL
+2111 E
-2123 WRAAGS
+2123 
-2129 PEPKTAVSF
+2129 AVTLSENLTQF
-2138 TDVPAGSYYA
+2138 TDASD
-2148 KAVAWAIEN
+2148 I
-2157 GITNGM
+2157 
-2163 TETTFAP
+2163 
-2170 DATCTRGQGVTFL
+2170 
-2183 YRALKGSAGAASSF
+2183 SA
-2197 VDVPTNAFY
+2197 
-2206 ADAVGWAVS
+2206 WAVS
-2215 GKVTDGTSNTTFS
+2215 AMQWAVGQGLIQGSN
-2228 PDDNCTRGQIVTFLY
+2228 GQLRPQANAS
-2243 RAYQGK
+2243 RAEVATILMRFCELMKK